1 MRKDV
6 LISLLAITGAPVAAL
21 ADADVVI
28 DKTAWTGDD
37 LTVSEDGSVTVST
50 GKEVSIEKELAPGKY
65 MLQRA
70 TFTDNAKI
78 VAVYKGKEYAPGV
91 AFTIDSDA
99 PAKVKVKVRAVTP
112 GEFKFSGVKFTLI
125 FDFAAPVKELGAQL
139 GEIVSGTSDYFR
151 RTDAWTKGKDGKPS
165 LEMQVADYASQLDII
180 EKGDYEVYVKN
191 HLWQGKNSPE
201 LRALTDGIAALAKV
215 VEKANDNEN
224 AYFSA
229 QNAYEAA
236 EYQFR
241 SFSSTWYTVAEEI
254 RATYQ
259 ADYNKI
265 QQSINDFKALA
276 REKYDAGEAKELKT
290 AEFTENFNR
299 MLNELE
305 ANIGV
310 SDAAWIN
317 IYAVYQ
323 DGLRVFNAA
332 QEEIHTQMPDDG
344 NYADWNEEAL
354 NAMRSAWKKV
364 SDLYKTIDA
373 DKTKASEL
381 EENFRT
387 LKEAQVVVI
396 NATKDEYLAKH
407 VDAEAKKAAADQL
420 LSALEDGFQSL
431 GDDFQYLEKS
441 DDVNQKYA
449 NRVKEIRTAINALKD
464 KVAKDYKAPH
474 NIRTASYDADRDAIQ
489 AKISS
494 LRSDAGA
501 IIQNYENYQKLLKAL
516 GTETGLQKK
525 LDDAK
530 AAVAKMK
537 PADEKDTYDV
547 AAHFQK
553 TAAGLQK
560 TIDEIKA
567 AVEKSYQEKMLTET
581 VRGDFQSQID
591 AAAMAIGKYQD
602 DATAALDRYDV
613 VSTAIKDYEAALT
626 TLRGTVGPKTLV
638 VATPAT
644 EVTGKTYGER
654 ITKLQTEIDR
664 VAGNFSAAKEKLDAD
679 LLAALLAVQLKETI
693 LTDAQALNAAF
704 ANDKVN
710 SDKTAKIEAA
720 KAMYDAASKVVDA
733 IKADIDKY
741 KGVPYEYYNVTW
753 TEDNLGLKYDELLQD
768 LNDIEASTNTQK
780 AKIQAVAA
788 TKDDI
793 TEDNAVEAMSL
804 LSVIKGDVDAINDAL
819 SALLGR
825 VDEQKAHVNAENQ
838 AYTDFIGNQYYYYPK
853 GAELVS
859 RTLTEAKKAFVI
871 PGESIDP
878 QIQATTTKL
887 EALKAE
893 AATARAKEILQE
905 SCKDSYDAEGHVVK
919 GITSRLSD
927 LQLEANALKAMAT
940 DSTANYNAY
949 QKLKENFDGQKIDI
963 WNYTYG
969 SGYYAREDYSTHYG
983 FVSAFDAVRTR
994 INQKT
999 DGTNADYYR
1008 GLLAYPDG
1016 VHFKEREAIKQAI
1029 EDAYKAGKA
1038 WTGTLKY
1045 NSYTYKYEPVLNTEI
1060 VRRMTDLSNVLKM
1073 LPKQAY
1079 NDKTNYY
1086 TQVDEGNKCQTLWD
1100 EVNGLFNAS
1109 DLRPETLKPYLSQL
1123 GDLLKRIKEQKAL
1136 VVKYYAE
1143 GLTTTNNSD
1152 VSKAYR
1158 RIETELGGLKAFIE
1172 GNSEYNAAIAGDNL
1186 TRYNTF
1192 CEKVQETENK
1202 YGEGTAQIA
1211 GYQNIST
1218 EELKELVN
1226 VESIIAAQENIYKY
1240 AALIKN
1246 LKDDAA
1252 ATYAETTSPALWDIA
1267 EANAKKA
1274 QEYTDQIEAYKKE
1287 LDLAVNTAVRAKL
1300 EEMLANLNDNQL
1312 APAKEKVASYD
1323 KNVRDN
1329 AFANVQEFYDRV
1341 SADDYKKSQLLV
1353 SNLDNDWN
1361 FFGMVPNLLVADLE
1375 QAAQNEWK
1383 ALYEGVYVGVDGTL
1397 TEGDDRYA
1405 GAKADNEKWLA
1416 ALEGFA
1422 YEGKDDDFKSYK
1434 DCVAKY
1440 LTPATELAAKAADGT
1455 FTGKIADL
1463 QRYID
1468 AFYAEAGAVY
1478 TSAKAKADAYD
1489 ANIKNFDQLTIDY
1502 NTVTERIKAAQEY
1515 YGAFNVASSRIE
1527 ANIAS
1532 AFNQVKR
1539 WQADL
1544 TRQNA
1549 SQEMSKRIYG
1559 LTIGEDKQWYDCHS
1573 IKILS
1578 IDGIYNAANQA
1589 EVDAIKADIVAIET
1603 QKREALDNLT
1613 GTAADEVKAY
1623 YDEHCKNLAKELDDL
1638 LKEFD
1643 ENATLA
1649 EAKKDAGLLA
1659 LEKKVAQARM
1669 GLIKLVNAELIEGVA
1684 NSLEMLVSQAES
1696 GYSAVN
1702 ITYDGVYTP
1711 VKVEYKSALDACR
1724 EELDGVKNLITS
1736 YGDEIVTYKT
1746 KVIHLLN
1753 VLIDRMGATRM
1764 DIIEANKPYVAHAK
1778 AMENLQNAYDALVAE
1793 QTRVKELI
1801 ASYQHSSTVLEE
1813 SSYKQVGNE
1822 VFVLERG
1829 KSYMEN
1835 YEKLFFN
1842 VASEKAEEVSGV
1854 LEQAAKTLEE
1864 GPVSAI
1870 LTDSQV
1876 ESYKDGCLYDA
1887 YAKLAVAEVFGAWY
1901 ETTQVYQSNVWGA
1914 RSAMENSFDKSG
1926 TKIYDEDG
1934 ALREQFDN
1942 LKLACRNF
1950 DNYLTSENGR
1960 IDLILPT
1967 KDINGNA
1974 WLNPDG
1980 SVAVV
1985 KPINYPKDEEYG
1997 VKLVAATSESLVES
2011 MNALRTSIEENTYV
2025 LGDVTEDGVVL
2036 TDDYLAVLNALLDP
2050 ETLEGGKVFA
2060 AADVNRDGKISIAD
2074 VTLIAAKVTNG
2085 LWPSLGGSLNAP
2097 MVGSENF
2104 TVSAE
2109 DNNGVQRIAI
2119 NLENR
2124 KDYVACQMDIVLPAG
2139 MTVVGESVGN
2149 RANGHALYS
2158 KDINGVHRVVISTI
2172 ENNSFPNG
2180 SAILYLDVQG
2190 GSIDKVA
2197 LDNVIFAE
2205 ANGRETTITGNDAT
2219 GINGMETEGSLKQ
2232 KIYTVGG
2239 QLLDKVKQGINIVR
2253 NANGKTQKVTGK

>member
-78 VAVYKGKEYAPGV
+78 VAVYKGKEYAPEV
-91 AFTIDSDA
+91 AFTIEGDA
-99 PAKVKVKVRAVTP
+99 PAKVRVKVRAVTP
-112 GEFKFSGVKFTLI
+112 GEFKFSGVKFTLL
-125 FDFAAPVKELGAQL
+125 FDFAPLVKELSAQL

-151 RTDAWTKGKDGKPS
+151 TTDAWKEGKDGKPS
-165 LEMQVADYASQLDII
+165 LEMQVADYASQLKII
-180 EKGDYEVYVKN
+180 EKGDYDVYVKN
-191 HLWQGKNSPE
+191 HLWQGMKSPV
-201 LRALTDGIAALAKV
+201 AKGIAALAKV

-229 QNAYEAA
+229 QKAFTEA
-236 EYQFR
+236 QTLFNR
-241 SFSSTWYTVAEEI
+241 FSVTWRYGNIAEEI
-254 RATYQ
+254 KATYQ
-259 ADYNKI
+259 ADYDKL
-265 QQSINDFKALA
+265 QPYINDFKALA
-276 REKYDAGEAKELKT
+276 WQKYDAGDAKELKT
-290 AEFTENFNR
+290 AEFTENFNH
-299 MLNELE
+299 MLNKLE
-305 ANIGV
+305 TNIGV
-310 SDAAWIN
+310 SGDAWRNIN
-317 IYAVYQ
+317 AVYQ
-323 DGLRVFNAA
+323 DGLRDFNAA

-344 NYADWNEEAL
+344 NYADWNAEAL

-373 DKTKASEL
+373 DKTKASEQ
-381 EENFRT
+381 EEYFCT
-387 LKEAQVVVI
+387 LTEAQVADI
-396 NATKDEYLAKH
+396 NDMKDEYLAKH
-407 VDAEAKKAAADQL
+407 ADAEAKKAAADQL
-420 LSALEDGFQSL
+420 LADLK
-431 GDDFQYLEKS
+431 DDFQYLEES
-441 DDVNQKYA
+441 DDVNLKYA
-449 NRVKEIRTAINALKD
+449 NRVKEIRTAINALRD
-464 KVAKDYKAPH
+464 KVDKDYEAPH
-474 NIRTASYDADRDAIQ
+474 NIRTANYDADRDAIQ

-537 PADEKDTYDV
+537 PAAEKDTYDV

-567 AVEKSYQEKMLTET
+567 AVEKSYQEKTLTET

-591 AAAMAIGKYQD
+591 AVAMAVVKYQD
-602 DATAALDRYDV
+602 DATAAMARYNV
-613 VSTAIKDYEAALT
+613 VNTAIKDYKDALA
-626 TLRGTVGPKTLV
+626 TLCVTVGTKTLV

-654 ITKLQTEIDR
+654 INKLKTEIDR
-664 VAGNFSAAKEKLDAD
+664 VAGNFSAAKKKLDAEH
-679 LLAALLAVQLKETI
+679 LAALLAVQLKETI

-704 ANDKVN
+704 DNDKKN

-720 KAMYDAASKVVDA
+720 KAMYDAASEIVDA
-733 IKADIDKY
+733 IKADIDQY

-753 TEDNLGLKYDELLQD
+753 TEDNLGLKYDELLQE

-804 LSVIKGDVDAINDAL
+804 LSVIKGDVDAINAAL
-819 SALLGR
+819 SELLGR
-825 VDEQKAHVNAENQ
+825 VDEQKAHVDAETQ
-838 AYTDFIGNQYYYYPK
+838 AYTAFIGYQSYYYAT

-859 RTLTEAKKAFVI
+859 RTLTEAKNAFVI

-893 AATARAKEILQE
+893 AATARANEILQE

-919 GITSRLSD
+919 GITSRLND

-949 QKLKENFDGQKIDI
+949 QKLKENIAKQTIKIWVGYNNWGGQYTTNCIGFADAFEMVRYYVDI
-963 WNYTYG
+963 FTDKTNRTYY
-969 SGYYAREDYSTHYG
+969 SGLIA
-983 FVSAFDAVRTR
+983 
-994 INQKT
+994 N
-999 DGTNADYYR
+999 
-1008 GLLAYPDG
+1008 PDG
-1016 VHFKEREAIKQAI
+1016 VHFKELEAIKKAI
-1029 EDAYKAGKA
+1029 EDAYKAGEA
-1038 WTGTLKY
+1038 WTVDWYGR
-1045 NSYTYKYEPVLNTEI
+1045 PVLNTGI
-1060 VRRMTDLSNVLKM
+1060 VERMEKLSNELQV
-1073 LPKQAY
+1073 LPKRAY
-1079 NDKTNYY
+1079 DDYTNHKT
-1086 TQVDEGNKCQTLWD
+1086 QEDELNKCQALWD

-1109 DLRPETLKPYLSQL
+1109 DLRPETLKPYLSDL
-1123 GDLLKRIKEQKAL
+1123 GGLLKRIKEQKTL
-1136 VVKYYAE
+1136 VEKYYAE
-1143 GLTTTNNSD
+1143 GLTTTNHSM
-1152 VSKAYR
+1152 VSEAYR
-1158 RIETELGGLKAFIE
+1158 DIKIKLDGLKAFIE
-1172 GNSEYNAAIAGDNL
+1172 GNSEYNGAIAKDNL

-1192 CEKVQETENK
+1192 CAKVQETENK

-1240 AALIKN
+1240 AALIKD

-1252 ATYAETTSPALWDIA
+1252 DTYANTTSPALWDIA
-1267 EANAKKA
+1267 EDNAKKA
-1274 QEYTDQIEAYKKE
+1274 QKYTDQIEAYKKE

-1353 SNLDNDWN
+1353 SNLDADWS

-1422 YEGKDDDFKSYK
+1422 YEGKDDDLKSYK

-1549 SQEMSKRIYG
+1549 SQEMSKRVYG
-1559 LTIGEDKQWYDCHS
+1559 LTIGEDKQWYDYHS

-1613 GTAADEVKAY
+1613 GAAADEVKAY

-1638 LKEFD
+1638 LKEFV
-1643 ENATLA
+1643 ENATPA

-1684 NSLEMLVSQAES
+1684 NSLEILVSQAES
-1696 GYSAVN
+1696 TYSSVN
-1702 ITYDGVYTP
+1702 ITYDQVYAP

-1746 KVIHLLN
+1746 KVIHILN

-1778 AMENLQNAYDALVAE
+1778 AMKDLQDAYDALVAE

-1801 ASYQHSSTVLEE
+1801 ASYQHAS
-1813 SSYKQVGNE
+1813 E
-1822 VFVLERG
+1822 VRELSEWQGLGEMFYFEGG

-1842 VASEKAEEVSGV
+1842 VASEKAEEVSDV

-1876 ESYKDGCLYDA
+1876 ESYKDGCLDEA
-1887 YAKLAVAEVFGAWY
+1887 YAKLATVEAFGAWK
-1901 ETTQVYQSNVWGA
+1901 ETQSVYQSNVLSA
-1914 RSAMENSFDKSG
+1914 RDAMEKSFNKSG
-1926 TKIYDEDG
+1926 TNIYDEDNT
-1934 ALREQFDN
+1934 LWEQFNN
-1942 LKLACRNF
+1942 LERACQNF
-1950 DNYLTSENGR
+1950 DNYRNFVDIYR
-1960 IDLILPT
+1960 ILPT

-1980 SVAVV
+1980 SEAWQ
-1985 KPINYPKDEEYG
+1985 KEINYSKDEEYG
-1997 VKLVAATSESLVES
+1997 VKLVAATSETLVES

-2097 MVGSENF
+2097 MVGSENL

-2158 KDINGVHRVVISTI
+2158 KDIDGVHRVVISTI
-2172 ENNSFPNG
+2172 ENNCFTNG

-2197 LDNVIFAE
+2197 LDKVIFAE
-2205 ANGRETTITGNDAT
+2205 ANGRETTITGSDAT
-2219 GINGMETEGSLKQ
+2219 GISSMEAEGSLKQ

>member
-78 VAVYKGKEYAPGV
+78 VAVYKGKEYAPEV
-91 AFTIDSDA
+91 AFTIEGDA
-99 PAKVKVKVRAVTP
+99 PAKVRVKVRAVTP

-165 LEMQVADYASQLDII
+165 LEMQVADYASQLNII
-180 EKGDYEVYVKN
+180 EKGDYDVYVKN

-201 LRALTDGIAALAKV
+201 LRALAEGIGALADA
-215 VEKANDNEN
+215 VEKANVNEN
-224 AYFSA
+224 SYKSAWDAYTDA
-229 QNAYEAA
+229 KR
-236 EYQFR
+236 QFDG
-241 SFSSTWYTVAEEI
+241 FYWTWYYTDKAMKE
-254 RATYQ
+254 TYQ
-259 ADYNKI
+259 ADYDKI
-265 QQSINDFKALA
+265 KKDIEDFGTLA
-276 REKYDAGEAKELKT
+276 KQKYNAGAANELKT
-290 AEFTENFNR
+290 DEFTENFSWQFNT
-299 MLNELE
+299 LK
-305 ANIGV
+305 ANIGT
-310 SDAAWIN
+310 SGNAWLN
-317 IYAVYQ
+317 ISATYQ
-323 DGLRVFNAA
+323 DGLSSFNAA
-332 QEEIHTQMPDDG
+332 QEEIHTRMPDDG

-354 NAMRSAWKKV
+354 NAMRKEWKKV

-373 DKTKASEL
+373 DKTKASEQ
-381 EENFRT
+381 EKKFRT
-387 LKEAQVVVI
+387 LKEEQVWAI
-396 NATKDEYLAKH
+396 NAIKDKYLANYD
-407 VDAEAKKAAADQL
+407 DAQAKKAAADQL
-420 LSALEDGFQSL
+420 LADLK
-431 GDDFQYLEKS
+431 DDFQYLEKS

-464 KVAKDYKAPH
+464 KVTKDYKAPH

-537 PADEKDTYDV
+537 PAAEGDTYDM

-560 TIDEIKA
+560 TIDQIKA
-567 AVEKSYQEKMLTET
+567 AVEKGYQEKTLTET

-591 AAAMAIGKYQD
+591 AAAMAVVKYQD
-602 DATAALDRYDV
+602 DATAAMARYDV
-613 VSTAIKDYEAALT
+613 VNTAIKDYKDALA
-626 TLRGTVGPKTLV
+626 TLRATVGTKTLV

-693 LTDAQALNAAF
+693 LTDAQALNEAF

-733 IKADIDKY
+733 IKADIDEY
-741 KGVPYEYYNVTW
+741 KGVPYTYYGVTW

-768 LNDIEASTNTQK
+768 LNEIEANANTQK

-788 TKDDI
+788 TEDDI

-819 SALLGR
+819 SELLTR
-825 VDEQKAHVNAENQ
+825 VNAQKAHVNAETQ

-859 RTLTEAKKAFVI
+859 RTLTEAKNAFVI

-919 GITSRLSD
+919 GITSRLND
-927 LQLEANALKAMAT
+927 LQLEANALKEMAT
-940 DSTANYNAY
+940 DSTANYDAY
-949 QKLKENFDGQKIDI
+949 QKLKDNFAEQGIMI
-963 WNYTYG
+963 WCGYDYYG
-969 SGYYAREDYSTHYG
+969 RDYMEYRYG
-983 FVSAFDAVRTR
+983 FADAFDAVRKYVNR
-994 INQKT
+994 FT
-999 DGTNADYYR
+999 DRTNAAYYR
-1008 GLLAYPDG
+1008 GLIANPDG
-1016 VHFKEREAIKQAI
+1016 VHYKECKSIEQAI

-1038 WTGTLKY
+1038 WTGIKKY
-1045 NSYTYKYEPVLNTEI
+1045 NSYTYKNEPVLNTGI
-1060 VRRMTDLSNVLKM
+1060 VRRMTDLSNVLQM

-1079 NDKTNYY
+1079 NDHTNYI
-1086 TQVDEGNKCQTLWD
+1086 TQVDELNKRQALWD

-1109 DLRPETLKPYLSQL
+1109 DLRPETLKPYLSKL
-1123 GDLLKRIKEQKAL
+1123 GGLLKRIKEQKAL
-1136 VVKYYAE
+1136 VEKYYAE
-1143 GLTTTNNSD
+1143 GLTTTNNPD

-1158 RIETELGGLKAFIE
+1158 SIKLELDGLKAFIE

-1186 TRYNTF
+1186 ARYNTF
-1192 CEKVQETENK
+1192 CAKVQETENK

-1240 AALIKN
+1240 AALIKD

-1252 ATYAETTSPALWDIA
+1252 ATYADTTSPALWDIA
-1267 EANAKKA
+1267 EDNAKKA
-1274 QEYTDQIEAYKKE
+1274 QKYTDQIEAYKKE

-1312 APAKEKVASYD
+1312 VPAKEKVASYD

-1353 SNLDNDWN
+1353 SNLDADWS

-1422 YEGKDDDFKSYK
+1422 YEGKDDDLKSYK

-1463 QRYID
+1463 QRYIN

-1578 IDGIYNAANQA
+1578 IDGIYNAANLA

-1643 ENATLA
+1643 ENATPA

-1659 LEKKVAQARM
+1659 LEKKVAQTRM

-1684 NSLEMLVSQAES
+1684 SSLGTLVSQAELT
-1696 GYSAVN
+1696 YDDVN
-1702 ITYDGVYTP
+1702 TTYDGVYAP
-1711 VKVEYKSALDACR
+1711 VKVEYKSSLDACR

-1746 KVIHLLN
+1746 KVIHILN
-1753 VLIDRMGATRM
+1753 VLIDRMGATRT

-1778 AMENLQNAYDALVAE
+1778 AMKDLQDAYDALVAE

-1801 ASYQHSSTVLEE
+1801 ASYQHAS
-1813 SSYKQVGNE
+1813 E
-1822 VFVLERG
+1822 VRELSEWQGLGEMFYFEGG

-1842 VASEKAEEVSGV
+1842 VASEKAEEVSDV

-1876 ESYKDGCLYDA
+1876 ESYKDGCLDEA
-1887 YAKLAVAEVFGAWY
+1887 YAKLAVVEAFGAWK
-1901 ETTQVYQSNVWGA
+1901 ETQSVYKSKVYTA
-1914 RSAMENSFDKSG
+1914 RYDMENSFNKSG
-1926 TKIYDEDG
+1926 TNIYDEDNS
-1934 ALREQFDN
+1934 LWEQFNN
-1942 LKLACRNF
+1942 LERACQNF
-1950 DNYLTSENGR
+1950 NNYLNFVDIYR
-1960 IDLILPT
+1960 ILPT

-1980 SVAVV
+1980 SEAWQ
-1985 KPINYPKDEEYG
+1985 KEINYSKDEEYG

-2097 MVGSENF
+2097 MVGSENL

-2124 KDYVACQMDIVLPAG
+2124 KDYVACQMDIILPAG

-2158 KDINGVHRVVISTI
+2158 KDIDGVHRVVISTI
-2172 ENNSFPNG
+2172 ENNSFTNG

-2197 LDNVIFAE
+2197 LDKVIFAE
-2205 ANGRETTITGNDAT
+2205 ANGRETTITGSDAT
-2219 GINGMETEGSLKQ
+2219 GISGMEAEGSLKQ

-2253 NANGKTQKVTGK
+2253 NANGKPQKVTGK

>member
-6 LISLLAITGAPVAAL
+6 LISLLAITGSPVAAL

-50 GKEVSIEKELAPGKY
+50 GKEVSIEKELAPGEYK
-65 MLQRA
+65 LQPA

-91 AFTIDSDA
+91 AFTIDGDA
-99 PAKVKVKVRAVTP
+99 PAKVRVKVRAVTP

-125 FDFAAPVKELGAQL
+125 FDFAASVKELGAQL
-139 GEIVSGTSDYFR
+139 GEIVSGTSEYFR
-151 RTDAWTKGKDGKPS
+151 TTDAWKKGKDGKPS
-165 LEMQVADYASQLDII
+165 LEMQLADYASQLDII
-180 EKGDYEVYVKN
+180 EKGDYDVYVKN

-201 LRALTDGIAALAKV
+201 LLALTDGIAALAKV

-236 EYQFR
+236 EWQFR

-407 VDAEAKKAAADQL
+407 ADAEAKKDAADQL
-420 LSALEDGFQSL
+420 LSALE
-431 GDDFQYLEKS
+431 DDFQYLEKS

-489 AKISS
+489 DKISS

-581 VRGDFQSQID
+581 VRGDFQQQID

-788 TKDDI
+788 TEDDI

-819 SALLGR
+819 SELLAR
-825 VDEQKAHVNAENQ
+825 VNEQKKHVNAEKQ
-838 AYTDFIGNQYYYYPK
+838 AYTDFLGNQYYYYPT

-859 RTLTEAKKAFVI
+859 RTLTEAKNAFVI

-887 EALKAE
+887 DALKAE

-919 GITSRLSD
+919 GITSRLYD
-927 LQLEANALKAMAT
+927 LQMEASALKKLAT

-949 QKLKENFDGQKIDI
+949 QELKRNIAEQDI
-963 WNYTYG
+963 MIWC
-969 SGYYAREDYSTHYG
+969 GYSYWGGDYMDYRHG
-983 FVSAFDAVRTR
+983 FADAFDAVWMYV
-994 INQKT
+994 NQFT
-999 DGTNADYYR
+999 DRTNADYYR
-1008 GLLAYPDG
+1008 GLIANPDG
-1016 VHFKEREAIKQAI
+1016 VHYKECKNIEQAI

-1045 NSYTYKYEPVLNTEI
+1045 NSYTYKYEPVLNTGI
-1060 VRRMTDLSNVLKM
+1060 VSRMTDLSNVLKM
-1073 LPKQAY
+1073 IPKQA
-1079 NDKTNYY
+1079 NDDHANYY
-1086 TQVDEGNKCQTLWD
+1086 TQVDELNKRQALWD

-1136 VVKYYAE
+1136 VEKYYAE
-1143 GLTTTNNSD
+1143 GLTTTNNSM
-1152 VSKAYR
+1152 VSEAYR
-1158 RIETELGGLKAFIE
+1158 DIKIKLDGLKAFIE
-1172 GNSEYNAAIAGDNL
+1172 GNSEYNAVIAGDNL

-1192 CEKVQETENK
+1192 CAKVQETENK

-1252 ATYAETTSPALWDIA
+1252 ATYANTTSPALWDID
-1267 EANAKKA
+1267 EANAAKA
-1274 QEYTDQIEAYKKE
+1274 MEYTAQIEAYKKD

-1353 SNLDNDWN
+1353 SNLDADWS

-1375 QAAQNEWK
+1375 QAAKDEWK
-1383 ALYEGVYVGVDGTL
+1383 ALYEGVYVGQDGTL

-1422 YEGKDDDFKSYK
+1422 YEGKDDDLKAYK
-1434 DCVAKY
+1434 DRVADY

-1463 QRYID
+1463 QRYIN

-1489 ANIKNFDQLTIDY
+1489 ANIKNFEQLTIDY
-1502 NTVTERIKAAQEY
+1502 NTVTERIKAAQDY

-1532 AFNQVKR
+1532 TFDQVKR

-1549 SQEMSKRIYG
+1549 SQEMSKRVYG

-1638 LKEFD
+1638 LKEFV
-1643 ENATLA
+1643 ENATPA

-1684 NSLEMLVSQAES
+1684 SSLEILVSQAES
-1696 GYSAVN
+1696 GYSDVN
-1702 ITYDGVYTP
+1702 ITYDQVYTP
-1711 VKVEYKSALDACR
+1711 VKVEYKSSLDACR
-1724 EELDGVKNLITS
+1724 NELDGVKNLITS

-1753 VLIDRMGATRM
+1753 GLIDRMGATRT

-1778 AMENLQNAYDALVAE
+1778 AMKDLQNAYDALVAE

-1801 ASYQHSSTVLEE
+1801 ASYQHAS
-1813 SSYKQVGNE
+1813 E
-1822 VFVLERG
+1822 VREYSDWQGLGEMFYFEGG

-1842 VASEKAEEVSGV
+1842 VASEKAEVVSGV

-1887 YAKLAVAEVFGAWY
+1887 YAKLATVEAFGAWK
-1901 ETTQVYQSNVWGA
+1901 ETQSVYQSKVNTA
-1914 RSAMENSFDKSG
+1914 RYDMENSFNKSG
-1926 TKIYDEDG
+1926 TNIYDEDNS
-1934 ALREQFDN
+1934 LWEQFNN
-1942 LKLACRNF
+1942 LERACQRFDSYLNF
-1950 DNYLTSENGR
+1950 ADIYR
-1960 IDLILPT
+1960 ILPT

-1980 SVAVV
+1980 TEAWQKEV
-1985 KPINYPKDEEYG
+1985 NYSKDEEYG

-2011 MNALRTSIEENTYV
+2011 MNALRASVEENTYV
-2025 LGDVTEDGVVL
+2025 LGDITEDGIVL

-2060 AADVNRDGKISIAD
+2060 AADVNRDGKISVAD

-2085 LWPSLGGSLNAP
+2085 IWPSLGGYLNAP
-2097 MVGSENF
+2097 MLGSENL

-2124 KDYVACQMDIVLPAG
+2124 KDYVACQMDIILPAG

-2158 KDINGVHRVVISTI
+2158 KDIDGVHRVVISTI
-2172 ENNSFPNG
+2172 ENNCFTNG

-2197 LDNVIFAE
+2197 LDKVIFAE
-2205 ANGRETTITGNDAT
+2205 ANGRETTITGSDAT
-2219 GINGMETEGSLKQ
+2219 GINGMEAEGSLKQ

>member
-65 MLQRA
+65 MLQPA

-91 AFTIDSDA
+91 AFTIDGAA

-112 GEFKFSGVKFTLI
+112 GEFKFSGVKFTLL
-125 FDFAAPVKELGAQL
+125 FDFAAPVKELSAQL
-139 GEIVSGTSDYFR
+139 GEIVSGTSEYFR
-151 RTDAWTKGKDGKPS
+151 TTDAWKKGNDEKPS

-191 HLWQGKNSPE
+191 HLWQGENSPE
-201 LRALTDGIAALAKV
+201 LRALTDGIGALADV
-215 VEKANDNEN
+215 VEKANVNEN
-224 AYFSA
+224 SYKSAWDAYTDA
-229 QNAYEAA
+229 KR
-236 EYQFR
+236 QFDG
-241 SFSSTWYTVAEEI
+241 FYWTWYYTDKAMKD
-254 RATYQ
+254 TYQ
-259 ADYNKI
+259 ADYDKI
-265 QQSINDFKALA
+265 KKDIEDFGTLA
-276 REKYDAGEAKELKT
+276 KQKYNAGAANELKT
-290 AEFTENFNR
+290 DEFTENFSWQFNT
-299 MLNELE
+299 LK
-305 ANIGV
+305 ANIGT
-310 SDAAWIN
+310 SGNAWLN
-317 IYAVYQ
+317 ISATYQ
-323 DGLRVFNAA
+323 DGLSSFNAA
-332 QEEIHTQMPDDG
+332 QEEIHTRMPDDG

-354 NAMRSAWKKV
+354 NAMRKEWKKV

-373 DKTKASEL
+373 DKTKASEQ
-381 EENFRT
+381 EKKFRT
-387 LKEAQVVVI
+387 LKEEQVWAI
-396 NATKDEYLAKH
+396 NAIKDKYLANYD
-407 VDAEAKKAAADQL
+407 DAQAKKAAADQL
-420 LSALEDGFQSL
+420 LADLK
-431 GDDFQYLEKS
+431 DDFQYLEES

-449 NRVKEIRTAINALKD
+449 NRVKEIRTAINALRD
-464 KVAKDYKAPH
+464 KVEKDYKAPH

-537 PADEKDTYDV
+537 PAAEGDTYDM

-567 AVEKSYQEKMLTET
+567 AVEKGYQEKTLTET

-591 AAAMAIGKYQD
+591 AAAMAVVKYQD
-602 DATAALDRYDV
+602 DATAAMARYDV
-613 VSTAIKDYEAALT
+613 VNTAIKDYKDALA
-626 TLRGTVGPKTLV
+626 TLRATVGTKTLV

-693 LTDAQALNAAF
+693 LTDAQALNDAF

-733 IKADIDKY
+733 IKADIDEY

-768 LNDIEASTNTQK
+768 LNEIEANANTQK

-788 TKDDI
+788 TEDDI

-819 SALLGR
+819 SELLTR
-825 VDEQKAHVNAENQ
+825 VNAQKAHVNAEKQ

-859 RTLTEAKKAFVI
+859 RTLTEAKNAFVI

-919 GITSRLSD
+919 GITSRLND
-927 LQLEANALKAMAT
+927 LQLEANALKALAI
-940 DSTANYNAY
+940 DSTANYDAY
-949 QKLKENFDGQKIDI
+949 QKLKDNFVGQRIDI
-963 WNYTYG
+963 WNYSSWG
-969 SGYYAREDYSTHYG
+969 RDYTTTHYG
-983 FVSAFDAVRTR
+983 FANAFDAVRTR

-999 DGTNADYYR
+999 NGTNAAYYLS
-1008 GLLAYPDG
+1008 LLAYPDG
-1016 VHFKEREAIKQAI
+1016 VHFKERQAI
-1029 EDAYKAGKA
+1029 EQAIEAAYKAGKA
-1038 WTGTLKY
+1038 WTGSFKY
-1045 NSYTYKYEPVLNTEI
+1045 NYNTYKNEPELNTGI
-1060 VRRMTDLSNVLKM
+1060 ARRMTDLSNVLKM

-1079 NDKTNYY
+1079 NDYTNNS
-1086 TQVDEGNKCQTLWD
+1086 TQVDEGNKCQALWD

-1109 DLRPETLKPYLSQL
+1109 DLRPETLKPYLSKL
-1123 GDLLKRIKEQKAL
+1123 GDLLKRIKEQKTL
-1136 VVKYYAE
+1136 VEKYYAE
-1143 GLTTTNNSD
+1143 GLTTTNHKT
-1152 VSKAYR
+1152 VSEAYR
-1158 RIETELGGLKAFIE
+1158 SIKLKLDELKAFIE
-1172 GNSEYNAAIAGDNL
+1172 GNSEYNGAIAGDNL

-1192 CEKVQETENK
+1192 CAKVQETEDK

-1240 AALIKN
+1240 AVLIKD
-1246 LKDDAA
+1246 LKDEAA
-1252 ATYAETTSPALWDIA
+1252 ATYANTTSPALWDIE

-1274 QEYTDQIEAYKKE
+1274 QKYTDQIEAYKKE

-1353 SNLDNDWN
+1353 SNLDDDWS

-1422 YEGKDDDFKSYK
+1422 YEGKDDDLKSYK

-1502 NTVTERIKAAQEY
+1502 NTVTERIKAAQDY

-1549 SQEMSKRIYG
+1549 SQEMSKRVYG
-1559 LTIGEDKQWYDCHS
+1559 LIIGEDEQWYDCHS

-1643 ENATLA
+1643 ENATPA

-1669 GLIKLVNAELIEGVA
+1669 GLIKLVNAELIDGVA
-1684 NSLEMLVSQAES
+1684 SSLGTLVSQAES
-1696 GYSAVN
+1696 SYSSVN
-1702 ITYDGVYTP
+1702 TTYDQVYAP

-1778 AMENLQNAYDALVAE
+1778 AMKDLQDAYDALVAE
-1793 QTRVKELI
+1793 QSRVKELI
-1801 ASYQHSSTVLEE
+1801 ASYQHSSNVLEMSSGVEIEGDFFVFE
-1813 SSYKQVGNE
+1813 S
-1822 VFVLERG
+1822 G

-1876 ESYKDGCLYDA
+1876 ESYKDGSLKDA

-1901 ETTQVYQSNVWGA
+1901 ETQQVYKPNVL
-1914 RSAMENSFDKSG
+1914 SALDDMEKSFYKSG
-1926 TKIYDEDG
+1926 AKIYDEDG

-1980 SVAVV
+1980 SVAAV

-2036 TDDYLAVLNALLDP
+2036 TDDYLTVLNAVLDP

-2097 MVGSENF
+2097 MVGSENL

-2158 KDINGVHRVVISTI
+2158 KDIDGVHRVVISTI
-2172 ENNSFPNG
+2172 ENNCFTNG

-2197 LDNVIFAE
+2197 LDKVIFAE
-2205 ANGRETTITGNDAT
+2205 ANGRETYITGSDAT
-2219 GINGMETEGSLKQ
+2219 GINGMEAEGSLKQ

>member
-65 MLQRA
+65 MLQPA

-91 AFTIDSDA
+91 AFTIDGAA

-112 GEFKFSGVKFTLI
+112 GEFKFSGVKFTLL
-125 FDFAAPVKELGAQL
+125 FDFAAPVKELSAQL

-151 RTDAWTKGKDGKPS
+151 TTDAWKKGKDGKPS

-191 HLWQGKNSPE
+191 HLWQGENSPE
-201 LRALTDGIAALAKV
+201 LRALTDGIGALADV
-215 VEKANDNEN
+215 VEKANVNEN
-224 AYFSA
+224 SYKSAWDAYTDA
-229 QNAYEAA
+229 KR
-236 EYQFR
+236 QFDG
-241 SFSSTWYTVAEEI
+241 FYWTWYYTDKAMKD
-254 RATYQ
+254 TYQ
-259 ADYNKI
+259 ADYDKI
-265 QQSINDFKALA
+265 KKDIEDFGTLA
-276 REKYDAGEAKELKT
+276 KQKYNAGAANELKT
-290 AEFTENFNR
+290 DEFTENFSWQFNT
-299 MLNELE
+299 LK
-305 ANIGV
+305 ANIGT
-310 SDAAWIN
+310 SGNAWLN
-317 IYAVYQ
+317 ISATYQ
-323 DGLRVFNAA
+323 DGLSSFNAA
-332 QEEIHTQMPDDG
+332 QEKIHTRMPDDG

-354 NAMRSAWKKV
+354 NAMRKEWKKV

-373 DKTKASEL
+373 DKTKASEQ
-381 EENFRT
+381 EKKFRT
-387 LKEAQVVVI
+387 LKEKQVLEI
-396 NATKDEYLAKH
+396 NAIRDKYLANH
-407 VDAEAKKAAADQL
+407 ADAEAKKKAADQL
-420 LSALEDGFQSL
+420 LADLED
-431 GDDFQYLEKS
+431 DFLYLEKS
-441 DDVNQKYA
+441 EDVNLKYA
-449 NRVKEIRTAINALKD
+449 NRVKEIRTAINALKG

-516 GTETGLQKK
+516 GTETGLQKQ

-537 PADEKDTYDV
+537 PAAEGDTYDM

-567 AVEKSYQEKMLTET
+567 AVEKGYQEKTLTET

-591 AAAMAIGKYQD
+591 AAAMAVVKYQD
-602 DATAALDRYDV
+602 DATAAMARYDV
-613 VSTAIKDYEAALT
+613 VNTAIKDYKDALA
-626 TLRGTVGPKTLV
+626 TLRATVGTKTLV

-693 LTDAQALNAAF
+693 LTDAQALNDAF

-733 IKADIDKY
+733 IKADIDEY

-768 LNDIEASTNTQK
+768 LNEIEANANTQK

-788 TKDDI
+788 TEDDI

-819 SALLGR
+819 SELLAR
-825 VDEQKAHVNAENQ
+825 VNAQKAHVNAEKQ

-859 RTLTEAKKAFVI
+859 RTLTEAKNAFVI

-919 GITSRLSD
+919 GITSRLND
-927 LQLEANALKAMAT
+927 LQLEANALKALAI
-940 DSTANYNAY
+940 DSTANYDAY
-949 QKLKENFDGQKIDI
+949 QKLKDNFVGQRIDI
-963 WNYTYG
+963 WNYSSWG
-969 SGYYAREDYSTHYG
+969 RDYTTTHYG
-983 FVSAFDAVRTR
+983 FANAFDAVRTR

-999 DGTNADYYR
+999 NGTNAAYYFS
-1008 GLLAYPDG
+1008 LLAYPDG
-1016 VHFKEREAIKQAI
+1016 VHFKERQAI
-1029 EDAYKAGKA
+1029 EQAIEAAYKAGKA
-1038 WTGTLKY
+1038 WTGSFKY
-1045 NSYTYKYEPVLNTEI
+1045 NYNTYKNEPELNTGI
-1060 VRRMTDLSNVLKM
+1060 ARRMTDLSNVLKM

-1079 NDKTNYY
+1079 NDYTNNS
-1086 TQVDEGNKCQTLWD
+1086 TQVDEGNKCQALWD

-1109 DLRPETLKPYLSQL
+1109 DLRPETLKPYLSKL

-1136 VVKYYAE
+1136 VEKYYAE
-1143 GLTTTNNSD
+1143 GLTTTNHKT
-1152 VSKAYR
+1152 VSEAYR
-1158 RIETELGGLKAFIE
+1158 SIKPKLDELKAFIE
-1172 GNSEYNAAIAGDNL
+1172 GNSEYNGAIAGDNL

-1192 CEKVQETENK
+1192 CAKVQETENK

-1246 LKDDAA
+1246 LKDEAA
-1252 ATYAETTSPALWDIA
+1252 ASYAKTTSPALWDIA

-1287 LDLAVNTAVRAKL
+1287 LDLAVNTAVRVKL

-1353 SNLDNDWN
+1353 SNLDADWS

-1375 QAAQNEWK
+1375 QAAKDEWK

-1422 YEGKDDDFKSYK
+1422 YEGKDDDLKSYK
-1434 DCVAKY
+1434 DRVAKN

-1578 IDGIYNAANQA
+1578 INGIYNAANLA
-1589 EVDAIKADIVAIET
+1589 EIDAIKADIVAIET

-1643 ENATLA
+1643 ENATPA

-1684 NSLEMLVSQAES
+1684 SSLGTLVSQAES
-1696 GYSAVN
+1696 TYDDVN
-1702 ITYDGVYTP
+1702 TTYDGVYAP
-1711 VKVEYKSALDACR
+1711 VKVEYKSSLDACR
-1724 EELDGVKNLITS
+1724 NELDGVKNLITS

-1753 VLIDRMGATRM
+1753 VLIDRMGVTRT
-1764 DIIEANKPYVAHAK
+1764 DIMEANKPYVAHAK
-1778 AMENLQNAYDALVAE
+1778 AMKDLQDAYDALVAE

-1801 ASYQHSSTVLEE
+1801 ASYQHSSELPET
-1813 SSYKQVGNE
+1813 SSWQQVGNE
-1822 VFVLERG
+1822 VFEFESD

-1842 VASEKAEEVSGV
+1842 VASEKAEVVSGV

-1887 YAKLAVAEVFGAWY
+1887 YAKLAMVEAFGARY
-1901 ETTQVYQSNVWGA
+1901 ETKLVYQSKVYTA
-1914 RSAMENSFDKSG
+1914 RYDMENSFNKSG
-1926 TKIYDEDG
+1926 TNIYDEDNS
-1934 ALREQFDN
+1934 LWEQFNN
-1942 LKLACRNF
+1942 LERACQNF
-1950 DNYLTSENGR
+1950 NNYLDF
-1960 IDLILPT
+1960 IDIYRILPT

-1980 SVAVV
+1980 SEAWQ
-1985 KPINYPKDEEYG
+1985 KEINYSKDEEYG
-1997 VKLVAATSESLVES
+1997 VKLVAATSETLVES

-2097 MVGSENF
+2097 MVGSENL

-2124 KDYVACQMDIVLPAG
+2124 KDYVACQMDIILPAG

-2158 KDINGVHRVVISTI
+2158 KDIDGVHRVVISTI
-2172 ENNSFPNG
+2172 ENNCFTNG

-2197 LDNVIFAE
+2197 LDKVIFAE
-2205 ANGRETTITGNDAT
+2205 ANGRETTITGSDAT
-2219 GINGMETEGSLKQ
+2219 GISGMEAEGSLKQ

>member
-65 MLQRA
+65 MLQPA

-78 VAVYKGKEYAPGV
+78 VAVYKGKEYAPEV
-91 AFTIDSDA
+91 AFTIEGDA
-99 PAKVKVKVRAVTP
+99 PAKVRVKVRAVTP
-112 GEFKFSGVKFTLI
+112 GEFKFSGVKFTLL
-125 FDFAAPVKELGAQL
+125 FDFAAPVKELSAQL

-151 RTDAWTKGKDGKPS
+151 TTDAWKKGKDGKPS

-191 HLWQGKNSPE
+191 HLWQGENSPE
-201 LRALTDGIAALAKV
+201 LRALTDGIGALADV
-215 VEKANDNEN
+215 VEKANVNEN
-224 AYFSA
+224 SYKSAWDAYTDA
-229 QNAYEAA
+229 KR
-236 EYQFR
+236 QFDG
-241 SFSSTWYTVAEEI
+241 FYWTWYYTDKAMKD
-254 RATYQ
+254 TYQ
-259 ADYNKI
+259 ADYDKI
-265 QQSINDFKALA
+265 KKDIEDFGTLA
-276 REKYDAGEAKELKT
+276 KQKYNAGAANELKT
-290 AEFTENFNR
+290 DEFTENFSWQFNT
-299 MLNELE
+299 LK
-305 ANIGV
+305 ANIGT
-310 SDAAWIN
+310 SGNAWLN
-317 IYAVYQ
+317 ISATYQ
-323 DGLRVFNAA
+323 DGLSSFNAA
-332 QEEIHTQMPDDG
+332 QEKIHTRMPDDG

-354 NAMRSAWKKV
+354 NAMRKEWKKV

-373 DKTKASEL
+373 DKTKASEQ
-381 EENFRT
+381 EKKFRT
-387 LKEAQVVVI
+387 LKEKQVLEI
-396 NATKDEYLAKH
+396 NAIRDKYLANH
-407 VDAEAKKAAADQL
+407 GDAEAKKKAADQL
-420 LSALEDGFQSL
+420 LADLED
-431 GDDFQYLEKS
+431 DFLYLEKS
-441 DDVNQKYA
+441 EDVNLKYA
-449 NRVKEIRTAINALKD
+449 NRVKEIRTAINALKG

-516 GTETGLQKK
+516 GTETGLQKQ

-537 PADEKDTYDV
+537 PAAEGDTYDM

-567 AVEKSYQEKMLTET
+567 AVEKGYQEKTLTET

-591 AAAMAIGKYQD
+591 AAAMAVVKYQD
-602 DATAALDRYDV
+602 DATAAMARYDV
-613 VSTAIKDYEAALT
+613 VNTAIKDYKDALA
-626 TLRGTVGPKTLV
+626 TLCTTVGTKTLV

-654 ITKLQTEIDR
+654 ITKLKTEIDR
-664 VAGNFSAAKEKLDAD
+664 VAGNFSAAKEKLDAEH
-679 LLAALLAVQLKETI
+679 LAALLAVQLKETI

-704 ANDKVN
+704 ADDKVN

-753 TEDNLGLKYDELLQD
+753 TEDNLGLKYDKLLQD

-819 SALLGR
+819 SELLTR
-825 VDEQKAHVNAENQ
+825 VNAQKAHVNAEKQ

-859 RTLTEAKKAFVI
+859 RTLTEAKNAFVI

-919 GITSRLSD
+919 GITSRLND
-927 LQLEANALKAMAT
+927 LQLEANALKALAI
-940 DSTANYNAY
+940 DSTANYDAY
-949 QKLKENFDGQKIDI
+949 QKLKDNFVGQRIDI
-963 WNYTYG
+963 WNYSSWG
-969 SGYYAREDYSTHYG
+969 RDYTTTHYG
-983 FVSAFDAVRTR
+983 FANAFDAVRTR

-999 DGTNADYYR
+999 NGTNAAYYLS
-1008 GLLAYPDG
+1008 LLAYPDG
-1016 VHFKEREAIKQAI
+1016 VHFKERQAI
-1029 EDAYKAGKA
+1029 EQAIEAAYKAGKA
-1038 WTGTLKY
+1038 WTGSFKY
-1045 NSYTYKYEPVLNTEI
+1045 NYNTYKNEPELNTGI
-1060 VRRMTDLSNVLKM
+1060 ARRMTDLSNVLKM

-1079 NDKTNYY
+1079 NDYTNNS
-1086 TQVDEGNKCQTLWD
+1086 TQVDEGNKCQALWD

-1109 DLRPETLKPYLSQL
+1109 DLRPETLKPYLSKL

-1136 VVKYYAE
+1136 VEKYYAE
-1143 GLTTTNNSD
+1143 GLTTTNHKTVNE
-1152 VSKAYR
+1152 AYR
-1158 RIETELGGLKAFIE
+1158 SIKLKLDELKAFIE
-1172 GNSEYNAAIAGDNL
+1172 GNSEYNGAIAGDNL

-1192 CEKVQETENK
+1192 CAKVQETEDK

-1226 VESIIAAQENIYKY
+1226 VESIIVAQENIYKY
-1240 AALIKN
+1240 AALIKK
-1246 LKDDAA
+1246 LKDKAA
-1252 ATYAETTSPALWDIA
+1252 ATYAETTSPALWDIG
-1267 EANAKKA
+1267 EVNAKEA
-1274 QEYTDQIEAYKKE
+1274 QGYTDQIEAYKKD

-1300 EEMLANLNDNQL
+1300 EEMLANLNNNQL
-1312 APAKEKVASYD
+1312 APAKEKVAGFD

-1353 SNLDNDWN
+1353 SNLDADWN

-1422 YEGKDDDFKSYK
+1422 YEGKDDDLKSYK

-1455 FTGKIADL
+1455 FAGKIADL

-1502 NTVTERIKAAQEY
+1502 NTVTERIKAAQDY

-1549 SQEMSKRIYG
+1549 SQEMSKRVYG
-1559 LTIGEDKQWYDCHS
+1559 LIIGEDKQWYDCHS

-1578 IDGIYNAANQA
+1578 IDGIYNAANLA

-1643 ENATLA
+1643 ENATPA

-1659 LEKKVAQARM
+1659 LEKKVAQTRM

-1684 NSLEMLVSQAES
+1684 SSLEMLVSQAES

-1702 ITYDGVYTP
+1702 NTYGGVYTP
-1711 VKVEYKSALDACR
+1711 VKVEYKSALDAYR
-1724 EELDGVKNLITS
+1724 NELDGVKNLITS

-1753 VLIDRMGATRM
+1753 VLIDRMGATRTGIM
-1764 DIIEANKPYVAHAK
+1764 EANKPYVAHGK
-1778 AMENLQNAYDALVAE
+1778 AMKDLQNAYDALVAE

-1801 ASYQHSSTVLEE
+1801 ASYQHVS
-1813 SSYKQVGNE
+1813 E
-1822 VFVLERG
+1822 VREYSGCEGLGEMFCFEDG

-1842 VASEKAEEVSGV
+1842 VASEKAEVVTGV

-1870 LTDSQV
+1870 LTDNQV
-1876 ESYKDGCLYDA
+1876 ESYKDGCLNEA
-1887 YAKLAVAEVFGAWY
+1887 YAKLATVEAFGAWK
-1901 ETTQVYQSNVWGA
+1901 ETQSVYQVNVNSA
-1914 RSAMENSFDKSG
+1914 RYAMENSFNKSG
-1926 TKIYDEDG
+1926 TNIYDEDG
-1934 ALREQFDN
+1934 TLWEQFNN
-1942 LKLACRNF
+1942 LERAYQRFVSYLNF
-1950 DNYLTSENGR
+1950 ADIYR
-1960 IDLILPT
+1960 ILPT

-1980 SVAVV
+1980 SEAWQ
-1985 KPINYPKDEEYG
+1985 KEINYSKDEEYG

-2085 LWPSLGGSLNAP
+2085 LWPSLGGTLNAP
-2097 MVGSENF
+2097 MVGSENL

-2124 KDYVACQMDIVLPAG
+2124 KDYVACQMDIILPAG

-2172 ENNSFPNG
+2172 ENNSFTNG

-2197 LDNVIFAE
+2197 LDKVIFAE
-2205 ANGRETTITGNDAT
+2205 ANGRETTITGSDAT
-2219 GINGMETEGSLKQ
+2219 GISGMEAEGSLKQ

>member
-50 GKEVSIEKELAPGKY
+50 GKEVSIEKELAPGEYK
-65 MLQRA
+65 LQDA
-70 TFTDNAKI
+70 PELFTDNAKI

-91 AFTIDSDA
+91 AFTIDGDA

-112 GEFKFSGVKFTLI
+112 GEFKFSGVKFILI
-125 FDFAAPVKELGAQL
+125 FDFAAPVKELSAQL
-139 GEIVSGTSDYFR
+139 GEIVSGTSEYFR
-151 RTDAWTKGKDGKPS
+151 TTDAWKKGNDEKPS

-420 LSALEDGFQSL
+420 LSALED
-431 GDDFQYLEKS
+431 DFQYLEKS

-537 PADEKDTYDV
+537 PAAEGDTYDM

-567 AVEKSYQEKMLTET
+567 AVEKGYQEKTLTET

-591 AAAMAIGKYQD
+591 AAAMAVVKYQD
-602 DATAALDRYDV
+602 DATAAMARYDV
-613 VSTAIKDYEAALT
+613 VNTAIKDYKDALA
-626 TLRGTVGPKTLV
+626 TLRATVGTKTLV

-693 LTDAQALNAAF
+693 LTDAQALNDAF

-733 IKADIDKY
+733 IKADIDEY

-753 TEDNLGLKYDELLQD
+753 TEGNLGLKYDELLQD

-819 SALLGR
+819 SELLTR
-825 VDEQKAHVNAENQ
+825 VNAQKAHVNAEKQ

-859 RTLTEAKKAFVI
+859 RTLTEAKNAFVI

-919 GITSRLSD
+919 GITSRLND

-969 SGYYAREDYSTHYG
+969 SGYYAKNYYSPHYG

-999 DGTNADYYR
+999 DGTNAAYYL

-1038 WTGTLKY
+1038 WTGSLEYSY
-1045 NSYTYKYEPVLNTEI
+1045 NSYKYEPVLNKEI

-1073 LPKQAY
+1073 IPKQAY
-1079 NDKTNYY
+1079 DDCTNYK
-1086 TQVDEGNKCQTLWD
+1086 TQVYELNLKQELWD

-1136 VVKYYAE
+1136 VEKYYAE
-1143 GLTTTNNSD
+1143 GLTTTNNSM
-1152 VSKAYR
+1152 VSEAYR
-1158 RIETELGGLKAFIE
+1158 SIKLELDGLKAFIE
-1172 GNSEYNAAIAGDNL
+1172 GNSDYNAVIAGDNL

-1192 CEKVQETENK
+1192 CAKVQETENK

-1252 ATYAETTSPALWDIA
+1252 STYAETTSPALWDIA

-1312 APAKEKVASYD
+1312 APAKEKVAGFD

-1353 SNLDNDWN
+1353 SNLDADWS
-1361 FFGMVPNLLVADLE
+1361 FFGMVSNLLVADLE

-1463 QRYID
+1463 QRYIN

-1502 NTVTERIKAAQEY
+1502 NTVTERIKAAQDY

-1532 AFNQVKR
+1532 TFDQVKR

-1643 ENATLA
+1643 ENATPA

-1684 NSLEMLVSQAES
+1684 SSLEMLVSQAELS
-1696 GYSAVN
+1696 YSDVN

-1724 EELDGVKNLITS
+1724 NELDGVKNLITS

-1753 VLIDRMGATRM
+1753 VLIDRMGATRT
-1764 DIIEANKPYVAHAK
+1764 DIMEANKPYVAHAK
-1778 AMENLQNAYDALVAE
+1778 AMKDLQNAYDALVAE

-1801 ASYQHSSTVLEE
+1801 ASYQHASTVLEM
-1813 SSYKQVGNE
+1813 SSWQQVGNE
-1822 VFVLERG
+1822 VFEFERG

-1842 VASEKAEEVSGV
+1842 VASEKAEEVSDV

-1876 ESYKDGCLYDA
+1876 ESYKDGSLYEA
-1887 YAKLAVAEVFGAWY
+1887 YAKLAMAEVFGAWN
-1901 ETTQVYQSNVWGA
+1901 ETKQVYQGNVWGA
-1914 RSAMENSFDKSG
+1914 RSAMENSFYKSG
-1926 TKIYDEDG
+1926 TNIYDEDG

-1942 LKLACRNF
+1942 LKLACQNF
-1950 DNYLTSENGR
+1950 DNYLNFVDIYR
-1960 IDLILPT
+1960 ILPT

-1980 SVAVV
+1980 SEAWQ
-1985 KPINYPKDEEYG
+1985 KEINYSKDEEYG

-2085 LWPSLGGSLNAP
+2085 LWPSLGGTLNAP
-2097 MVGSENF
+2097 MVGSENL

-2124 KDYVACQMDIVLPAG
+2124 KDYVACQMDIILPAG

-2158 KDINGVHRVVISTI
+2158 KDIDGVHRVVISTI
-2172 ENNSFPNG
+2172 ENNSFTNG

-2197 LDNVIFAE
+2197 LDKVIFAE
-2205 ANGRETTITGNDAT
+2205 ANGRETTITGSDAT
-2219 GINGMETEGSLKQ
+2219 GISGMEAEGSLKQ

>member
-65 MLQRA
+65 MLQPA

-91 AFTIDSDA
+91 AFTIDGAA

-112 GEFKFSGVKFTLI
+112 GEFKFSGVKFTLL
-125 FDFAAPVKELGAQL
+125 FDFAAPVKELSAQL
-139 GEIVSGTSDYFR
+139 GEIVSGTSEYFR
-151 RTDAWTKGKDGKPS
+151 TTDAWKKGNDEKPS

-191 HLWQGKNSPE
+191 HLWQGENSPE
-201 LRALTDGIAALAKV
+201 LRALTDGIGALADV
-215 VEKANDNEN
+215 VEKANVNEN
-224 AYFSA
+224 SYKSAWDAYTDA
-229 QNAYEAA
+229 KR
-236 EYQFR
+236 QFDG
-241 SFSSTWYTVAEEI
+241 FYWTWYYTDKAMKD
-254 RATYQ
+254 TYQ
-259 ADYNKI
+259 ADYDKI
-265 QQSINDFKALA
+265 KKDIEDFGTLA
-276 REKYDAGEAKELKT
+276 KQKYNAGAANELKT
-290 AEFTENFNR
+290 DEFTENFSWQFNT
-299 MLNELE
+299 LK
-305 ANIGV
+305 ANIGT
-310 SDAAWIN
+310 SGNAWLN
-317 IYAVYQ
+317 ISATYQ
-323 DGLRVFNAA
+323 DGLSSFNAA
-332 QEEIHTQMPDDG
+332 QEEIHTRMPDDG

-354 NAMRSAWKKV
+354 NAMRKEWKKV

-373 DKTKASEL
+373 DKTKASEQ
-381 EENFRT
+381 EKKFRT
-387 LKEAQVVVI
+387 LKEEQVWAI
-396 NATKDEYLAKH
+396 NAIKDKYLANYD
-407 VDAEAKKAAADQL
+407 DAQAKKAAADQL
-420 LSALEDGFQSL
+420 LADLK
-431 GDDFQYLEKS
+431 DDFQYLEES

-449 NRVKEIRTAINALKD
+449 NRVKEIRTAINALRD
-464 KVAKDYKAPH
+464 KVEKDYKAPH

-537 PADEKDTYDV
+537 PAAEGDTYDM

-567 AVEKSYQEKMLTET
+567 AVEKGYQEKTLTET

-591 AAAMAIGKYQD
+591 AAAMAVVKYQD
-602 DATAALDRYDV
+602 DATAAMARYDV
-613 VSTAIKDYEAALT
+613 VNTAIKDYKDALA
-626 TLRGTVGPKTLV
+626 TLRATVGTKTLV

-693 LTDAQALNAAF
+693 LTDAQALNDAF

-733 IKADIDKY
+733 IKADIDEY

-768 LNDIEASTNTQK
+768 LNEIEANANTQK

-788 TKDDI
+788 TEDDI

-819 SALLGR
+819 SELLTR
-825 VDEQKAHVNAENQ
+825 VNAQKAHVNAEKQ

-859 RTLTEAKKAFVI
+859 RTLTEAKNAFVI

-919 GITSRLSD
+919 GITSRLND
-927 LQLEANALKAMAT
+927 LQLEANALKALAI
-940 DSTANYNAY
+940 DSTANYDAY
-949 QKLKENFDGQKIDI
+949 QKLKDNFVGQRIDI
-963 WNYTYG
+963 WNYSSWG
-969 SGYYAREDYSTHYG
+969 RDYTTTHYG
-983 FVSAFDAVRTR
+983 FANAFDAVRTR

-999 DGTNADYYR
+999 NGTNAAYYLS
-1008 GLLAYPDG
+1008 LLAYPDG
-1016 VHFKEREAIKQAI
+1016 VHFKERQAI
-1029 EDAYKAGKA
+1029 EQAIEAAYKAGKA
-1038 WTGTLKY
+1038 WTGSFKY
-1045 NSYTYKYEPVLNTEI
+1045 NYNTYKNEPELNTGI
-1060 VRRMTDLSNVLKM
+1060 ARRMTDLSNVLKM

-1079 NDKTNYY
+1079 NDYTNNS
-1086 TQVDEGNKCQTLWD
+1086 TQVDEGNKCQALWD

-1109 DLRPETLKPYLSQL
+1109 DLRPETLKPYLSKL
-1123 GDLLKRIKEQKAL
+1123 GDLLKRIKEQKTL
-1136 VVKYYAE
+1136 VEKYYAE
-1143 GLTTTNNSD
+1143 GLTTTNHKT
-1152 VSKAYR
+1152 VSEAYR
-1158 RIETELGGLKAFIE
+1158 SIKLKLDELKAFIE
-1172 GNSEYNAAIAGDNL
+1172 GNSEYNGAIAGDNL

-1192 CEKVQETENK
+1192 CAKVQETEDK

-1240 AALIKN
+1240 AVLIKD
-1246 LKDDAA
+1246 LKDEAA
-1252 ATYAETTSPALWDIA
+1252 ATYANTTSPALWDIE

-1274 QEYTDQIEAYKKE
+1274 QKYTDQIEAYKKE

-1353 SNLDNDWN
+1353 SNLDDDWS

-1422 YEGKDDDFKSYK
+1422 YEGKDDDLKSYK

-1502 NTVTERIKAAQEY
+1502 NTVTERIKAAQDY

-1549 SQEMSKRIYG
+1549 SQEMSKRVYG
-1559 LTIGEDKQWYDCHS
+1559 LIIGEDEQWYDCHS

-1643 ENATLA
+1643 ENATPA

-1669 GLIKLVNAELIEGVA
+1669 GLIKLVNAELIDGVA
-1684 NSLEMLVSQAES
+1684 SSLGTLVSQAES
-1696 GYSAVN
+1696 SYSSVN
-1702 ITYDGVYTP
+1702 TTYDQVYAP

-1778 AMENLQNAYDALVAE
+1778 AMKDLQDAYDALVAE
-1793 QTRVKELI
+1793 QSRVKELI
-1801 ASYQHSSTVLEE
+1801 ASYQHSSNVLEMSSGVEIEGDFFVFE
-1813 SSYKQVGNE
+1813 S
-1822 VFVLERG
+1822 G

-1876 ESYKDGCLYDA
+1876 ESYKDGSLKDA

-1901 ETTQVYQSNVWGA
+1901 ETQQVYKPNVL
-1914 RSAMENSFDKSG
+1914 SALDDMEKSFYKSG
-1926 TKIYDEDG
+1926 AKIYDEDG

-1942 LKLACRNF
+1942 LKFACRNF

-1980 SVAVV
+1980 SVAAV

-2036 TDDYLAVLNALLDP
+2036 TDDYLAVLNALLDS

-2097 MVGSENF
+2097 MVGSENL

-2124 KDYVACQMDIVLPAG
+2124 KDYVACQMDIILPAG

-2158 KDINGVHRVVISTI
+2158 KDIDGVHRVVISTI
-2172 ENNSFPNG
+2172 ENNCFTNG

-2197 LDNVIFAE
+2197 LDKVIFAE
-2205 ANGRETTITGNDAT
+2205 ANGRETYITGSDAT
-2219 GINGMETEGSLKQ
+2219 GINGMEAEGSLKQ

>member
-28 DKTAWTGDD
+28 DKTAWSGDD

-78 VAVYKGKEYAPGV
+78 VAVYKGKEYAPEV
-91 AFTIDSDA
+91 AFTIEGDA
-99 PAKVKVKVRAVTP
+99 PAKVRVKVRAVTP

-180 EKGDYEVYVKN
+180 EKGDYDVYVKN

-201 LRALTDGIAALAKV
+201 LRALAEGIGALAKV

-420 LSALEDGFQSL
+420 LSALED
-431 GDDFQYLEKS
+431 DFQYLEKS

-489 AKISS
+489 AKINS

-537 PADEKDTYDV
+537 PAAEGDTYDV

-567 AVEKSYQEKMLTET
+567 AVEKGYQEKTLTET
-581 VRGDFQSQID
+581 ARTDFQQQID
-591 AAAMAIGKYQD
+591 AAAMSIGKYQD
-602 DATAALDRYDV
+602 DATAAMDRYDV
-613 VSTAIKDYEAALT
+613 VNTAIKDYKDALA
-626 TLRGTVGPKTLV
+626 TLRATVGTKTLV

-664 VAGNFSAAKEKLDAD
+664 VAGNFSAAKEKLDAEH
-679 LLAALLAVQLKETI
+679 LAALLAVQLKETI
-693 LTDAQALNAAF
+693 LTDAQALNDAF

-733 IKADIDKY
+733 IKADIDEY

-768 LNDIEASTNTQK
+768 LNDIEANANTQK

-788 TKDDI
+788 TEDDI

-819 SALLGR
+819 SELLTR
-825 VDEQKAHVNAENQ
+825 VNAQKAHVNAEKQ

-859 RTLTEAKKAFVI
+859 RTLTEAKNAFVI

-919 GITSRLSD
+919 GITSRLND
-927 LQLEANALKAMAT
+927 LQLEANALKEMAT

-949 QKLKENFDGQKIDI
+949 QKLKDNFVGQRIDI
-963 WNYTYG
+963 WNYSSWG
-969 SGYYAREDYSTHYG
+969 RDYTTTHYG
-983 FVSAFDAVRTR
+983 FANAFDAVRTR

-999 DGTNADYYR
+999 NGTNAAYYLS
-1008 GLLAYPDG
+1008 LLAYPDG
-1016 VHFKEREAIKQAI
+1016 VHFKERQAI
-1029 EDAYKAGKA
+1029 EQAIEAAYKAGKA
-1038 WTGTLKY
+1038 WTGSFKY
-1045 NSYTYKYEPVLNTEI
+1045 NYNTYKNEPELNTGI
-1060 VRRMTDLSNVLKM
+1060 ARRMTDLSNVLKM

-1079 NDKTNYY
+1079 NDYTNNS
-1086 TQVDEGNKCQTLWD
+1086 TQVDEGNKCQALWG

-1109 DLRPETLKPYLSQL
+1109 DLRPETLKPYLSKL

-1136 VVKYYAE
+1136 VEKYYAE
-1143 GLTTTNNSD
+1143 GLTTTNNVT
-1152 VSKAYR
+1152 VSEAYR
-1158 RIETELGGLKAFIE
+1158 RIKIELDGLKAFIE
-1172 GNSEYNAAIAGDNL
+1172 GNSEYNAVIAGDNL

-1192 CEKVQETENK
+1192 CAKVQETENK

-1246 LKDDAA
+1246 LKDKAA
-1252 ATYAETTSPALWDIA
+1252 DTYAETTSPALWDIG
-1267 EANAKKA
+1267 ETNAAKA
-1274 QEYTDQIEAYKKE
+1274 MEYTAQIEAYKKD
-1287 LDLAVNTAVRAKL
+1287 LDLAVNTAVRVKL

-1312 APAKEKVASYD
+1312 APAKEKVAGFD

-1422 YEGKDDDFKSYK
+1422 YEGKDDDLKSYK

-1463 QRYID
+1463 QRYIN

-1502 NTVTERIKAAQEY
+1502 NTVTERIKTAQEY

-1549 SQEMSKRIYG
+1549 SQEMSKRVYG
-1559 LTIGEDKQWYDCHS
+1559 LIIGEDKQWYDCHS

-1643 ENATLA
+1643 GNATPA

-1696 GYSAVN
+1696 SYSNVN

-1724 EELDGVKNLITS
+1724 NELDGVKNLITS

-1778 AMENLQNAYDALVAE
+1778 AMKDLQDAYDALVAE

-1813 SSYKQVGNE
+1813 SSWKQVGNE
-1822 VFVLERG
+1822 VFVFERG

-1876 ESYKDGCLYDA
+1876 ESYKDGSLKDA
-1887 YAKLAVAEVFGAWY
+1887 YAKLETVEVLGAWY
-1901 ETTQVYQSNVWGA
+1901 ETKQVYQFNVL
-1914 RSAMENSFDKSG
+1914 SALYDMEKSFYKSG

-1942 LKLACRNF
+1942 LKLAQQHF
-1950 DNYLTSENGR
+1950 DNYLAFGEMGQ

-1980 SVAVV
+1980 SVAAV

-2036 TDDYLAVLNALLDP
+2036 TDDYLAVLNALLDS

-2097 MVGSENF
+2097 MVGSENL

-2124 KDYVACQMDIVLPAG
+2124 KDYVACQMDIILPAG

-2158 KDINGVHRVVISTI
+2158 KNIDGVHRVVISTI
-2172 ENNSFPNG
+2172 ENNCFTNG

-2197 LDNVIFAE
+2197 LDKVIFAE
-2205 ANGRETTITGNDAT
+2205 ANGRETYITGSDAT
-2219 GINGMETEGSLKQ
+2219 GINGMEAEGSLKQ

>member
-50 GKEVSIEKELAPGKY
+50 GKEVSIEKELAPGEYK
-65 MLQRA
+65 LQPA

-91 AFTIDSDA
+91 AFTIDGDA

-112 GEFKFSGVKFTLI
+112 GEFKFSGVKFTLL
-125 FDFAAPVKELGAQL
+125 FDFAAPVKELSAQL

-151 RTDAWTKGKDGKPS
+151 TTDAWKMGKDGKPS

-180 EKGDYEVYVKN
+180 EKGDYDVYVKN

-201 LRALTDGIAALAKV
+201 LLALTNGIGALAKV
-215 VEKANDNEN
+215 VEDANNNEN
-224 AYFSA
+224 SYKSAWDAYTDA
-229 QNAYEAA
+229 QS
-236 EYQFR
+236 QFN
-241 SFSSTWYTVAEEI
+241 SFSWTWRYGDIAEEI
-254 RATYQ
+254 KATYQ
-259 ADYNKI
+259 ADYDKI
-265 QQSINDFKALA
+265 QPYINDFKALA
-276 REKYDAGEAKELKT
+276 EQKYNAGTAKELKT
-290 AEFTENFNR
+290 AEFTENFNS
-299 MLNELE
+299 MLNELKT
-305 ANIGV
+305 NIGV
-310 SDAAWIN
+310 SGDAWTNIN
-317 IYAVYQ
+317 AVYQ

-344 NYADWNEEAL
+344 NYADWNAEAL

-373 DKTKASEL
+373 DKTKASKL

-396 NATKDEYLAKH
+396 NATKNEYLAKH
-407 VDAEAKKAAADQL
+407 ADAEAKYAAANQL
-420 LSALEDGFQSL
+420 LADLE
-431 GDDFQYLEKS
+431 DDFQYLEKS
-441 DDVNQKYA
+441 EDVNQKYA

-464 KVAKDYKAPH
+464 KVDKDYKAPH
-474 NIRTASYDADRDAIQ
+474 NIRTASYDADRDAIL

-537 PADEKDTYDV
+537 PAVEGDTYDV

-553 TAAGLQK
+553 TAGGLQK

-567 AVEKSYQEKMLTET
+567 AVEKGYQEKTLTET
-581 VRGDFQSQID
+581 VRGGFQSQID
-591 AAAMAIGKYQD
+591 AAAMAVVKYQE
-602 DATAALDRYDV
+602 DATAAMARYDV
-613 VSTAIKDYEAALT
+613 VNTAIKDYRDALA
-626 TLRGTVGPKTLV
+626 TLRATVGTKTLV

-654 ITKLQTEIDR
+654 ITQLQTEIDR
-664 VAGNFSAAKEKLDAD
+664 VAGYFSAAKKKLDAD
-679 LLAALLAVQLKETI
+679 LLAALLDVQLKETI

-720 KAMYDAASKVVDA
+720 KAMYDAASNVVNA

-741 KGVPYEYYNVTW
+741 KGVPYTYYGVTW
-753 TEDNLGLKYDELLQD
+753 TEDNLGLKYDELLQE
-768 LNDIEASTNTQK
+768 LNEIEAKTNTQK

-819 SALLGR
+819 SDLLTR
-825 VDEQKAHVNAENQ
+825 VDAQKDHVNAEKQ

-859 RTLTEAKKAFVI
+859 RTLKEVKDAFVI

-887 EALKAE
+887 DALKAE

-919 GITSRLSD
+919 GITSRLND
-927 LQLEANALKAMAT
+927 LQQEANALKKLAT
-940 DSTANYNAY
+940 DSTANYDAY
-949 QKLKENFDGQKIDI
+949 QELKRNIAEQGIMI
-963 WNYTYG
+963 WCGYDYYG
-969 SGYYAREDYSTHYG
+969 RDKMDYCYG
-983 FVSAFDAVRTR
+983 FANAFNAAWKYVNRF
-994 INQKT
+994 T
-999 DGTNADYYR
+999 DGTNAAYYL
-1008 GLLAYPDG
+1008 GLLSYPDG
-1016 VHFKEREAIKQAI
+1016 VHFKEREAIRQAI

-1045 NSYTYKYEPVLNTEI
+1045 NSYTYKYEPVLNTGI
-1060 VRRMTDLSNVLKM
+1060 VRRMTDLSNVLQM

-1079 NDKTNYY
+1079 NDHTNYI
-1086 TQVDEGNKCQTLWD
+1086 TQVDELNKRQALWD

-1136 VVKYYAE
+1136 VEKYYAE
-1143 GLTTTNNSD
+1143 GLTTTNNVT
-1152 VSKAYR
+1152 VSEAYR
-1158 RIETELGGLKAFIE
+1158 RIKIELDGLKAFIE

-1240 AALIKN
+1240 AVLIKN

-1252 ATYAETTSPALWDIA
+1252 DTYAETTSPALWDIA

-1274 QEYTDQIEAYKKE
+1274 QEYTDQIEAYKKD

-1312 APAKEKVASYD
+1312 APAKEKVAGFD

-1353 SNLDNDWN
+1353 SNLDDDWS

-1422 YEGKDDDFKSYK
+1422 YEGKDDDLKSYK
-1434 DCVAKY
+1434 DRVAKY

-1455 FTGKIADL
+1455 FTGKITDL

-1502 NTVTERIKAAQEY
+1502 NTVTERIKAAQDY

-1549 SQEMSKRIYG
+1549 SQEMSKRVYG

-1578 IDGIYNAANQA
+1578 IDGIYNAANRA

-1643 ENATLA
+1643 KNATPA

-1659 LEKKVAQARM
+1659 LEKKVAQTRM

-1684 NSLEMLVSQAES
+1684 SSLEMLVSQAES

-1822 VFVLERG
+1822 VFVFERG

-1876 ESYKDGCLYDA
+1876 ESYKDGSLKDA
-1887 YAKLAVAEVFGAWY
+1887 YAKLETVEVLGAWY
-1901 ETTQVYQSNVWGA
+1901 ETKQVYQFNVL
-1914 RSAMENSFDKSG
+1914 SALYDMEKSFHKSG
-1926 TKIYDEDG
+1926 TNIFDEDG

-1942 LKLACRNF
+1942 LKLAKQNF
-1950 DNYLTSENGR
+1950 DNYLAFGEMGQ

-2097 MVGSENF
+2097 MVGSENL

-2124 KDYVACQMDIVLPAG
+2124 KDYVACQMDIILPAG

-2158 KDINGVHRVVISTI
+2158 KDIDGVHRVVISTI
-2172 ENNSFPNG
+2172 ENNSFTNG

-2190 GSIDKVA
+2190 GCIDKVA
-2197 LDNVIFAE
+2197 LDKVIFAE
-2205 ANGRETTITGNDAT
+2205 ANGRETYITGSDAT
-2219 GINGMETEGSLKQ
+2219 GINGMEAEGSLKQ

>member
-28 DKTAWTGDD
+28 DKTAWSGDD

-78 VAVYKGKEYAPGV
+78 VAVYKGKEYAPEV
-91 AFTIDSDA
+91 AFTIEGDA
-99 PAKVKVKVRAVTP
+99 PAKVRVKVRAVTP

-180 EKGDYEVYVKN
+180 EKGDYDVYVKN

-201 LRALTDGIAALAKV
+201 LRALAEGIGALAKV

-305 ANIGV
+305 TNIGV

-420 LSALEDGFQSL
+420 LSALED
-431 GDDFQYLEKS
+431 DFQYLEKS

-489 AKISS
+489 AKINS

-537 PADEKDTYDV
+537 PAAEGDTYDM

-567 AVEKSYQEKMLTET
+567 AVEKGYQEKTLTET

-591 AAAMAIGKYQD
+591 AAAMAVGKYQD
-602 DATAALDRYDV
+602 DATAAMARYDV
-613 VSTAIKDYEAALT
+613 MNTAIKDYKGALA
-626 TLRGTVGPKTLV
+626 TLRATVGTKTLV

-654 ITKLQTEIDR
+654 ITQLQTEIDR

-733 IKADIDKY
+733 IKADIDEY

-753 TEDNLGLKYDELLQD
+753 TEDNLELKYDELLQD
-768 LNDIEASTNTQK
+768 LNDIEANANTQK

-788 TKDDI
+788 TEDDI

-819 SALLGR
+819 SELLTR
-825 VDEQKAHVNAENQ
+825 VNAQKAHVNAEKQ

-859 RTLTEAKKAFVI
+859 RTLTEAKNAFVI

-919 GITSRLSD
+919 GITSRLND
-927 LQLEANALKAMAT
+927 LQLEANALKALAI
-940 DSTANYNAY
+940 DSTANYDAY
-949 QKLKENFDGQKIDI
+949 QKLKDNFVGQRIDI
-963 WNYTYG
+963 WNYSSWG
-969 SGYYAREDYSTHYG
+969 RDYTTTHYG
-983 FVSAFDAVRTR
+983 FANAFDAVRTR

-999 DGTNADYYR
+999 NGTNAAYYLS
-1008 GLLAYPDG
+1008 LLAYPDG
-1016 VHFKEREAIKQAI
+1016 VHFKERQAI
-1029 EDAYKAGKA
+1029 EQAIEAAYKAGKA
-1038 WTGTLKY
+1038 WTGSFKY
-1045 NSYTYKYEPVLNTEI
+1045 NYNTYKNEPELNTGI
-1060 VRRMTDLSNVLKM
+1060 ARRMTDLSNVLKM

-1079 NDKTNYY
+1079 NDYTNNS
-1086 TQVDEGNKCQTLWD
+1086 TQVDEGNKCQALWD

-1109 DLRPETLKPYLSQL
+1109 DLRPETLKPYLSKL
-1123 GDLLKRIKEQKAL
+1123 GDLLKRIKEQKTL
-1136 VVKYYAE
+1136 VEKYYAE
-1143 GLTTTNNSD
+1143 GLTTTNHKT
-1152 VSKAYR
+1152 VSEAYR
-1158 RIETELGGLKAFIE
+1158 SIKLKLDELKAFIE
-1172 GNSEYNAAIAGDNL
+1172 GNSEYNGAIAGDNL

-1192 CEKVQETENK
+1192 CAKVQETEDK

-1240 AALIKN
+1240 AVLIKD
-1246 LKDDAA
+1246 LKDEAA
-1252 ATYAETTSPALWDIA
+1252 ATYANTTSPALWDIE

-1274 QEYTDQIEAYKKE
+1274 QKYTDQIEAYKKE
-1287 LDLAVNTAVRAKL
+1287 LDLAVNTAVRVKL

-1312 APAKEKVASYD
+1312 APAKEKVAGFD

-1422 YEGKDDDFKSYK
+1422 YEGKDDDLKSYK

-1463 QRYID
+1463 QRYIN

-1502 NTVTERIKAAQEY
+1502 NTVTERIKTAQEY

-1549 SQEMSKRIYG
+1549 SQEMSKRVYG
-1559 LTIGEDKQWYDCHS
+1559 LIIGEDKQWYDCHS

-1643 ENATLA
+1643 ENATPA

-1696 GYSAVN
+1696 SYSNVN

-1724 EELDGVKNLITS
+1724 NELDGVKNLITS

-1778 AMENLQNAYDALVAE
+1778 AMKDLQDAYDALVAE

-1813 SSYKQVGNE
+1813 SSWKQVGNE
-1822 VFVLERG
+1822 VFVFERG

-1876 ESYKDGCLYDA
+1876 ESYKDGSLKDA
-1887 YAKLAVAEVFGAWY
+1887 YAKLETVEVLGAWY
-1901 ETTQVYQSNVWGA
+1901 ETKQVYQFNVL
-1914 RSAMENSFDKSG
+1914 SALYDMEKSFYKSG

-1942 LKLACRNF
+1942 LKLAQQNF
-1950 DNYLTSENGR
+1950 DNYLAFGEMGQ

-1980 SVAVV
+1980 SVAAV

-2036 TDDYLAVLNALLDP
+2036 TDDYLAVLNALLDS

-2097 MVGSENF
+2097 MVGSENL

-2158 KDINGVHRVVISTI
+2158 KDIDGVHRVVISTI
-2172 ENNSFPNG
+2172 ENNCFTNG

-2197 LDNVIFAE
+2197 LDKVIFAE
-2205 ANGRETTITGNDAT
+2205 ANGRETYITGSDAT
-2219 GINGMETEGSLKQ
+2219 GINGMEAEGSLKQ

>member
-65 MLQRA
+65 MLQPA

-91 AFTIDSDA
+91 AFTIDGAA

-112 GEFKFSGVKFTLI
+112 GEFKFSGVKFTLL
-125 FDFAAPVKELGAQL
+125 FDFAAPVKELSAQL
-139 GEIVSGTSDYFR
+139 GEIVSGTSEYFR
-151 RTDAWTKGKDGKPS
+151 TTDAWKKGNDEKPS

-191 HLWQGKNSPE
+191 HLWQGENSPE
-201 LRALTDGIAALAKV
+201 LRALTDGIGALADV
-215 VEKANDNEN
+215 VEKANVNEN
-224 AYFSA
+224 SYKSAWDAYTDA
-229 QNAYEAA
+229 KR
-236 EYQFR
+236 QFDG
-241 SFSSTWYTVAEEI
+241 FYWTWYYTDKAMKD
-254 RATYQ
+254 TYQ
-259 ADYNKI
+259 ADYDKI
-265 QQSINDFKALA
+265 KKDIEDFGTLA
-276 REKYDAGEAKELKT
+276 KQKYNAGAANELKT
-290 AEFTENFNR
+290 DEFTENFSWQFNT
-299 MLNELE
+299 LK
-305 ANIGV
+305 ANIGT
-310 SDAAWIN
+310 SGNAWLN
-317 IYAVYQ
+317 ISATYQ
-323 DGLRVFNAA
+323 DGLSSFNAA
-332 QEEIHTQMPDDG
+332 QEEIHTRMPDDG

-354 NAMRSAWKKV
+354 NAMRKEWKKV

-373 DKTKASEL
+373 DKTKASEQ
-381 EENFRT
+381 EKKFRT
-387 LKEAQVVVI
+387 LKEEQVLAI
-396 NATKDEYLAKH
+396 NAIKDKYLANYD
-407 VDAEAKKAAADQL
+407 DAQAKKAAADQL
-420 LSALEDGFQSL
+420 LADLK
-431 GDDFQYLEKS
+431 DDFQYLEES

-449 NRVKEIRTAINALKD
+449 NRVKEIRTAINALRD
-464 KVAKDYKAPH
+464 KVEKDYKAPH
-474 NIRTASYDADRDAIQ
+474 NIRTASYDGDRDAIQ

-537 PADEKDTYDV
+537 PAAEGDTYDM

-567 AVEKSYQEKMLTET
+567 AVEKGYQEKTLTET

-591 AAAMAIGKYQD
+591 AAAMAVVKYQD
-602 DATAALDRYDV
+602 DATAAMARYDV
-613 VSTAIKDYEAALT
+613 VNTAIKDYKDALA
-626 TLRGTVGPKTLV
+626 TLRATVGTKTLV

-693 LTDAQALNAAF
+693 LTDAQALNDAF

-733 IKADIDKY
+733 IKADIDEY

-768 LNDIEASTNTQK
+768 LNEIEANANTQK

-788 TKDDI
+788 TEDDI

-819 SALLGR
+819 SELLTR
-825 VDEQKAHVNAENQ
+825 VNAQKAHVNAEKQ

-859 RTLTEAKKAFVI
+859 RTLTEAKNAFVI

-919 GITSRLSD
+919 GITSRLND
-927 LQLEANALKAMAT
+927 LQLEANALKALAI
-940 DSTANYNAY
+940 DSTANYDAY
-949 QKLKENFDGQKIDI
+949 QKLKDNFVGQRIDI
-963 WNYTYG
+963 WNYSSWG
-969 SGYYAREDYSTHYG
+969 RDYTTTHYG
-983 FVSAFDAVRTR
+983 FANAFDAVRTR

-999 DGTNADYYR
+999 NGTNAAYYLS
-1008 GLLAYPDG
+1008 LLAYPDG
-1016 VHFKEREAIKQAI
+1016 VHFKERQAI
-1029 EDAYKAGKA
+1029 EQAIEAAYKAGKA
-1038 WTGTLKY
+1038 WTGSFKY
-1045 NSYTYKYEPVLNTEI
+1045 NYNTYKNEPELNTGI
-1060 VRRMTDLSNVLKM
+1060 ARRMTDLSNVLKM

-1079 NDKTNYY
+1079 NDYTNNS
-1086 TQVDEGNKCQTLWD
+1086 TQVDEGNKCQALWD

-1109 DLRPETLKPYLSQL
+1109 DLRPETLKPYLSKL
-1123 GDLLKRIKEQKAL
+1123 GDLLKRIKEQKTL
-1136 VVKYYAE
+1136 VEKYYAE
-1143 GLTTTNNSD
+1143 GLTTTNHKT
-1152 VSKAYR
+1152 VSEAYR
-1158 RIETELGGLKAFIE
+1158 SIKLKLDELKAFIE
-1172 GNSEYNAAIAGDNL
+1172 GNSEYNGAIAGDNL

-1192 CEKVQETENK
+1192 CAKVQETEDK

-1240 AALIKN
+1240 AVLIKD
-1246 LKDDAA
+1246 LKDEAA
-1252 ATYAETTSPALWDIA
+1252 ATYANTTSPALWDIE

-1274 QEYTDQIEAYKKE
+1274 QKYTDQIEAYKKE
-1287 LDLAVNTAVRAKL
+1287 LDLAVNTAVRVKL

-1312 APAKEKVASYD
+1312 APAKEKVAGFD

-1422 YEGKDDDFKSYK
+1422 YEGKDDDLKSYK

-1463 QRYID
+1463 QRYIN

-1502 NTVTERIKAAQEY
+1502 NTVTERIKTAQEY

-1549 SQEMSKRIYG
+1549 SQEMSKRVYG
-1559 LTIGEDKQWYDCHS
+1559 LIIGEDKQWYDCHS

-1643 ENATLA
+1643 ENATPA

-1696 GYSAVN
+1696 SYSNVN

-1724 EELDGVKNLITS
+1724 NELDGVKNLITS

-1778 AMENLQNAYDALVAE
+1778 AMKDLQDAYDALVAE

-1813 SSYKQVGNE
+1813 SSWKQVGNE
-1822 VFVLERG
+1822 VFVFERG

-1854 LEQAAKTLEE
+1854 LDQAAKTLEE

-1876 ESYKDGCLYDA
+1876 ESYKDGSLKDA
-1887 YAKLAVAEVFGAWY
+1887 YAKLETVEVLGAWY
-1901 ETTQVYQSNVWGA
+1901 ETKQVYQFNVL
-1914 RSAMENSFDKSG
+1914 SALYDMEKSFYKSG

-1942 LKLACRNF
+1942 LKLAQQNF
-1950 DNYLTSENGR
+1950 DNYLAFGEMGQ

-1980 SVAVV
+1980 SVAAV

-2036 TDDYLAVLNALLDP
+2036 TDDYLAVLNALLDS

-2097 MVGSENF
+2097 MVGSENL

-2124 KDYVACQMDIVLPAG
+2124 KDYVACQMDIILPAG

-2158 KDINGVHRVVISTI
+2158 KDIDGVHRVVISTI
-2172 ENNSFPNG
+2172 ENNCFTNG

-2197 LDNVIFAE
+2197 LDKVIFAE
-2205 ANGRETTITGNDAT
+2205 ANGRETYITGSDAT
-2219 GINGMETEGSLKQ
+2219 GINGMEAEGSLKQ

>member
-50 GKEVSIEKELAPGKY
+50 GKEVSIEKELAPGEYK
-65 MLQRA
+65 LQPA

-91 AFTIDSDA
+91 AFTIDGDA

-112 GEFKFSGVKFTLI
+112 GEFKFSGVKFTLL
-125 FDFAAPVKELGAQL
+125 FDFAAPVKELSAQL

-151 RTDAWTKGKDGKPS
+151 TTDAWKMGKDGKPS

-180 EKGDYEVYVKN
+180 EKGDYDVYVKN

-201 LRALTDGIAALAKV
+201 LLALTNGIGALAKV
-215 VEKANDNEN
+215 VEDANNNEN
-224 AYFSA
+224 SYKSAWDAYTDA
-229 QNAYEAA
+229 QS
-236 EYQFR
+236 QFN
-241 SFSSTWYTVAEEI
+241 SFSWTWRYGDIAEEI
-254 RATYQ
+254 KATYQ
-259 ADYNKI
+259 ADYDKI
-265 QQSINDFKALA
+265 QPYINDFKALA
-276 REKYDAGEAKELKT
+276 EQKYNAGTAKELKT
-290 AEFTENFNR
+290 AEFTENFNS
-299 MLNELE
+299 MLNELKT
-305 ANIGV
+305 NIGV
-310 SDAAWIN
+310 SGDAWTNIN
-317 IYAVYQ
+317 AVYQ

-344 NYADWNEEAL
+344 NYADWNAEAL

-373 DKTKASEL
+373 DKTKASKL

-396 NATKDEYLAKH
+396 NATKNEYLAKH
-407 VDAEAKKAAADQL
+407 ADAEAKYAAANQL
-420 LSALEDGFQSL
+420 LADLE
-431 GDDFQYLEKS
+431 DDFQYLEKS
-441 DDVNQKYA
+441 EDVNQKYA

-464 KVAKDYKAPH
+464 KVDKDYKAPH
-474 NIRTASYDADRDAIQ
+474 NIRTASYDADRDAIL

-537 PADEKDTYDV
+537 PAVEGDTYDV

-553 TAAGLQK
+553 TAGGLQK

-567 AVEKSYQEKMLTET
+567 AVEKGYQEKTLTET
-581 VRGDFQSQID
+581 VRGGFQSQID
-591 AAAMAIGKYQD
+591 AAAMAVVKYQE
-602 DATAALDRYDV
+602 DATAAMARYDV
-613 VSTAIKDYEAALT
+613 VNTAIKDYRDALA
-626 TLRGTVGPKTLV
+626 TLRATVGTKTLV

-654 ITKLQTEIDR
+654 ITQLQTEIDR
-664 VAGNFSAAKEKLDAD
+664 VAGYFSAAKKKLDAD
-679 LLAALLAVQLKETI
+679 LLAALLDVQLKETI

-720 KAMYDAASKVVDA
+720 KAMYDAASNVVNA

-741 KGVPYEYYNVTW
+741 KGVPYTYYGVTW
-753 TEDNLGLKYDELLQD
+753 TEDNLGLKYDELLQE
-768 LNDIEASTNTQK
+768 LNEIEAKTNTQK

-819 SALLGR
+819 SDLLTR
-825 VDEQKAHVNAENQ
+825 VDAQKDHVNAEKQ

-859 RTLTEAKKAFVI
+859 RTLKEAKDAFVI

-887 EALKAE
+887 DALKAE

-919 GITSRLSD
+919 GITSRLND
-927 LQLEANALKAMAT
+927 LQQEANALKKLAT
-940 DSTANYNAY
+940 DSTANYDAY
-949 QKLKENFDGQKIDI
+949 QELKRNIAEQGIMI
-963 WNYTYG
+963 WCGYDYYG
-969 SGYYAREDYSTHYG
+969 RDKMDYCYG
-983 FVSAFDAVRTR
+983 FANAFNAAWKYVNRF
-994 INQKT
+994 T
-999 DGTNADYYR
+999 DGTNAAYYL
-1008 GLLAYPDG
+1008 GLLSYPDG
-1016 VHFKEREAIKQAI
+1016 VHFKEREAIRQAI

-1045 NSYTYKYEPVLNTEI
+1045 NSYTYKYEPVLNTGI
-1060 VRRMTDLSNVLKM
+1060 VRRMTDLSNVLQM

-1079 NDKTNYY
+1079 NDHTNYI
-1086 TQVDEGNKCQTLWD
+1086 TQVDELNKRQALWD

-1136 VVKYYAE
+1136 VEKYYAE
-1143 GLTTTNNSD
+1143 GLTTTNNVT
-1152 VSKAYR
+1152 VSEAYR
-1158 RIETELGGLKAFIE
+1158 RIKIELDGLKAFIE

-1240 AALIKN
+1240 AVLIKN

-1252 ATYAETTSPALWDIA
+1252 DTYAETTSPALWDIA

-1274 QEYTDQIEAYKKE
+1274 QEYTDQIEAYKKD

-1353 SNLDNDWN
+1353 SNLDNDWS

-1422 YEGKDDDFKSYK
+1422 YEGKDDDLKSYK
-1434 DCVAKY
+1434 DRVAKY

-1463 QRYID
+1463 QRYIN

-1478 TSAKAKADAYD
+1478 ISAKAKADAYD

-1502 NTVTERIKAAQEY
+1502 NTVTERIKAAQDY

-1549 SQEMSKRIYG
+1549 SQEMSKRVYG

-1578 IDGIYNAANQA
+1578 IDGIYNAANLA

-1638 LKEFD
+1638 LKEFA
-1643 ENATLA
+1643 ENATPA

-1669 GLIKLVNAELIEGVA
+1669 GLIKLVNAELIDGVA
-1684 NSLEMLVSQAES
+1684 SSLGTLVSQAELT
-1696 GYSAVN
+1696 YSNVN
-1702 ITYDGVYTP
+1702 MTYDQVYAP

-1753 VLIDRMGATRM
+1753 GLIDRMGATRM

-1778 AMENLQNAYDALVAE
+1778 AMKDLQNAYDALVAE

-1801 ASYQHSSTVLEE
+1801 ASYQHASRE
-1813 SSYKQVGNE
+1813 VGYPE
-1822 VFVLERG
+1822 WQGLGEMFCFEIG

-1835 YEKLFFN
+1835 YEKMFFN

-1870 LTDSQV
+1870 LSDSQV

-1887 YAKLAVAEVFGAWY
+1887 YAKLATVEAFGAWK
-1901 ETTQVYQSNVWGA
+1901 ETQSVYQSNVCTA
-1914 RSAMENSFDKSG
+1914 RNDMENSFNKSG
-1926 TKIYDEDG
+1926 TNIYDEDNS
-1934 ALREQFDN
+1934 LWEQFEN
-1942 LKLACRNF
+1942 LERAYQRF
-1950 DNYLTSENGR
+1950 DSYLDFVDIYR
-1960 IDLILPT
+1960 ILPT

-1980 SVAVV
+1980 TEAWQ
-1985 KPINYPKDEEYG
+1985 KEINYSKDEEYG

-2011 MNALRTSIEENTYV
+2011 MNALRASVEENTYV
-2025 LGDVTEDGVVL
+2025 LGDITEDGIVL

-2060 AADVNRDGKISIAD
+2060 AADVNRDGKISVAD

-2085 LWPSLGGSLNAP
+2085 IWPSLGGYLNAP
-2097 MVGSENF
+2097 MLGSENL

-2124 KDYVACQMDIVLPAG
+2124 KDYVACQMDIILPAG

-2158 KDINGVHRVVISTI
+2158 KDIDGVHRVVISTI
-2172 ENNSFPNG
+2172 ENNCFTNG

-2197 LDNVIFAE
+2197 LDKVIFAE
-2205 ANGRETTITGNDAT
+2205 ANGRETTITGSDAT
-2219 GINGMETEGSLKQ
+2219 GINGMEAEGSLKQ

>member
-65 MLQRA
+65 MLQPA

-78 VAVYKGKEYAPGV
+78 VVVYKGKEYAPEV
-91 AFTIDSDA
+91 AFTIEGDA
-99 PAKVKVKVRAVTP
+99 SAKVRVKVRAVTP

-201 LRALTDGIAALAKV
+201 LRALADGIAALAKV

-236 EYQFR
+236 EWQFR

-373 DKTKASEL
+373 DKTKASEQ

-387 LKEAQVVVI
+387 LKEAQVLEI

-407 VDAEAKKAAADQL
+407 ADAEAKKKAADQL
-420 LSALEDGFQSL
+420 LADLED
-431 GDDFQYLEKS
+431 DFLYLEKS
-441 DDVNQKYA
+441 EDVNLKYA

-516 GTETGLQKK
+516 GTETGLQKQ

-553 TAAGLQK
+553 TAADLQK
-560 TIDEIKA
+560 TIDQIKA

-581 VRGDFQSQID
+581 VRGDFQRQID

-654 ITKLQTEIDR
+654 ITKLQAEIDR
-664 VAGNFSAAKEKLDAD
+664 VAGNFSGAKEKLDAD
-679 LLAALLAVQLKETI
+679 LLAALLAVNLKETI

-819 SALLGR
+819 SELLGR

-859 RTLTEAKKAFVI
+859 RTLTEAKNAFVI
-871 PGESIDP
+871 PGESIAP

-919 GITSRLSD
+919 GITSRLND
-927 LQLEANALKAMAT
+927 LQLEANALKALAI
-940 DSTANYNAY
+940 DSTANYDAY
-949 QKLKENFDGQKIDI
+949 QKLKDNFVEQRIDI
-963 WNYTYG
+963 WNYSSWG
-969 SGYYAREDYSTHYG
+969 RDYTTTHYG
-983 FVSAFDAVRTR
+983 FANAFDAVRTR

-999 DGTNADYYR
+999 NGTNAAYYLS
-1008 GLLAYPDG
+1008 LLAYPDG
-1016 VHFKEREAIKQAI
+1016 VHFKERQAI
-1029 EDAYKAGKA
+1029 EQAIEAAYKAGKA
-1038 WTGTLKY
+1038 WTGSFKY
-1045 NSYTYKYEPVLNTEI
+1045 NYNTYKNEPELNTGI
-1060 VRRMTDLSNVLKM
+1060 ARRMTDLSNVLKM

-1079 NDKTNYY
+1079 NDYTNNS
-1086 TQVDEGNKCQTLWD
+1086 TQVDEGNKCQALWD

-1109 DLRPETLKPYLSQL
+1109 DLRPETLKPYLSKL

-1136 VVKYYAE
+1136 VEKYYAE
-1143 GLTTTNNSD
+1143 GLTTTNHKT
-1152 VSKAYR
+1152 VSEAYR
-1158 RIETELGGLKAFIE
+1158 SIKLKLDELKAFID
-1172 GNSEYNAAIAGDNL
+1172 GNSEYNGAIAGDNL

-1192 CEKVQETENK
+1192 CAKVQETEDK

-1246 LKDDAA
+1246 LKDEAA
-1252 ATYAETTSPALWDIA
+1252 ASFTNTTSPALWDID
-1267 EANAKKA
+1267 EANAAKA
-1274 QEYTDQIEAYKKE
+1274 MEYTAQIEAYKKD
-1287 LDLAVNTAVRAKL
+1287 LDLAVNTAVRVKL

-1312 APAKEKVASYD
+1312 APAKEKVAGFD

-1353 SNLDNDWN
+1353 SNLDADWN

-1422 YEGKDDDFKSYK
+1422 YEGKDDDLKSYK

-1468 AFYAEAGAVY
+1468 AFYTEAGAVY

-1549 SQEMSKRIYG
+1549 SQEMSKRVYG

-1578 IDGIYNAANQA
+1578 IDGIYNAANLA

-1638 LKEFD
+1638 LKEFV
-1643 ENATLA
+1643 ENATPA

-1659 LEKKVAQARM
+1659 LEKKVAQTRM

-1684 NSLEMLVSQAES
+1684 SSLEILVSQAES
-1696 GYSAVN
+1696 SYSDVN
-1702 ITYDGVYTP
+1702 NTYEGVYTP

-1724 EELDGVKNLITS
+1724 NELDGVKNLITS

-1801 ASYQHSSTVLEE
+1801 ASYQHSSNVLEMSLGVQIEGDTFVFE
-1813 SSYKQVGNE
+1813 S
-1822 VFVLERG
+1822 G

-1842 VASEKAEEVSGV
+1842 VANEKAEVVSDV
-1854 LEQAAKTLEE
+1854 LELAAKTLEE

-1876 ESYKDGCLYDA
+1876 ESYKDGSLYEA
-1887 YAKLAVAEVFGAWY
+1887 YAKLAMAEVFGAY
-1901 ETTQVYQSNVWGA
+1901 NETYQVYRNNVWGA
-1914 RSAMENSFDKSG
+1914 YSAMQNSFYKSG

-1942 LKLACRNF
+1942 LKLAKQNF
-1950 DNYLTSENGR
+1950 DNYLDFHGWDR
-1960 IDLILPT
+1960 ILPT

-1980 SVAVV
+1980 SEAGQ
-1985 KPINYPKDEEYG
+1985 KEINYSKDEEYG

-2085 LWPSLGGSLNAP
+2085 LWPSLGGTLNAP
-2097 MVGSENF
+2097 MVGSENL

-2124 KDYVACQMDIVLPAG
+2124 KDYVACQMDIILPAG

-2158 KDINGVHRVVISTI
+2158 KDIDGVHRVVISTI
-2172 ENNSFPNG
+2172 ENNCFTNG

-2197 LDNVIFAE
+2197 LDKVIFAE
-2205 ANGRETTITGNDAT
+2205 ANGRETTITGSDAT
-2219 GINGMETEGSLKQ
+2219 GINGMEAEGSLKQ

>member
-276 REKYDAGEAKELKT
+276 REKYDAGDAKELKT

-420 LSALEDGFQSL
+420 LSALED
-431 GDDFQYLEKS
+431 DFQYLEKS

-449 NRVKEIRTAINALKD
+449 NRVKEIRTAINALRD
-464 KVAKDYKAPH
+464 KVDKDYKAPH

-489 AKISS
+489 AKINS
-494 LRSDAGA
+494 LRSDAGV

-581 VRGDFQSQID
+581 VRGDFQQQID

-693 LTDAQALNAAF
+693 LTDAQALNDAF

-733 IKADIDKY
+733 IKADIDEY

-768 LNDIEASTNTQK
+768 LNEIEANANTQK

-788 TKDDI
+788 TEDDI

-819 SALLGR
+819 SELLTR
-825 VDEQKAHVNAENQ
+825 VNAQKAHVNAEKQ

-859 RTLTEAKKAFVI
+859 RTLTEAKNAFVI

-919 GITSRLSD
+919 GITSRLND
-927 LQLEANALKAMAT
+927 LQLEANALKALAI
-940 DSTANYNAY
+940 DSTANYDAY
-949 QKLKENFDGQKIDI
+949 QKLKDNFVGQRIDI
-963 WNYTYG
+963 WNYSSWG
-969 SGYYAREDYSTHYG
+969 RDYTTTHYG
-983 FVSAFDAVRTR
+983 FANAFDAVRTR

-999 DGTNADYYR
+999 NGTNAAYYLS
-1008 GLLAYPDG
+1008 LLAYPDG
-1016 VHFKEREAIKQAI
+1016 VHFKERQAI
-1029 EDAYKAGKA
+1029 EQAIEAAYKAGKA
-1038 WTGTLKY
+1038 WTGSFKY
-1045 NSYTYKYEPVLNTEI
+1045 NYNTYKNEPELNTGI
-1060 VRRMTDLSNVLKM
+1060 ARRMTDLSNVLKM

-1079 NDKTNYY
+1079 NDYTNNS
-1086 TQVDEGNKCQTLWD
+1086 TQVDEGNKCQALWD

-1109 DLRPETLKPYLSQL
+1109 DLRPETLKPYLSKL

-1136 VVKYYAE
+1136 VEKYYAE
-1143 GLTTTNNSD
+1143 GLTTTNHKT
-1152 VSKAYR
+1152 VSEAYR
-1158 RIETELGGLKAFIE
+1158 SIKLKLDELKAFIE
-1172 GNSEYNAAIAGDNL
+1172 GNSEYNGAIAGDNL

-1192 CEKVQETENK
+1192 CAKVQETENK

-1246 LKDDAA
+1246 LKDEAA
-1252 ATYAETTSPALWDIA
+1252 ASYAKTTSPALWDIA

-1287 LDLAVNTAVRAKL
+1287 LDLAVNTAVRVKL

-1353 SNLDNDWN
+1353 SNLDADWS

-1375 QAAQNEWK
+1375 QAAKDEWK

-1422 YEGKDDDFKSYK
+1422 YEGKDDDLKSYK
-1434 DCVAKY
+1434 DRVAKN

-1463 QRYID
+1463 QRYIN

-1549 SQEMSKRIYG
+1549 SQEMSKRVYG
-1559 LTIGEDKQWYDCHS
+1559 LIIGEDKQWYDCHS

-1578 IDGIYNAANQA
+1578 IDGIYNAANLA

-1638 LKEFD
+1638 LKEFA
-1643 ENATLA
+1643 ENATPA

-1669 GLIKLVNAELIEGVA
+1669 GLIKLVNAELIDGVA
-1684 NSLEMLVSQAES
+1684 SSLGTLVSQAELT
-1696 GYSAVN
+1696 YSNVN
-1702 ITYDGVYTP
+1702 MTYDQVYAP

-1753 VLIDRMGATRM
+1753 GLIDRMGATRM

-1778 AMENLQNAYDALVAE
+1778 AMKDLQNAYDALVAE

-1801 ASYQHSSTVLEE
+1801 ASYQHAS
-1813 SSYKQVGNE
+1813 E
-1822 VFVLERG
+1822 VREYSDWEGLGEMFYFEGG

-1835 YEKLFFN
+1835 YEKQFFN
-1842 VASEKAEEVSGV
+1842 EASEKAEVVSDV

-1887 YAKLAVAEVFGAWY
+1887 YAKLATVEAFGAWK
-1901 ETTQVYQSNVWGA
+1901 ETQSVYQSNVLSA
-1914 RSAMENSFDKSG
+1914 RDAMEKSFNKSG
-1926 TKIYDEDG
+1926 TNIYDEDNT
-1934 ALREQFDN
+1934 LWEQFNN
-1942 LKLACRNF
+1942 LERACQNF
-1950 DNYLTSENGR
+1950 DNYRNFVDIYR
-1960 IDLILPT
+1960 ILPT

-1980 SVAVV
+1980 SEAWQ
-1985 KPINYPKDEEYG
+1985 KEINYSKDEEYG

-2036 TDDYLAVLNALLDP
+2036 TDDYLTVLNAVLDP

-2085 LWPSLGGSLNAP
+2085 LWPSLGGSMNAP
-2097 MVGSENF
+2097 MVGSENL

-2124 KDYVACQMDIVLPAG
+2124 KDYVACQMDIILPAG

-2172 ENNSFPNG
+2172 ENNSFTNG

-2197 LDNVIFAE
+2197 LDKVIFAE
-2205 ANGRETTITGNDAT
+2205 ANGRETTITGSDAT
-2219 GINGMETEGSLKQ
+2219 GISGMEAEGSLKQ

>member
-28 DKTAWTGDD
+28 DKTAWSGDD

-65 MLQRA
+65 MLQPA

-78 VAVYKGKEYAPGV
+78 VAVYKGKEYAPEV
-91 AFTIDSDA
+91 AFTIEGDA

-112 GEFKFSGVKFTLI
+112 GEFKFSGVKFTLL
-125 FDFAAPVKELGAQL
+125 FDFAAPVKELSAQL
-139 GEIVSGTSDYFR
+139 GEIVSGTSEYFR
-151 RTDAWTKGKDGKPS
+151 TTDAWKKGNDEKPS

-201 LRALTDGIAALAKV
+201 LRALTEGIAALAKV
-215 VEKANDNEN
+215 VEAANDNEN
-224 AYFSA
+224 AYLSA
-229 QNAYEAA
+229 QNAYKLAQSLF
-236 EYQFR
+236 Y
-241 SFSSTWYTVAEEI
+241 SFSSKWYYGNIAEEI
-254 RATYQ
+254 KATYQ
-259 ADYNKI
+259 ADYDKLQPYI
-265 QQSINDFKALA
+265 DDFKALA
-276 REKYDAGEAKELKT
+276 LQKYNAGTAKELKT

-305 ANIGV
+305 TNIGV
-310 SDAAWIN
+310 SGDAWSN

-344 NYADWNEEAL
+344 NYADWNAEAL

-373 DKTKASEL
+373 DKTKASEQ

-420 LSALEDGFQSL
+420 LADLE
-431 GDDFQYLEKS
+431 DDFQYLEKS
-441 DDVNQKYA
+441 EDVNLKYA
-449 NRVKEIRTAINALKD
+449 NRVKEIRTAIDALKD
-464 KVAKDYKAPH
+464 KVATDYKAPH

-516 GTETGLQKK
+516 GTETGLQKQ

-537 PADEKDTYDV
+537 PAAKDDTYDV

-560 TIDEIKA
+560 TIDQIKA
-567 AVEKSYQEKMLTET
+567 AVEKGYQEKTLTET

-591 AAAMAIGKYQD
+591 AAAMAVVKYQD
-602 DATAALDRYDV
+602 DATAALARYDV
-613 VSTAIKDYEAALT
+613 VNTAIKDYEDALA
-626 TLRGTVGPKTLV
+626 TLRKTVGPKTLV

-664 VAGNFSAAKEKLDAD
+664 VAGNFSAAKEKLDAEH
-679 LLAALLAVQLKETI
+679 LAALLAVQLKETI
-693 LTDAQALNAAF
+693 LTDAQALNDAF

-741 KGVPYEYYNVTW
+741 KGVPYTYYDVTW

-768 LNDIEASTNTQK
+768 LNDIEANTNTQK

-788 TKDDI
+788 TEDDI

-819 SALLGR
+819 SDLLTR
-825 VDEQKAHVNAENQ
+825 VDAQKDHVNAEKQ

-859 RTLTEAKKAFVI
+859 RTLTEAKNAFVI

-919 GITSRLSD
+919 GITSRLND

-940 DSTANYNAY
+940 DSTANYDAY
-949 QKLKENFDGQKIDI
+949 QELKRNIAEQGIMI
-963 WNYTYG
+963 WCGYDYYG
-969 SGYYAREDYSTHYG
+969 RDKMDYCYG
-983 FVSAFDAVRTR
+983 FANAFNAAWKYVNRF
-994 INQKT
+994 T
-999 DGTNADYYR
+999 DGTNAAYYL
-1008 GLLAYPDG
+1008 GLLSYPDG
-1016 VHFKEREAIKQAI
+1016 VHFKEREAIRQAI

-1045 NSYTYKYEPVLNTEI
+1045 NSYTYKYEPVLNTGI
-1060 VRRMTDLSNVLKM
+1060 VRRMTDLSNVLQM

-1079 NDKTNYY
+1079 NDHSNYI
-1086 TQVDEGNKCQTLWD
+1086 TQVDELNKRQALWD

-1123 GDLLKRIKEQKAL
+1123 GDLLKRIKEQKTL
-1136 VVKYYAE
+1136 VEKYYAE
-1143 GLTTTNNSD
+1143 GLTTTNNSM
-1152 VSKAYR
+1152 VSEAYR
-1158 RIETELGGLKAFIE
+1158 SIKIELDGLKAFIE
-1172 GNSEYNAAIAGDNL
+1172 GNSEYNAAIAEDNL

-1192 CEKVQETENK
+1192 CTKVQETEDK

-1252 ATYAETTSPALWDIA
+1252 ATYAKTTSPALWDID
-1267 EANAKKA
+1267 EANAAKA
-1274 QEYTDQIEAYKKE
+1274 MEYTAQIEAYKKD

-1312 APAKEKVASYD
+1312 APAKEKVAGFD

-1353 SNLDNDWN
+1353 SNLDDDWS

-1422 YEGKDDDFKSYK
+1422 YEGKDDDLKSYK
-1434 DCVAKY
+1434 DRVAKY

-1463 QRYID
+1463 QRYIN

-1478 TSAKAKADAYD
+1478 TSAKGKADAYD

-1502 NTVTERIKAAQEY
+1502 NTVTERIKAAQDY

-1532 AFNQVKR
+1532 TFDQVKR

-1559 LTIGEDKQWYDCHS
+1559 LTIGEDQQWYDCHS

-1578 IDGIYNAANQA
+1578 IDGIYNAANLA
-1589 EVDAIKADIVAIET
+1589 EIDAIKADIVAIET

-1638 LKEFD
+1638 LKEFA
-1643 ENATLA
+1643 ENATPA

-1659 LEKKVAQARM
+1659 LEKKVAQTRM

-1684 NSLEMLVSQAES
+1684 SSLEMLVSQAES
-1696 GYSAVN
+1696 SYSDVN
-1702 ITYDGVYTP
+1702 STYDGVYTP

-1778 AMENLQNAYDALVAE
+1778 AMKDLQDAYDALVAE

-1801 ASYQHSSTVLEE
+1801 ASYQHSSNVLEMSSGVEIEGDFFVFE
-1813 SSYKQVGNE
+1813 S
-1822 VFVLERG
+1822 G

-1842 VASEKAEEVSGV
+1842 VASEKAEEVSDV

-1901 ETTQVYQSNVWGA
+1901 ETKQVYQNNVWIALNG
-1914 RSAMENSFDKSG
+1914 MKESFYKSG
-1926 TKIYDEDG
+1926 TNIYDEDG

-1942 LKLACRNF
+1942 LKLACQNF
-1950 DNYLTSENGR
+1950 DNYLTFPEMGQ
-1960 IDLILPT
+1960 IDRILPK

-1980 SVAVV
+1980 SVASI
-1985 KPINYPKDEEYG
+1985 KEINYSKDEEYG

-2036 TDDYLAVLNALLDP
+2036 TDDYLTVLNAVLDP

-2097 MVGSENF
+2097 MVGSENL

-2124 KDYVACQMDIVLPAG
+2124 KDYVACQMDIILPAG

-2158 KDINGVHRVVISTI
+2158 KDIDGVHRVVISTI
-2172 ENNSFPNG
+2172 ENNCFTNG

-2197 LDNVIFAE
+2197 LDKVIFAE
-2205 ANGRETTITGNDAT
+2205 ANGRETTITGSDAT
-2219 GINGMETEGSLKQ
+2219 GINGMEAEGSLKQ

>member
-50 GKEVSIEKELAPGKY
+50 GKEVSIEKELAPGEYK
-65 MLQRA
+65 LQDA
-70 TFTDNAKI
+70 PELFTDNAKI

-91 AFTIDSDA
+91 AFTIDGDA

-112 GEFKFSGVKFTLI
+112 GEFKFSGVKFILI
-125 FDFAAPVKELGAQL
+125 FDFAAPVKELSAQL
-139 GEIVSGTSDYFR
+139 GEIVSGTSEYFR
-151 RTDAWTKGKDGKPS
+151 TTDAWKKGNDEKPS

-344 NYADWNEEAL
+344 NYADWNAEAL

-373 DKTKASEL
+373 DKTKASKL

-396 NATKDEYLAKH
+396 NATKNEYLAKH
-407 VDAEAKKAAADQL
+407 ADAEAKYAAANQL
-420 LSALEDGFQSL
+420 LADLE
-431 GDDFQYLEKS
+431 DDFQYLEKS
-441 DDVNQKYA
+441 EDVNQKYA

-464 KVAKDYKAPH
+464 KVDKDYKAPH
-474 NIRTASYDADRDAIQ
+474 NIRTASYDADRDAIL

-537 PADEKDTYDV
+537 PAVEGDTYDV

-553 TAAGLQK
+553 TAGGLQK

-567 AVEKSYQEKMLTET
+567 AVEKGYQEKTLTET
-581 VRGDFQSQID
+581 VRGGFQSQID
-591 AAAMAIGKYQD
+591 AAAMAVVKYQE
-602 DATAALDRYDV
+602 DATAAMARYDV
-613 VSTAIKDYEAALT
+613 VNTAIKDYKDALA
-626 TLRGTVGPKTLV
+626 TLRATVGTKTLV

-654 ITKLQTEIDR
+654 ITQLQTEIDR
-664 VAGNFSAAKEKLDAD
+664 VAGYFSAAKKKLDAD
-679 LLAALLAVQLKETI
+679 LLAALLDVQLKETI

-720 KAMYDAASKVVDA
+720 KAMYDAASNVVNA

-741 KGVPYEYYNVTW
+741 KGVPYTYYGVTW
-753 TEDNLGLKYDELLQD
+753 TEDNLGLKYDELLQE
-768 LNDIEASTNTQK
+768 LNEIEAKTNTQK

-819 SALLGR
+819 SDLLTR
-825 VDEQKAHVNAENQ
+825 VDAQKDHVNAEKQ

-859 RTLTEAKKAFVI
+859 RTLKEAKDAFVI

-887 EALKAE
+887 DALKAE

-919 GITSRLSD
+919 GITSRLND
-927 LQLEANALKAMAT
+927 LQQEANALKKLAT
-940 DSTANYNAY
+940 DSTANYDAY
-949 QKLKENFDGQKIDI
+949 QELKRNIAEQGIMI
-963 WNYTYG
+963 WCGYDYYG
-969 SGYYAREDYSTHYG
+969 RDKMDYCYG
-983 FVSAFDAVRTR
+983 FANAFNAAWKYVNRF
-994 INQKT
+994 T
-999 DGTNADYYR
+999 DGTNAAYYL
-1008 GLLAYPDG
+1008 GLLSYPDG
-1016 VHFKEREAIKQAI
+1016 VHFKEREAIRQAI

-1045 NSYTYKYEPVLNTEI
+1045 NSYTYKYEPVLNTGI
-1060 VRRMTDLSNVLKM
+1060 VRRMTDLSNVLQM

-1079 NDKTNYY
+1079 NDHTNYI
-1086 TQVDEGNKCQTLWD
+1086 TQVDELNKRQALWD

-1136 VVKYYAE
+1136 VEKYYAE
-1143 GLTTTNNSD
+1143 GLTTTNNSM
-1152 VSKAYR
+1152 VIKAYR
-1158 RIETELGGLKAFIE
+1158 SIKLELDGLKAFIE

-1240 AALIKN
+1240 AVLIKN

-1252 ATYAETTSPALWDIA
+1252 DTYAETTSPALWDIA

-1274 QEYTDQIEAYKKE
+1274 QEYTDQIEAYKKD

-1353 SNLDNDWN
+1353 SNLDNDWS

-1422 YEGKDDDFKSYK
+1422 YEGKDDDLKSYK
-1434 DCVAKY
+1434 DRVAKY

-1463 QRYID
+1463 QRYIN

-1478 TSAKAKADAYD
+1478 ISAKAKADAYD

-1502 NTVTERIKAAQEY
+1502 NTVTERIKAAQDY

-1549 SQEMSKRIYG
+1549 SQEMSKRVYG

-1578 IDGIYNAANQA
+1578 IDGIYNAANLA

-1638 LKEFD
+1638 LKEFV
-1643 ENATLA
+1643 ENATPA

-1684 NSLEMLVSQAES
+1684 SSLGTLVSQAES
-1696 GYSAVN
+1696 AYDDVN
-1702 ITYDGVYTP
+1702 TTYDGVYTP

-1746 KVIHLLN
+1746 KIIHILN

-1778 AMENLQNAYDALVAE
+1778 AMKDLQNAYDALVAE

-1801 ASYQHSSTVLEE
+1801 ASYQHASKVRELSEWQGLGEMFYFE
-1813 SSYKQVGNE
+1813 G
-1822 VFVLERG
+1822 G

-1842 VASEKAEEVSGV
+1842 VPSEKAEEVSDV

-1876 ESYKDGCLYDA
+1876 ESYKDGCLDEA
-1887 YAKLAVAEVFGAWY
+1887 YAKLAVVEAFGAWK
-1901 ETTQVYQSNVWGA
+1901 ETQSVYQSKVYTA
-1914 RSAMENSFDKSG
+1914 RYDMEKSFNKSG
-1926 TKIYDEDG
+1926 TNIYDEDNT
-1934 ALREQFDN
+1934 LWEQFNN
-1942 LKLACRNF
+1942 LERACQNF
-1950 DNYLTSENGR
+1950 DNYRNFVDIYR
-1960 IDLILPT
+1960 ILPT

-1980 SVAVV
+1980 SEAGQ
-1985 KPINYPKDEEYG
+1985 KEINYSKDEEYG

-2085 LWPSLGGSLNAP
+2085 LWPSLGGTLNAP
-2097 MVGSENF
+2097 MVGSENL

-2124 KDYVACQMDIVLPAG
+2124 KDYVACQMDIILPAG

-2158 KDINGVHRVVISTI
+2158 KDIDGVHRVVISTI
-2172 ENNSFPNG
+2172 ENNCFTNG

-2197 LDNVIFAE
+2197 LDKVIFAE
-2205 ANGRETTITGNDAT
+2205 ANGRETTITGSDAT
-2219 GINGMETEGSLKQ
+2219 GISGMEAEGSLKQ

>member
-65 MLQRA
+65 MLQPA

-91 AFTIDSDA
+91 AFTIDGDA
-99 PAKVKVKVRAVTP
+99 PAKVRVKVRAVTP

-125 FDFAAPVKELGAQL
+125 FDFAAPVKELSAQL

-151 RTDAWTKGKDGKPS
+151 TTDAWKKGKDGKPS

-201 LRALTDGIAALAKV
+201 LRALTEGIAALAKV
-215 VEKANDNEN
+215 VEAANDNEN
-224 AYFSA
+224 SYKSALDAYTDA
-229 QNAYEAA
+229 KR
-236 EYQFR
+236 QFDD
-241 SFSSTWYTVAEEI
+241 FYWTWYYNTDKAMKE
-254 RATYQ
+254 TYQ
-259 ADYNKI
+259 ADYDKI
-265 QQSINDFKALA
+265 KKDIEDFGTLA
-276 REKYDAGEAKELKT
+276 WQKYNAGTAKELKT

-299 MLNELE
+299 MLNELKT
-305 ANIGV
+305 NIGV
-310 SDAAWIN
+310 SGDAWTNIN
-317 IYAVYQ
+317 AVYQ

-354 NAMRSAWKKV
+354 NAMRKEWKKV

-373 DKTKASEL
+373 DKTKASEE

-387 LKEAQVVVI
+387 LKEAQVEVI
-396 NATKDEYLAKH
+396 NATKNKYLANYA
-407 VDAEAKKAAADQL
+407 DAETKKAAADQL
-420 LSALEDGFQSL
+420 LADLE
-431 GDDFQYLEKS
+431 DDFQYLEKS
-441 DDVNQKYA
+441 EDVNLKYA

-464 KVAKDYKAPH
+464 KVATDYKAPH
-474 NIRTASYDADRDAIQ
+474 NIRTASYDADRDVIQ
-489 AKISS
+489 TKISS

-537 PADEKDTYDV
+537 PAAEGDTYDV

-567 AVEKSYQEKMLTET
+567 AVEKSYQEKTLIET
-581 VRGDFQSQID
+581 VRGGFQSQID
-591 AAAMAIGKYQD
+591 AAAMAVVKYQD
-602 DATAALDRYDV
+602 DATSALARYDV
-613 VSTAIKDYEAALT
+613 VNTAIKDYKDALA
-626 TLRGTVGPKTLV
+626 TLRATVGTKTLV

-654 ITKLQTEIDR
+654 IAKLQTEIDR

-693 LTDAQALNAAF
+693 LTDAQALNDAF

-741 KGVPYEYYNVTW
+741 KGVPYTYYGVTW
-753 TEDNLGLKYDELLQD
+753 TEDNLGLKYDELLQE
-768 LNDIEASTNTQK
+768 LNDIEANTNTQK

-788 TKDDI
+788 TEDDI

-819 SALLGR
+819 SELLTR
-825 VDEQKAHVNAENQ
+825 VNAQKAHVNAEKQ
-838 AYTDFIGNQYYYYPK
+838 AYTEFIGNQYYYYAT
-853 GAELVS
+853 GAALVS
-859 RTLTEAKKAFVI
+859 RTLTEAKNAFVI

-887 EALKAE
+887 DALKAE
-893 AATARAKEILQE
+893 AATARANEILQE

-919 GITSRLSD
+919 GITSRLID

-940 DSTANYNAY
+940 DSTANYDAY
-949 QKLKENFDGQKIDI
+949 QELKRNIAEQEIKI
-963 WNYTYG
+963 WYG
-969 SGYYAREDYSTHYG
+969 YSYWGGDYMDYRHG
-983 FVSAFDAVRTR
+983 FADAFDAVSMYV
-994 INQKT
+994 NQFT
-999 DGTNADYYR
+999 DGTNAAYYL
-1008 GLLAYPDG
+1008 GLIANPDG
-1016 VHFKEREAIKQAI
+1016 VHYKECKNIEQAI

-1045 NSYTYKYEPVLNTEI
+1045 NSYTYKDEPVLNTGI
-1060 VRRMTDLSNVLKM
+1060 VSRMTDLSNVLKM
-1073 LPKQAY
+1073 IPKQA
-1079 NDKTNYY
+1079 NDDHANYY
-1086 TQVDEGNKCQTLWD
+1086 TQVDELNKRQALWD

-1136 VVKYYAE
+1136 VEKYYAE
-1143 GLTTTNNSD
+1143 GLTTTNNSM
-1152 VSKAYR
+1152 VSEAYR
-1158 RIETELGGLKAFIE
+1158 SIKLELDGLKAFIE
-1172 GNSEYNAAIAGDNL
+1172 GNSDYNAVIAGDNL

-1192 CEKVQETENK
+1192 CAKVQETENK

-1252 ATYAETTSPALWDIA
+1252 ATYAKTTSPALWDID
-1267 EANAKKA
+1267 EANAAKA
-1274 QEYTDQIEAYKKE
+1274 MEYTAQIEAYKKD

-1353 SNLDNDWN
+1353 RNLDDDWS

-1502 NTVTERIKAAQEY
+1502 NTVTERIKAAQDY

-1532 AFNQVKR
+1532 TFDLVKR

-1549 SQEMSKRIYG
+1549 SQEMSKRVYG
-1559 LTIGEDKQWYDCHS
+1559 LIIGEDKQWYDCHS

-1578 IDGIYNAANQA
+1578 IDGIYNAANLA

-1638 LKEFD
+1638 LKEFV
-1643 ENATLA
+1643 ENATPA

-1684 NSLEMLVSQAES
+1684 NSLEMLVSLAES
-1696 GYSAVN
+1696 SYSNVN

-1724 EELDGVKNLITS
+1724 NELDGVKNLITS

-1753 VLIDRMGATRM
+1753 VLIDRMGATSM

-1778 AMENLQNAYDALVAE
+1778 AMKDLQNAYDALVAE

-1801 ASYQHSSTVLEE
+1801 ASYQHASTVLET
-1813 SSYKQVGNE
+1813 SSWQQVGNE
-1822 VFVLERG
+1822 VFEFEHG

-1876 ESYKDGCLYDA
+1876 ESYKDGCLYEA
-1887 YAKLAVAEVFGAWY
+1887 YAKLAMEEVFGAWN
-1901 ETTQVYQSNVWGA
+1901 ETKQVYQGNVCIA
-1914 RSAMENSFDKSG
+1914 RSAMQNSFYKSG
-1926 TKIYDEDG
+1926 TNIYDEDG

-1942 LKLACRNF
+1942 LKLACQNF
-1950 DNYLTSENGR
+1950 DNYLNFVDIYR
-1960 IDLILPT
+1960 ILPT

-1980 SVAVV
+1980 SEAWQ
-1985 KPINYPKDEEYG
+1985 KEINYSKDEEYG

-2097 MVGSENF
+2097 MVGSENL

-2124 KDYVACQMDIVLPAG
+2124 KDYVACQMDIILPAG

-2158 KDINGVHRVVISTI
+2158 KDIDGVHRVVISTI
-2172 ENNSFPNG
+2172 ENNSFTNG

-2197 LDNVIFAE
+2197 LDKVIFAE

-2219 GINGMETEGSLKQ
+2219 GINGMEAEGSLKQ

>member
-50 GKEVSIEKELAPGKY
+50 GKEVSIEKELAPGEYK
-65 MLQRA
+65 LQDA
-70 TFTDNAKI
+70 PELFTDNAKI

-91 AFTIDSDA
+91 AFTIDGDA

-112 GEFKFSGVKFTLI
+112 GEFKFSGVKFILI
-125 FDFAAPVKELGAQL
+125 FDFAAPVKELSAQL
-139 GEIVSGTSDYFR
+139 GEIVSGTSEYFR
-151 RTDAWTKGKDGKPS
+151 TTDAWKKGNDEKPS

-364 SDLYKTIDA
+364 NDLYKTIDA

-396 NATKDEYLAKH
+396 NATKDEYLANH
-407 VDAEAKKAAADQL
+407 ADAEAKKAAADQL
-420 LSALEDGFQSL
+420 LSALE
-431 GDDFQYLEKS
+431 DDFQYLEKS

-537 PADEKDTYDV
+537 PAAEGDTYDM

-567 AVEKSYQEKMLTET
+567 AVEKGYQEKTLTET

-591 AAAMAIGKYQD
+591 AAAMAVVKYQD
-602 DATAALDRYDV
+602 DATAAMARYDV
-613 VSTAIKDYEAALT
+613 VNTAIKDYKDALA
-626 TLRGTVGPKTLV
+626 TLRATVGTKTLV

-693 LTDAQALNAAF
+693 LTDAQALNDAF
-704 ANDKVN
+704 TNDKVN

-733 IKADIDKY
+733 IKADIDEY

-819 SALLGR
+819 SELLTR
-825 VDEQKAHVNAENQ
+825 VNAQKAHVNAEKQ

-859 RTLTEAKKAFVI
+859 RTLTEAKNAFVI

-919 GITSRLSD
+919 GITSRLND

-969 SGYYAREDYSTHYG
+969 SGYYARNDYSTHYG
-983 FVSAFDAVRTR
+983 FDSAFSAVWTR

-999 DGTNADYYR
+999 DGTNAAYYL
-1008 GLLAYPDG
+1008 GLLSYPDG
-1016 VHFKEREAIKQAI
+1016 VHYKEREAIRQAI

-1038 WTGTLKY
+1038 WTGSLEY
-1045 NSYTYKYEPVLNTEI
+1045 SYSSYKYEPVLNKEI

-1079 NDKTNYY
+1079 DDCTNYK
-1086 TQVDEGNKCQTLWD
+1086 TQVYELNQKQELWD

-1109 DLRPETLKPYLSQL
+1109 DLRPETLKPYLSKL

-1143 GLTTTNNSD
+1143 GLTTTNNSM
-1152 VSKAYR
+1152 VSEAYR
-1158 RIETELGGLKAFIE
+1158 SIKLELDGLKAFIE
-1172 GNSEYNAAIAGDNL
+1172 GNSDYNAVIAGDNL

-1192 CEKVQETENK
+1192 CAKVQETENK

-1312 APAKEKVASYD
+1312 APAKEKVAGFD

-1353 SNLDNDWN
+1353 SNLDADWS

-1876 ESYKDGCLYDA
+1876 ESYKDGSLYDA
-1887 YAKLAVAEVFGAWY
+1887 YAKLAMAEVFGAY
-1901 ETTQVYQSNVWGA
+1901 NETYQVYRNNVWGA
-1914 RSAMENSFDKSG
+1914 YSAMQNSFYKSG

-1942 LKLACRNF
+1942 LKLAKQNF
-1950 DNYLTSENGR
+1950 DNYLDFHGWDR
-1960 IDLILPT
+1960 ILPT

-1980 SVAVV
+1980 SEAGQ
-1985 KPINYPKDEEYG
+1985 KEINYSKDEEYG

-2085 LWPSLGGSLNAP
+2085 LWPSLGGTLNAP
-2097 MVGSENF
+2097 MVGSENL

-2124 KDYVACQMDIVLPAG
+2124 KDYVACQMDIILPAG

-2158 KDINGVHRVVISTI
+2158 KDIDGVHRVVISTI
-2172 ENNSFPNG
+2172 ENNSFTNG

-2197 LDNVIFAE
+2197 LDKVIFAE
-2205 ANGRETTITGNDAT
+2205 ANGRETTITGSDAT
-2219 GINGMETEGSLKQ
+2219 GISGMEAEGSLKQ

>member
-91 AFTIDSDA
+91 AFTIDGDA
-99 PAKVKVKVRAVTP
+99 PAKVRVKVRAVTP
-112 GEFKFSGVKFTLI
+112 GEFKFSGVKFTLL
-125 FDFAAPVKELGAQL
+125 FDFAAPVKELSAQL

-151 RTDAWTKGKDGKPS
+151 TTDAWKTGKDGKPS

-180 EKGDYEVYVKN
+180 EKGDYDVYVKN
-191 HLWQGKNSPE
+191 HLWQGEKSPE
-201 LRALTDGIAALAKV
+201 LHALADGIAALAKV
-215 VEKANDNEN
+215 VEAANDNEN
-224 AYFSA
+224 SYKSAWDAYTDA
-229 QNAYEAA
+229 KR
-236 EYQFR
+236 QFDG
-241 SFSSTWYTVAEEI
+241 FYWTWYYTDKAMKE
-254 RATYQ
+254 TYQ
-259 ADYNKI
+259 ADYDKI
-265 QQSINDFKALA
+265 KKDIEDFGTLA
-276 REKYDAGEAKELKT
+276 KQKYDAGAAKELKT
-290 AEFTENFNR
+290 AEFTENFSRQFNT
-299 MLNELE
+299 LK
-305 ANIGV
+305 ANIGT
-310 SDAAWIN
+310 SGNAWLN
-317 IYAVYQ
+317 ISATYQ
-323 DGLRVFNAA
+323 DGLSSFNAA

-373 DKTKASEL
+373 DKTKASEQ

-420 LSALEDGFQSL
+420 LADLE
-431 GDDFQYLEKS
+431 DDFQYLEKS
-441 DDVNQKYA
+441 EDVNLKYA
-449 NRVKEIRTAINALKD
+449 NRVKEIRTAIEALKA
-464 KVAKDYKAPH
+464 KVNTDYEAPH
-474 NIRTASYDADRDAIQ
+474 NIRTANYDADRDAIQ

-516 GTETGLQKK
+516 GTETGLQKM

-537 PADEKDTYDV
+537 PAAEKDTYDV

-567 AVEKSYQEKMLTET
+567 AVEKSYQEKTLTET

-602 DATAALDRYDV
+602 DATAAMDRYDV

-626 TLRGTVGPKTLV
+626 TLCTTVGPKTLV

-664 VAGNFSAAKEKLDAD
+664 VKGNFSAAKEKLDAEH
-679 LLAALLAVQLKETI
+679 LAALLAVQLKETI
-693 LTDAQALNAAF
+693 LTDAQALNDAF

-741 KGVPYEYYNVTW
+741 KGVPYTYYDVTW

-768 LNDIEASTNTQK
+768 LNDIEANTNTQK

-788 TKDDI
+788 TEDDI

-819 SALLGR
+819 SELLTR
-825 VDEQKAHVNAENQ
+825 VNAQKAHVNAEKQ
-838 AYTDFIGNQYYYYPK
+838 AYTDFLGNQYYYYPT

-859 RTLTEAKKAFVI
+859 RTLTEAKNAFVI
-871 PGESIDP
+871 PGESIAP

-887 EALKAE
+887 DALKAE

-905 SCKDSYDAEGHVVK
+905 SCKDSYDADGHVVK
-919 GITSRLSD
+919 GITSRLYD
-927 LQLEANALKAMAT
+927 LQLEANALKKLAT
-940 DSTANYNAY
+940 DSTANYDAY
-949 QKLKENFDGQKIDI
+949 QELKRNIAEQEIKI
-963 WNYTYG
+963 WYG
-969 SGYYAREDYSTHYG
+969 YSYWGGDYLDYRHG
-983 FVSAFDAVRTR
+983 FADAFDAVRMYVNR
-994 INQKT
+994 FT
-999 DGTNADYYR
+999 DGTNAAYYL
-1008 GLLAYPDG
+1008 GLIANPDG
-1016 VHFKEREAIKQAI
+1016 VHYKECKNIEQAI

-1045 NSYTYKYEPVLNTEI
+1045 NSYTYKYEPVLNTGI
-1060 VRRMTDLSNVLKM
+1060 VSRMTDLSNVLKM
-1073 LPKQAY
+1073 IPKQA
-1079 NDKTNYY
+1079 NDDHANYY
-1086 TQVDEGNKCQTLWD
+1086 TQVDELNKRQALWD

-1136 VVKYYAE
+1136 VEKYYAE
-1143 GLTTTNNSD
+1143 GLTTTNNVT
-1152 VSKAYR
+1152 VSEAYR
-1158 RIETELGGLKAFIE
+1158 DIKIKLDGLKAFIE
-1172 GNSEYNAAIAGDNL
+1172 GNSEYNAVIAGDNL

-1192 CEKVQETENK
+1192 CAKVQETENK

-1252 ATYAETTSPALWDIA
+1252 ATYAKTTSPALWDID
-1267 EANAKKA
+1267 EANAAKA
-1274 QEYTDQIEAYKKE
+1274 MEYTAQIEAYKKD

-1300 EEMLANLNDNQL
+1300 EEMLANLNDNLL

-1353 SNLDNDWN
+1353 SNLDADWN
-1361 FFGMVPNLLVADLE
+1361 IFGMVPNLLVADLE
-1375 QAAQNEWK
+1375 QAAKDEWK

-1405 GAKADNEKWLA
+1405 GAKADSEKWLA

-1422 YEGKDDDFKSYK
+1422 YEGKDDDLKAYK
-1434 DCVAKY
+1434 DRVAKY

-1463 QRYID
+1463 QRYIN
-1468 AFYAEAGAVY
+1468 AFYTEAGAVY

-1502 NTVTERIKAAQEY
+1502 NIVTERIKAAQDY

-1532 AFNQVKR
+1532 TFEQVKR

-1549 SQEMSKRIYG
+1549 SQEMSKRVYG

-1643 ENATLA
+1643 ENATPA

-1684 NSLEMLVSQAES
+1684 SSLEMLVSQAES
-1696 GYSAVN
+1696 SYSTVN
-1702 ITYDGVYTP
+1702 NTYSEVYMP
-1711 VKVEYKSALDACR
+1711 VKVEYKSSLDACR
-1724 EELDGVKNLITS
+1724 NELDGVKNLITS

-1753 VLIDRMGATRM
+1753 VLIDRMGATRT
-1764 DIIEANKPYVAHAK
+1764 DIMEANKPYVAHAK
-1778 AMENLQNAYDALVAE
+1778 AMKDLQNAYDALVAE

-1801 ASYQHSSTVLEE
+1801 ASYQHSSNVLEMSLGVDIEGDFFVFE
-1813 SSYKQVGNE
+1813 S
-1822 VFVLERG
+1822 G

-1887 YAKLAVAEVFGAWY
+1887 YAKLAMAEVFGAY
-1901 ETTQVYQSNVWGA
+1901 NETYQVYRNNVWGA
-1914 RSAMENSFDKSG
+1914 YNAMQNSFYKSG

-1942 LKLACRNF
+1942 LKLAKQNF
-1950 DNYLTSENGR
+1950 DNYLDFHGWDR
-1960 IDLILPT
+1960 ILPT

-1980 SVAVV
+1980 SEAWQ
-1985 KPINYPKDEEYG
+1985 KEINYSKDEEYG
-1997 VKLVAATSESLVES
+1997 VKLVAATSQSLVES
-2011 MNALRTSIEENTYV
+2011 MNALRASVEENTYV

-2097 MVGSENF
+2097 MVGSENL

-2124 KDYVACQMDIVLPAG
+2124 KDYVACQMDIILPAG

-2158 KDINGVHRVVISTI
+2158 KDIDGVHRVVISTI
-2172 ENNSFPNG
+2172 ENNCFTNG

-2197 LDNVIFAE
+2197 LDKVIFAE
-2205 ANGRETTITGNDAT
+2205 ANGRETTITGSDAT
-2219 GINGMETEGSLKQ
+2219 GISGMEAEGSLKQ

>member
-28 DKTAWTGDD
+28 DKTAWSGDD

-78 VAVYKGKEYAPGV
+78 VAVYKGKEYAPEV
-91 AFTIDSDA
+91 AFTIEGDA

-112 GEFKFSGVKFTLI
+112 GEFKFSGVKFTLL

-191 HLWQGKNSPE
+191 HLWQGKKSPE

-236 EYQFR
+236 EWQFR

-299 MLNELE
+299 TLNELE

-381 EENFRT
+381 KEDFRT

-396 NATKDEYLAKH
+396 NATKNEYLAKH
-407 VDAEAKKAAADQL
+407 ADAEAKYAAANQL
-420 LSALEDGFQSL
+420 LADLE
-431 GDDFQYLEKS
+431 DDFQYLEKS
-441 DDVNQKYA
+441 EDVNQKYA

-464 KVAKDYKAPH
+464 KVDKDYKAPH
-474 NIRTASYDADRDAIQ
+474 NIRTASYDADRDAIL

-516 GTETGLQKK
+516 GIETGLQKK

-537 PADEKDTYDV
+537 PAVEGDTYDV

-567 AVEKSYQEKMLTET
+567 AVEKGYQEKTLTET
-581 VRGDFQSQID
+581 VRGGFQSQID
-591 AAAMAIGKYQD
+591 AAAMAVVKYQE
-602 DATAALDRYDV
+602 DATAAMARYDV
-613 VSTAIKDYEAALT
+613 VNTAIKDYKDALA
-626 TLRGTVGPKTLV
+626 TLRATVGTKTLV

-654 ITKLQTEIDR
+654 ITQLQTEIDR
-664 VAGNFSAAKEKLDAD
+664 VADNFSAAKEKLDAD

-720 KAMYDAASKVVDA
+720 KAMYDAASNVVNA

-741 KGVPYEYYNVTW
+741 KGVPYTYYGVTW
-753 TEDNLGLKYDELLQD
+753 TEDNLGLKYDELLQE
-768 LNDIEASTNTQK
+768 LNEIEAKTNTQK

-819 SALLGR
+819 SDLLTR
-825 VDEQKAHVNAENQ
+825 VDAQKDHVNAEKQ

-859 RTLTEAKKAFVI
+859 RTLKEAKDAFVI

-887 EALKAE
+887 DALKAE

-919 GITSRLSD
+919 GITSRLND
-927 LQLEANALKAMAT
+927 LQQEANALKKLAT
-940 DSTANYNAY
+940 DSTANYDAY
-949 QKLKENFDGQKIDI
+949 QELKRNIAEQGIMI
-963 WNYTYG
+963 WCGYDYYG
-969 SGYYAREDYSTHYG
+969 RDKMDYCYG
-983 FVSAFDAVRTR
+983 FANAFNAAWKYVNRF
-994 INQKT
+994 T
-999 DGTNADYYR
+999 DGTNAAYYL
-1008 GLLAYPDG
+1008 GLLSYPDG
-1016 VHFKEREAIKQAI
+1016 VHFKEREAIRQAI

-1045 NSYTYKYEPVLNTEI
+1045 NSYTYKYEPVLNTGI
-1060 VRRMTDLSNVLKM
+1060 VRRMTDLSNVLQM

-1079 NDKTNYY
+1079 NDHTNYI
-1086 TQVDEGNKCQTLWD
+1086 TQVDELNKRQALWD

-1136 VVKYYAE
+1136 VEKYYAE
-1143 GLTTTNNSD
+1143 GLTTTNNSM
-1152 VSKAYR
+1152 VIKAYR
-1158 RIETELGGLKAFIE
+1158 SIKLELDGLKAFIE
-1172 GNSEYNAAIAGDNL
+1172 GNSEYNGAIAGDNL

-1192 CEKVQETENK
+1192 CTKVQETENK

-1240 AALIKN
+1240 AALIKD

-1267 EANAKKA
+1267 EANAAKA
-1274 QEYTDQIEAYKKE
+1274 MEYTAQIEAYKKE

-1312 APAKEKVASYD
+1312 APAKEKVAGFD
-1323 KNVRDN
+1323 KNVCDN

-1353 SNLDNDWN
+1353 SNLDDDWS

-1422 YEGKDDDFKSYK
+1422 YEGKDDDLKSYK

-1478 TSAKAKADAYD
+1478 ISAKAKADAYD

-1549 SQEMSKRIYG
+1549 SQEMSKRVYG

-1578 IDGIYNAANQA
+1578 IDGIYNAANLA

-1643 ENATLA
+1643 ENATPA

-1696 GYSAVN
+1696 
-1702 ITYDGVYTP
+1702 TYDSVNTTYEQVYAP

-1753 VLIDRMGATRM
+1753 GLIDRMGATRM

-1778 AMENLQNAYDALVAE
+1778 AMKDLQDAYDALVAE
-1793 QTRVKELI
+1793 QSRVKELI
-1801 ASYQHSSTVLEE
+1801 ASYQHSSNVLEMSSGVEIEGDFFVFE
-1813 SSYKQVGNE
+1813 S
-1822 VFVLERG
+1822 G

-1887 YAKLAVAEVFGAWY
+1887 YAKLAMAEVFGAY
-1901 ETTQVYQSNVWGA
+1901 NETCQVYRNNVWGA
-1914 RSAMENSFDKSG
+1914 YSAMQNSFYKSG

-1942 LKLACRNF
+1942 LTLAKQNF
-1950 DNYLTSENGR
+1950 DNYLDFHGCDR
-1960 IDLILPT
+1960 ILPT

-1980 SVAVV
+1980 SEAGQ
-1985 KPINYPKDEEYG
+1985 KEINYSKDEEYG

-2050 ETLEGGKVFA
+2050 ETLKGGKVFA

-2085 LWPSLGGSLNAP
+2085 LWPSLGGTLNAP
-2097 MVGSENF
+2097 MVGSENL

-2124 KDYVACQMDIVLPAG
+2124 KDYVACQMDIILPAG

-2158 KDINGVHRVVISTI
+2158 KDIDGVHRVVISTI
-2172 ENNSFPNG
+2172 ENNSFTNG

-2197 LDNVIFAE
+2197 LDKVIFAE
-2205 ANGRETTITGNDAT
+2205 ANGRETTITGSDAT
-2219 GINGMETEGSLKQ
+2219 GISGMEAEGSLKQ

>member
-50 GKEVSIEKELAPGKY
+50 GKEVSIEKELAPGEYK
-65 MLQRA
+65 LQPA

-91 AFTIDSDA
+91 AFTIDGDA

-112 GEFKFSGVKFTLI
+112 GEFKFSGVKFTLV

-151 RTDAWTKGKDGKPS
+151 TTDAWKTGKDGKPS

-180 EKGDYEVYVKN
+180 EKGDYDVYVKN

-201 LRALTDGIAALAKV
+201 LLALKNGIGALADV
-215 VEKANDNEN
+215 VEKANVNEN
-224 AYFSA
+224 SYKSAWDAYTDA
-229 QNAYEAA
+229 KR
-236 EYQFR
+236 QFDG
-241 SFSSTWYTVAEEI
+241 FYWTWYYTDKAMKE
-254 RATYQ
+254 TYQ
-259 ADYNKI
+259 ADYDKI
-265 QQSINDFKALA
+265 KKDIEDFGTLA
-276 REKYDAGEAKELKT
+276 MQKYNAGAANELKT
-290 AEFTENFNR
+290 DEFTENFSWQFNK
-299 MLNELE
+299 LK
-305 ANIGV
+305 ANIGT
-310 SDAAWIN
+310 SGNAWLN
-317 IYAVYQ
+317 ISATYQ
-323 DGLRVFNAA
+323 DGLSSFNAA

-354 NAMRSAWKKV
+354 NAMRKEWKKV

-373 DKTKASEL
+373 DKTKASEQ
-381 EENFRT
+381 EKKFRT
-387 LKEAQVVVI
+387 LKEEQVLAI
-396 NATKDEYLAKH
+396 NAIRDKYLAYH
-407 VDAEAKKAAADQL
+407 DDAEAKKKAADQL
-420 LSALEDGFQSL
+420 LADLED
-431 GDDFQYLEKS
+431 DFLYLEKS
-441 DDVNQKYA
+441 EDVNLKYA
-449 NRVKEIRTAINALKD
+449 NRVKEIRTAINALKG

-516 GTETGLQKK
+516 GTETGLQKM

-537 PADEKDTYDV
+537 PAAEKDTYDV

-553 TAAGLQK
+553 TAADLQK
-560 TIDEIKA
+560 TIDQIKA
-567 AVEKSYQEKMLTET
+567 AVEKGYQEKMLTET
-581 VRGDFQSQID
+581 VRGDFQQQID

-626 TLRGTVGPKTLV
+626 TLCVTVGPKTLV

-654 ITKLQTEIDR
+654 ITKLKTEIDC
-664 VAGNFSAAKEKLDAD
+664 VADNFSAAKEKLDAE
-679 LLAALLAVQLKETI
+679 LLAALLAVELKETI

-704 ANDKVN
+704 AKDKDN

-720 KAMYDAASKVVDA
+720 KAMYDAASEIVDA

-753 TEDNLGLKYDELLQD
+753 TEDNLGQKYDELLQE

-819 SALLGR
+819 SELLGR

-838 AYTDFIGNQYYYYPK
+838 AYTDFIGYQSYYYAT

-859 RTLTEAKKAFVI
+859 RTLTEAKAAFDI

-919 GITSRLSD
+919 GITSRLND
-927 LQLEANALKAMAT
+927 LQEEATALKDMAK
-940 DSTANYNAY
+940 DSTANYDAY
-949 QKLKENFDGQKIDI
+949 QELKRNIAEQGIMI
-963 WNYTYG
+963 WCGYDYYG
-969 SGYYAREDYSTHYG
+969 RDYMEYLYG
-983 FVSAFDAVRTR
+983 FANAFDAARKYV
-994 INQKT
+994 NQFT
-999 DGTNADYYR
+999 DRTNAAYYR
-1008 GLLAYPDG
+1008 GLIANPDG
-1016 VHFKEREAIKQAI
+1016 VHYKECKSIEQAI

-1045 NSYTYKYEPVLNTEI
+1045 NSYTYKNEPELNTGI

-1079 NDKTNYY
+1079 NDCTNYY

-1136 VVKYYAE
+1136 VEKYYAE
-1143 GLTTTNNSD
+1143 GLTTTNNVT
-1152 VSKAYR
+1152 VSEAYR
-1158 RIETELGGLKAFIE
+1158 RIKIELDGLKAFIE
-1172 GNSEYNAAIAGDNL
+1172 GNSEYNAVIAGDNL

-1192 CEKVQETENK
+1192 CAKVQETENK

-1246 LKDDAA
+1246 LKDKAA
-1252 ATYAETTSPALWDIA
+1252 DTYAETTSPALWDIG
-1267 EANAKKA
+1267 ETNAAKA
-1274 QEYTDQIEAYKKE
+1274 MEYTAQIEAYKKD
-1287 LDLAVNTAVRAKL
+1287 LDLAVNTAVRVKL

-1312 APAKEKVASYD
+1312 APAKEKVAGFD

-1353 SNLDNDWN
+1353 SNLDNDWS

-1422 YEGKDDDFKSYK
+1422 YEGKDADLKSYK
-1434 DCVAKY
+1434 DRVADY

-1478 TSAKAKADAYD
+1478 TSAKAKADTYD

-1502 NTVTERIKAAQEY
+1502 NTVTERIKAAQDY

-1549 SQEMSKRIYG
+1549 SQEMSKRVYG
-1559 LTIGEDKQWYDCHS
+1559 LIIGEDKQWYDCHS

-1613 GTAADEVKAY
+1613 GAAADEVKAY

-1643 ENATLA
+1643 ENATPA

-1684 NSLEMLVSQAES
+1684 SSLEMLVSQAES
-1696 GYSAVN
+1696 SYSDVN
-1702 ITYDGVYTP
+1702 STYDGVYTP

-1724 EELDGVKNLITS
+1724 NELDGVKNLITS

-1753 VLIDRMGATRM
+1753 VLIDRMGATRT
-1764 DIIEANKPYVAHAK
+1764 DIMEANKPYVAHAK
-1778 AMENLQNAYDALVAE
+1778 AMKDLQNAYDALVAE
-1793 QTRVKELI
+1793 QSRVKELI
-1801 ASYQHSSTVLEE
+1801 ASYQHVS
-1813 SSYKQVGNE
+1813 E
-1822 VFVLERG
+1822 VREYSGCEGLGEMFCFEDG

-1842 VASEKAEEVSGV
+1842 VASEKAEVVSGV

-1870 LTDSQV
+1870 LTDNQV
-1876 ESYKDGCLYDA
+1876 ESYKDGCLNEA
-1887 YAKLAVAEVFGAWY
+1887 YAKLATVEAFGAWK
-1901 ETTQVYQSNVWGA
+1901 ETQSVYQVNVNSA
-1914 RSAMENSFDKSG
+1914 RYAMENSFNKSG
-1926 TKIYDEDG
+1926 TNIYDEDG
-1934 ALREQFDN
+1934 TLWEQFNN
-1942 LKLACRNF
+1942 LERAYQRFVSYLNF
-1950 DNYLTSENGR
+1950 ADIYR
-1960 IDLILPT
+1960 ILPT

-1980 SVAVV
+1980 SEAWQ
-1985 KPINYPKDEEYG
+1985 KEINYSKDEEYG

-2085 LWPSLGGSLNAP
+2085 LWPSLGGTLNAP
-2097 MVGSENF
+2097 MVGSENL

-2124 KDYVACQMDIVLPAG
+2124 KDYVACQMDIILPAG

-2158 KDINGVHRVVISTI
+2158 KDIDGVHRVVISTI
-2172 ENNSFPNG
+2172 ENNSFTNG

-2197 LDNVIFAE
+2197 LDKVIFAE
-2205 ANGRETTITGNDAT
+2205 ANGRETTITGSDAT
-2219 GINGMETEGSLKQ
+2219 GISGMEAEGSLKQ

>member
-65 MLQRA
+65 MLQPA

-91 AFTIDSDA
+91 AFTIDGAA

-112 GEFKFSGVKFTLI
+112 GEFKFSGVKFTLL
-125 FDFAAPVKELGAQL
+125 FDFAAPVKELSAQL

-151 RTDAWTKGKDGKPS
+151 TTDAWKKGKDGKPS

-191 HLWQGKNSPE
+191 HLWQGENSPE
-201 LRALTDGIAALAKV
+201 LRALTDGIGALADV
-215 VEKANDNEN
+215 VEKANVNEN
-224 AYFSA
+224 SYKSAWDAYTDA
-229 QNAYEAA
+229 KR
-236 EYQFR
+236 QFDG
-241 SFSSTWYTVAEEI
+241 FYWTWYYTDKAMKD
-254 RATYQ
+254 TYQ
-259 ADYNKI
+259 ADYDKI
-265 QQSINDFKALA
+265 KKDIEDFGTLA
-276 REKYDAGEAKELKT
+276 KQKYNAGAANELKT
-290 AEFTENFNR
+290 DEFTENFSWQFNT
-299 MLNELE
+299 LK
-305 ANIGV
+305 ANIGT
-310 SDAAWIN
+310 SGNAWLN
-317 IYAVYQ
+317 ISATYQ
-323 DGLRVFNAA
+323 DGLSSFNAA
-332 QEEIHTQMPDDG
+332 QEKIHTRMPDDG

-354 NAMRSAWKKV
+354 NAMRKEWKKV

-373 DKTKASEL
+373 DKTKASEQ
-381 EENFRT
+381 EKKFRT
-387 LKEAQVVVI
+387 LKEKQVLEI
-396 NATKDEYLAKH
+396 NAIRDKYLANH
-407 VDAEAKKAAADQL
+407 ADAEAKKKAADQL
-420 LSALEDGFQSL
+420 LADLED
-431 GDDFQYLEKS
+431 DFLYLEKS
-441 DDVNQKYA
+441 EDVNLKYA
-449 NRVKEIRTAINALKD
+449 NRVKEIRTAINALKG

-474 NIRTASYDADRDAIQ
+474 NIGTASYDADRDAIQ

-516 GTETGLQKK
+516 GTETGLQKQ

-537 PADEKDTYDV
+537 PAAEGDTYDM

-567 AVEKSYQEKMLTET
+567 AVEKGYQEKTLTET

-591 AAAMAIGKYQD
+591 AAAMAVVKYQD
-602 DATAALDRYDV
+602 DATAAMARYDV
-613 VSTAIKDYEAALT
+613 VNTAIKDYKDALA
-626 TLRGTVGPKTLV
+626 TLRATVGTKTLV

-693 LTDAQALNAAF
+693 LTDAQALNDAF

-733 IKADIDKY
+733 IKADIDEY

-768 LNDIEASTNTQK
+768 LNEIEANANTQK

-788 TKDDI
+788 TEDDI

-819 SALLGR
+819 SELLTR
-825 VDEQKAHVNAENQ
+825 VNAQKAHVNAEKQ

-859 RTLTEAKKAFVI
+859 RTLTEAKNAFVI

-919 GITSRLSD
+919 GITSRLND
-927 LQLEANALKAMAT
+927 LQLEANALKALAI
-940 DSTANYNAY
+940 DSTANYDAY
-949 QKLKENFDGQKIDI
+949 QKLKDNFVGQRIEI
-963 WNYTYG
+963 WNYSSWG
-969 SGYYAREDYSTHYG
+969 RDYTTTHYG
-983 FVSAFDAVRTR
+983 FANAFDAVRTR

-999 DGTNADYYR
+999 NGTNAAYYLS
-1008 GLLAYPDG
+1008 LLAYPDG
-1016 VHFKEREAIKQAI
+1016 VHFKERQAI
-1029 EDAYKAGKA
+1029 EQAIEAAYKAGKA
-1038 WTGTLKY
+1038 WTGSFKY
-1045 NSYTYKYEPVLNTEI
+1045 NYNTYKNEPELNTGI
-1060 VRRMTDLSNVLKM
+1060 ARRMTDLSNVLKM

-1079 NDKTNYY
+1079 NDYTNNS
-1086 TQVDEGNKCQTLWD
+1086 TQVDEGNKCQALWD

-1109 DLRPETLKPYLSQL
+1109 DLRPETLKPYLSKL

-1136 VVKYYAE
+1136 VEKYYAE
-1143 GLTTTNNSD
+1143 GLTTTNHKT
-1152 VSKAYR
+1152 VSEAYR
-1158 RIETELGGLKAFIE
+1158 SIKLKLDELKAFIE
-1172 GNSEYNAAIAGDNL
+1172 GNSEYNGAIAGDNL

-1192 CEKVQETENK
+1192 CAKVQETEDK

-1240 AALIKN
+1240 AALIKK
-1246 LKDDAA
+1246 LKDKAA
-1252 ATYAETTSPALWDIA
+1252 ATYAETTSPALWDIG
-1267 EANAKKA
+1267 EVNAKEA
-1274 QEYTDQIEAYKKE
+1274 QGYTDQIEAYKKD

-1300 EEMLANLNDNQL
+1300 EEMLANLNNNQL
-1312 APAKEKVASYD
+1312 APAKEKVAGFD

-1353 SNLDNDWN
+1353 SNLDADWN

-1422 YEGKDDDFKSYK
+1422 YEGKDDDLKSYK

-1463 QRYID
+1463 QRYIN
-1468 AFYAEAGAVY
+1468 AFYTEAGAVY

-1549 SQEMSKRIYG
+1549 SQEMSKRVYG

-1578 IDGIYNAANQA
+1578 IDGIYNAANLA

-1638 LKEFD
+1638 LKEFA
-1643 ENATLA
+1643 ENATPA

-1669 GLIKLVNAELIEGVA
+1669 GLIKLVNAELIDGVA
-1684 NSLEMLVSQAES
+1684 SSLGTLVSQAELT
-1696 GYSAVN
+1696 YSNVN
-1702 ITYDGVYTP
+1702 MTYDQVYAP

-1753 VLIDRMGATRM
+1753 VLIDRMGATSM

-1778 AMENLQNAYDALVAE
+1778 AMKDLQDAYDALVAE

-1822 VFVLERG
+1822 VFVFERG

-1876 ESYKDGCLYDA
+1876 ESYKDGSLKDA
-1887 YAKLAVAEVFGAWY
+1887 YAKLETVEVLGAWY
-1901 ETTQVYQSNVWGA
+1901 ETKQVYQFNVL
-1914 RSAMENSFDKSG
+1914 SALYDMDKSFNKSG

-1942 LKLACRNF
+1942 LKLARQNF
-1950 DNYLTSENGR
+1950 DNYLAFGEMGQ

-1980 SVAVV
+1980 SVAAV

-2011 MNALRTSIEENTYV
+2011 MNALRASVEENTYV

-2097 MVGSENF
+2097 MVGSENL

-2124 KDYVACQMDIVLPAG
+2124 KDYVACQMDIILPAG

-2158 KDINGVHRVVISTI
+2158 KDIDGVHRVVISTI
-2172 ENNSFPNG
+2172 ENNSLPQF
-2180 SAILYLDVQG
+2180 
-2190 GSIDKVA
+2190 
-2197 LDNVIFAE
+2197 
-2205 ANGRETTITGNDAT
+2205 
-2219 GINGMETEGSLKQ
+2219 GI
-2232 KIYTVGG
+2232 
-2239 QLLDKVKQGINIVR
+2239 R
-2253 NANGKTQKVTGK
+2253 NSS

>member
-50 GKEVSIEKELAPGKY
+50 GKEVSIEKELAPGEYK
-65 MLQRA
+65 LQDA
-70 TFTDNAKI
+70 PELFTDNAKI

-91 AFTIDSDA
+91 AFTIDGDA

-112 GEFKFSGVKFTLI
+112 GEFKFSGVKFILI
-125 FDFAAPVKELGAQL
+125 FDFAAPVKELSAQL
-139 GEIVSGTSDYFR
+139 GEIVSGTSEYFR
-151 RTDAWTKGKDGKPS
+151 TTDAWKKGNDEKPS

-344 NYADWNEEAL
+344 NYADWNAEAL

-373 DKTKASEL
+373 DKTKASKL

-396 NATKDEYLAKH
+396 NATKNEYLAKH
-407 VDAEAKKAAADQL
+407 ADAEAKYAAANQL
-420 LSALEDGFQSL
+420 LADLE
-431 GDDFQYLEKS
+431 DDFQYLEKS
-441 DDVNQKYA
+441 EDVNQKYA

-464 KVAKDYKAPH
+464 KVDKDYKAPH
-474 NIRTASYDADRDAIQ
+474 NIRTASYDADRDAIL

-537 PADEKDTYDV
+537 PAVEGDTYDV

-553 TAAGLQK
+553 TAGGLQK

-567 AVEKSYQEKMLTET
+567 AVEKGYQEKTLTET
-581 VRGDFQSQID
+581 VRGGFQSQID
-591 AAAMAIGKYQD
+591 AAAMAVVKYQE
-602 DATAALDRYDV
+602 DATAAMARYDV
-613 VSTAIKDYEAALT
+613 VNTAIKDYKDALA
-626 TLRGTVGPKTLV
+626 TLRATVGTKTLV

-654 ITKLQTEIDR
+654 ITQLQTEIDR
-664 VAGNFSAAKEKLDAD
+664 VAGYFSAAKKKLDAD
-679 LLAALLAVQLKETI
+679 LLAALLDVQLKETI

-720 KAMYDAASKVVDA
+720 KAMYDAASNVVNA

-741 KGVPYEYYNVTW
+741 KGVPYTYYGVTW
-753 TEDNLGLKYDELLQD
+753 TEDNLGLKYDELLQE
-768 LNDIEASTNTQK
+768 LNEIEAKTNTQK

-819 SALLGR
+819 SDLLTR
-825 VDEQKAHVNAENQ
+825 VDAQKDHVNAEKQ

-859 RTLTEAKKAFVI
+859 RTLKEAKDAFVI

-887 EALKAE
+887 DALKAE

-919 GITSRLSD
+919 GITSRLND
-927 LQLEANALKAMAT
+927 LQQEANALKKLAT
-940 DSTANYNAY
+940 DSTANYDAY
-949 QKLKENFDGQKIDI
+949 QELKRNIAEQGIMI
-963 WNYTYG
+963 WCGYDYYG
-969 SGYYAREDYSTHYG
+969 RDKMDYCYG
-983 FVSAFDAVRTR
+983 FANAFNAAWKYVNRF
-994 INQKT
+994 T
-999 DGTNADYYR
+999 DGTNAAYYL
-1008 GLLAYPDG
+1008 GLLSYPDG
-1016 VHFKEREAIKQAI
+1016 VHFKEREAIRQAI

-1045 NSYTYKYEPVLNTEI
+1045 NSYTYKYEPVLNTGI
-1060 VRRMTDLSNVLKM
+1060 VRRMTDLSNVLQM

-1079 NDKTNYY
+1079 NDHTNYI
-1086 TQVDEGNKCQTLWD
+1086 TQVDELNKRQALWD

-1136 VVKYYAE
+1136 VEKYYAE
-1143 GLTTTNNSD
+1143 GLTTTNNSM
-1152 VSKAYR
+1152 VIKAYR
-1158 RIETELGGLKAFIE
+1158 SIKLELDGLKAFIE

-1240 AALIKN
+1240 AVLIKN

-1252 ATYAETTSPALWDIA
+1252 DTYAETTSPALWDIA

-1274 QEYTDQIEAYKKE
+1274 QEYTDQIEAYKKD

-1353 SNLDNDWN
+1353 SNLDNDWS

-1422 YEGKDDDFKSYK
+1422 YEGKDDDLKSYK
-1434 DCVAKY
+1434 DRVAKY

-1463 QRYID
+1463 QRYIN

-1478 TSAKAKADAYD
+1478 ISAKAKADAYD

-1502 NTVTERIKAAQEY
+1502 NTVTERIKAAQDY

-1549 SQEMSKRIYG
+1549 SQEMSKRVYG

-1578 IDGIYNAANQA
+1578 IDGIYNAANLA

-1638 LKEFD
+1638 LKEFV
-1643 ENATLA
+1643 ENATPA

-1684 NSLEMLVSQAES
+1684 SSLGTLVSQAES
-1696 GYSAVN
+1696 AYDDVN
-1702 ITYDGVYTP
+1702 TTYDGVYTP

-1746 KVIHLLN
+1746 KIIHILN

-1778 AMENLQNAYDALVAE
+1778 AMKDLQNAYDALVAE

-1801 ASYQHSSTVLEE
+1801 ASYQHASKVRELSEWQGLGEMFYFE
-1813 SSYKQVGNE
+1813 G
-1822 VFVLERG
+1822 G

-1842 VASEKAEEVSGV
+1842 VASEKAEEVSDV

-1876 ESYKDGCLYDA
+1876 ESYKDGCLDEA
-1887 YAKLAVAEVFGAWY
+1887 YAKLAVVEAFGAWK
-1901 ETTQVYQSNVWGA
+1901 ETQSVYQSKVYTA
-1914 RSAMENSFDKSG
+1914 RYDMEKSFNKSG
-1926 TKIYDEDG
+1926 TNIYDEDNT
-1934 ALREQFDN
+1934 LWEQFNN
-1942 LKLACRNF
+1942 LERACQNF
-1950 DNYLTSENGR
+1950 DNYRNFVDIYR
-1960 IDLILPT
+1960 ILPT

-1980 SVAVV
+1980 SEAWQ
-1985 KPINYPKDEEYG
+1985 KEINYSKDEEYG

-2085 LWPSLGGSLNAP
+2085 LWPSLGGTLNAP
-2097 MVGSENF
+2097 MVGSENL

-2124 KDYVACQMDIVLPAG
+2124 KDYVACQMDIILPAG

-2158 KDINGVHRVVISTI
+2158 KDIDGVHRVVISTI
-2172 ENNSFPNG
+2172 ENNCFTNG

-2197 LDNVIFAE
+2197 LDKVIFAE
-2205 ANGRETTITGNDAT
+2205 ANGRETTITGSDAT
-2219 GINGMETEGSLKQ
+2219 GISGMEAEGSLKQ

>member
-420 LSALEDGFQSL
+420 LSALED
-431 GDDFQYLEKS
+431 DFQYLEKS
-441 DDVNQKYA
+441 EDVNQKYA

-464 KVAKDYKAPH
+464 KVDKDYKAPH
-474 NIRTASYDADRDAIQ
+474 NIRTASYDADRDAIL

-537 PADEKDTYDV
+537 PAVEGDTYDV

-553 TAAGLQK
+553 TAGGLQK

-567 AVEKSYQEKMLTET
+567 AVEKGYQEKTLTET
-581 VRGDFQSQID
+581 VRGGFQSQID
-591 AAAMAIGKYQD
+591 AAAMAVVKYQE
-602 DATAALDRYDV
+602 DATAAMARYDV
-613 VSTAIKDYEAALT
+613 VNTAIKDYKDALA
-626 TLRGTVGPKTLV
+626 TLRATVGTKTLV

-654 ITKLQTEIDR
+654 ITQLQTEIDR
-664 VAGNFSAAKEKLDAD
+664 VAGYFSAAKKKLDAD
-679 LLAALLAVQLKETI
+679 LLAALLDVQLKETI

-720 KAMYDAASKVVDA
+720 KAMYDAASNVVNA

-741 KGVPYEYYNVTW
+741 KGVPYTYYGVTW
-753 TEDNLGLKYDELLQD
+753 TEDNLGLKYDELLQE
-768 LNDIEASTNTQK
+768 LNEIEAKTNTQK

-819 SALLGR
+819 SDLLTR
-825 VDEQKAHVNAENQ
+825 VDAQKDHVNAEKQ

-859 RTLTEAKKAFVI
+859 RTLKEAKDAFVI

-887 EALKAE
+887 DALKAE

-919 GITSRLSD
+919 GITSRLND
-927 LQLEANALKAMAT
+927 LQQEANALKKLAT
-940 DSTANYNAY
+940 DSTANYDAY
-949 QKLKENFDGQKIDI
+949 QKLKRNIAEQGIMI
-963 WNYTYG
+963 WCGYDYYG
-969 SGYYAREDYSTHYG
+969 RDKMDYCYG
-983 FVSAFDAVRTR
+983 FANAFNAAWKYVNRF
-994 INQKT
+994 T
-999 DGTNADYYR
+999 DGTNAAYYL
-1008 GLLAYPDG
+1008 GLLSYPDG
-1016 VHFKEREAIKQAI
+1016 VHFKEREAIRQAI

-1045 NSYTYKYEPVLNTEI
+1045 NSYTYKYEPVLNTGI
-1060 VRRMTDLSNVLKM
+1060 VRRMTDLSNVLQM

-1079 NDKTNYY
+1079 NDHTNYI
-1086 TQVDEGNKCQTLWD
+1086 TQVDELNKRQALWD

-1109 DLRPETLKPYLSQL
+1109 DLRPETLKPYLSKL
-1123 GDLLKRIKEQKAL
+1123 GGLLKRIKEQKAL
-1136 VVKYYAE
+1136 VEKYYAE

-1152 VSKAYR
+1152 VSEAYR
-1158 RIETELGGLKAFIE
+1158 LIKIELDGLKAFIE

-1186 TRYNTF
+1186 KRYNTF
-1192 CEKVQETENK
+1192 CVKVQETENK

-1246 LKDDAA
+1246 LKDKAA
-1252 ATYAETTSPALWDIA
+1252 DTYAETTSPALWDIG
-1267 EANAKKA
+1267 ETNAAKA
-1274 QEYTDQIEAYKKE
+1274 MEYTAQIEAYKKD
-1287 LDLAVNTAVRAKL
+1287 LDLAVNTAVRVKL

-1312 APAKEKVASYD
+1312 APAKEKVAGFD

-1422 YEGKDDDFKSYK
+1422 YEGKDDDLKSYK

-1463 QRYID
+1463 QRYIN

-1502 NTVTERIKAAQEY
+1502 NTVTERIKTAQEY

-1549 SQEMSKRIYG
+1549 SQEMSKRVYG
-1559 LTIGEDKQWYDCHS
+1559 LIIGEDKQWYDCHS

-1643 ENATLA
+1643 ENVTPA

-1696 GYSAVN
+1696 SYSNVN

-1724 EELDGVKNLITS
+1724 NELDGVKNLITS

-1778 AMENLQNAYDALVAE
+1778 AMKDLQDAYDALVAE

-1813 SSYKQVGNE
+1813 SSWKQVGNE
-1822 VFVLERG
+1822 VFVFERG

-1876 ESYKDGCLYDA
+1876 ESYKDGSLKDA
-1887 YAKLAVAEVFGAWY
+1887 YAKLETVEVLGAWY
-1901 ETTQVYQSNVWGA
+1901 ETKQVYQFNVL
-1914 RSAMENSFDKSG
+1914 SALYDMEKSFYKSG

-1942 LKLACRNF
+1942 LKLAQQNF
-1950 DNYLTSENGR
+1950 DNYLAFGEMGQ

-1980 SVAVV
+1980 SVAAV

-2036 TDDYLAVLNALLDP
+2036 TDDYLAVLNALLDS

-2097 MVGSENF
+2097 MVGSENL

-2124 KDYVACQMDIVLPAG
+2124 KDYVACQMDIILPAG

-2158 KDINGVHRVVISTI
+2158 KDIDGVHRVVISTI
-2172 ENNSFPNG
+2172 ENNCFTNG

-2197 LDNVIFAE
+2197 LDKVIFAE
-2205 ANGRETTITGNDAT
+2205 ANGRETYITGSDAT
-2219 GINGMETEGSLKQ
+2219 GISGMEAEGSLKQ

>member
-78 VAVYKGKEYAPGV
+78 VAVYKGKEYAPEV
-91 AFTIDSDA
+91 AFTIEGDA
-99 PAKVKVKVRAVTP
+99 PAKVRVKVRAVTP

-180 EKGDYEVYVKN
+180 EKGDYDVYVKN

-201 LRALTDGIAALAKV
+201 LRALAEGIGALAKV

-420 LSALEDGFQSL
+420 LSALED
-431 GDDFQYLEKS
+431 DFQYLEKS

-489 AKISS
+489 AKINS

-537 PADEKDTYDV
+537 PAAEGDTYDM

-567 AVEKSYQEKMLTET
+567 AVEKGYQEKTLTET

-591 AAAMAIGKYQD
+591 AAAMAVGKYQD
-602 DATAALDRYDV
+602 DATAAMARYDV
-613 VSTAIKDYEAALT
+613 VNTAIKDYKGALA
-626 TLRGTVGPKTLV
+626 TLRATVGTKTLV

-654 ITKLQTEIDR
+654 ITQLQTEIDR

-693 LTDAQALNAAF
+693 LTDAQALNDAF

-733 IKADIDKY
+733 IKADIDEY

-768 LNDIEASTNTQK
+768 LNEIEANANTQK

-788 TKDDI
+788 TEDDI

-819 SALLGR
+819 SELLTR
-825 VDEQKAHVNAENQ
+825 VNAQKAHVNAEKQ
-838 AYTDFIGNQYYYYPK
+838 AYSDFIGNQYYYYPK

-859 RTLTEAKKAFVI
+859 RTLTEAKNAFVI

-919 GITSRLSD
+919 GITSRLND
-927 LQLEANALKAMAT
+927 LQLEANALKALAI
-940 DSTANYNAY
+940 DSTANYDAY
-949 QKLKENFDGQKIDI
+949 QKLKDNFVGQRIDI
-963 WNYTYG
+963 WNYSSWG
-969 SGYYAREDYSTHYG
+969 RDYTTTHYG
-983 FVSAFDAVRTR
+983 FANAFDAVRTR

-999 DGTNADYYR
+999 NGTNAAYYLS
-1008 GLLAYPDG
+1008 LLAYPDG
-1016 VHFKEREAIKQAI
+1016 VHFKERQAI
-1029 EDAYKAGKA
+1029 EQAIEAAYKAGKA
-1038 WTGTLKY
+1038 WTGSFKY
-1045 NSYTYKYEPVLNTEI
+1045 NYNTYKNEPELNTGI
-1060 VRRMTDLSNVLKM
+1060 ARRMTDLSNVLKM

-1079 NDKTNYY
+1079 NDYTNNS
-1086 TQVDEGNKCQTLWD
+1086 TQVDEGNKCQALWD

-1109 DLRPETLKPYLSQL
+1109 DLRPETLKPYLSKL
-1123 GDLLKRIKEQKAL
+1123 GDLLKRIKEQKTL
-1136 VVKYYAE
+1136 VEKYYAE
-1143 GLTTTNNSD
+1143 GLTTTNHKT
-1152 VSKAYR
+1152 VSEAYR
-1158 RIETELGGLKAFIE
+1158 SIKLKLDELKAFIE
-1172 GNSEYNAAIAGDNL
+1172 GNSEYNGAIAGDNL

-1192 CEKVQETENK
+1192 CAKVQETEDK

-1240 AALIKN
+1240 AVLIKD
-1246 LKDDAA
+1246 LKDEAA
-1252 ATYAETTSPALWDIA
+1252 ATYANTTSPALWDIE

-1274 QEYTDQIEAYKKE
+1274 QKYTDQIEAYKKE
-1287 LDLAVNTAVRAKL
+1287 LDLAVNTAVRVKL

-1312 APAKEKVASYD
+1312 APAKEKVAGFD

-1422 YEGKDDDFKSYK
+1422 YEGKDDDLKSYK

-1463 QRYID
+1463 QRYIN

-1502 NTVTERIKAAQEY
+1502 NTVTERIKTAQEY

-1549 SQEMSKRIYG
+1549 SQEMSKRVYG
-1559 LTIGEDKQWYDCHS
+1559 LIIGEDKQWYDCHS

-1643 ENATLA
+1643 ENATPA

-1669 GLIKLVNAELIEGVA
+1669 GLIKLVNAELLEGVA

-1696 GYSAVN
+1696 SYSNVN

-1724 EELDGVKNLITS
+1724 NELDGVKNLITS

-1778 AMENLQNAYDALVAE
+1778 AMKDLQDAYDALVAE

-1813 SSYKQVGNE
+1813 SSWKQVGNE
-1822 VFVLERG
+1822 VFVFERG

-1842 VASEKAEEVSGV
+1842 VASEKAAEVSGV
-1854 LEQAAKTLEE
+1854 LDQAAKTLEE

-1876 ESYKDGCLYDA
+1876 ESYKDGSLKDA
-1887 YAKLAVAEVFGAWY
+1887 YAKLETVEVLGAWY
-1901 ETTQVYQSNVWGA
+1901 ETKQVYQFNVL
-1914 RSAMENSFDKSG
+1914 SALYDMEKSFYKSG

-1942 LKLACRNF
+1942 LKLAQQNF
-1950 DNYLTSENGR
+1950 DNYLAFGEMGQ

-1980 SVAVV
+1980 SVAAV

-2036 TDDYLAVLNALLDP
+2036 TDDYLAVLNALLDS

-2097 MVGSENF
+2097 MVGSENL

-2124 KDYVACQMDIVLPAG
+2124 KDYVACQMDIILPAG

-2158 KDINGVHRVVISTI
+2158 KDIDGVHRVVISTI
-2172 ENNSFPNG
+2172 ENNCFTNG

-2197 LDNVIFAE
+2197 LDKVIFAE
-2205 ANGRETTITGNDAT
+2205 ANGRETYITGSDAT
-2219 GINGMETEGSLKQ
+2219 GINGMEAEGSLKQ

>member
-65 MLQRA
+65 MLQRV

-78 VAVYKGKEYAPGV
+78 VVVYKGKEYAPEV
-91 AFTIDSDA
+91 AFTIEGDA
-99 PAKVKVKVRAVTP
+99 SAKVRVKVRAVTP

-201 LRALTDGIAALAKV
+201 LRALADGIAALAKV

-236 EYQFR
+236 EWQFR

-290 AEFTENFNR
+290 DEFTENFNR
-299 MLNELE
+299 QFNTLK
-305 ANIGV
+305 ANIGT
-310 SDAAWIN
+310 SGNAWLN
-317 IYAVYQ
+317 ISATYQ
-323 DGLRVFNAA
+323 DGLSSFNAA

-354 NAMRSAWKKV
+354 NAMRKEWKKV

-373 DKTKASEL
+373 DKTKASEQ
-381 EENFRT
+381 EKKFRT
-387 LKEAQVVVI
+387 LKEGQVLKI
-396 NATKDEYLAKH
+396 NAIKDKYLAMYA
-407 VDAEAKKAAADQL
+407 DAQAKKAAADQL
-420 LSALEDGFQSL
+420 LADLK
-431 GDDFQYLEKS
+431 DDFQYLEES
-441 DDVNQKYA
+441 EDVNLKYA

-537 PADEKDTYDV
+537 PAAEGDTYDM

-553 TAAGLQK
+553 TAADLQK

-567 AVEKSYQEKMLTET
+567 AVEKGYQEKTLTET

-591 AAAMAIGKYQD
+591 AAAMAVVKYQD
-602 DATAALDRYDV
+602 DATAAMARYDV
-613 VSTAIKDYEAALT
+613 VNTAIKDYKDALA
-626 TLRGTVGPKTLV
+626 TLRATVGTKTLV

-664 VAGNFSAAKEKLDAD
+664 VAGDFSAAKKKLDAD
-679 LLAALLAVQLKETI
+679 LLAALLTVKLKETI
-693 LTDAQALNAAF
+693 LTDAQALNDAF

-733 IKADIDKY
+733 IKADIDEY

-768 LNDIEASTNTQK
+768 LNEIEANANTQK

-788 TKDDI
+788 TEDDI

-819 SALLGR
+819 SELLTR
-825 VDEQKAHVNAENQ
+825 VNAQKAHVNAEKQ

-859 RTLTEAKKAFVI
+859 RTLTEAKNAFKI

-878 QIQATTTKL
+878 QIQATTNKL

-919 GITSRLSD
+919 GITSRLND
-927 LQLEANALKAMAT
+927 LQLEANALKALAI
-940 DSTANYNAY
+940 DSTANYDAY
-949 QKLKENFDGQKIDI
+949 QKLKDNFVGQRIDI
-963 WNYTYG
+963 WNYSSWG
-969 SGYYAREDYSTHYG
+969 RDYTTTHYG
-983 FVSAFDAVRTR
+983 FANAFDAVRTR

-999 DGTNADYYR
+999 NGTNAAYYLS
-1008 GLLAYPDG
+1008 LLAYPDG
-1016 VHFKEREAIKQAI
+1016 VHFKERQAI
-1029 EDAYKAGKA
+1029 EQAIEAAYKAGKA
-1038 WTGTLKY
+1038 WTGSFKY
-1045 NSYTYKYEPVLNTEI
+1045 NYNTYKNEPELNTGI
-1060 VRRMTDLSNVLKM
+1060 ARRMTDLSNVLKM

-1079 NDKTNYY
+1079 NDYTNNS
-1086 TQVDEGNKCQTLWD
+1086 TQVDEGNKCQALWD

-1109 DLRPETLKPYLSQL
+1109 DLRPETLKLYLSKL

-1136 VVKYYAE
+1136 VEKYYAE
-1143 GLTTTNNSD
+1143 ALTTTNHKT
-1152 VSKAYR
+1152 VSEAYR
-1158 RIETELGGLKAFIE
+1158 SIKFELDGLKAFIE
-1172 GNSEYNAAIAGDNL
+1172 GNSEYNGAIAGDNL
-1186 TRYNTF
+1186 ARYNTF
-1192 CEKVQETENK
+1192 CTKVQETEDK

-1246 LKDDAA
+1246 LKDKAA
-1252 ATYAETTSPALWDIA
+1252 HTYAETTSPALWDIK
-1267 EANAKKA
+1267 EDNAAKA
-1274 QEYTDQIEAYKKE
+1274 MEYTDQIEAYKKD

-1312 APAKEKVASYD
+1312 APAKEKVAGFD

-1353 SNLDNDWN
+1353 SNLDDDWS

-1422 YEGKDDDFKSYK
+1422 YEGKGDDLKSYK

-1532 AFNQVKR
+1532 TFDQVKR

-1549 SQEMSKRIYG
+1549 SQEMSKRVYG
-1559 LTIGEDKQWYDCHS
+1559 LIIGEDKQWYDCHS

-1578 IDGIYNAANQA
+1578 IDGIYNAANLA

-1643 ENATLA
+1643 ENATPA

-1669 GLIKLVNAELIEGVA
+1669 GLIKLVNAELIDGVA
-1684 NSLEMLVSQAES
+1684 SSLGTLVSQAETT
-1696 GYSAVN
+1696 YSSVN
-1702 ITYDGVYTP
+1702 TTYEQVYAP

-1778 AMENLQNAYDALVAE
+1778 AMKDLQDAYDALVAE

-1813 SSYKQVGNE
+1813 SSWKQVGNE
-1822 VFVLERG
+1822 VFVFESC

-1876 ESYKDGCLYDA
+1876 ESYKDGSLKDA
-1887 YAKLAVAEVFGAWY
+1887 YAKLETVEVLGAWY
-1901 ETTQVYQSNVWGA
+1901 ETKQVYQFNVL
-1914 RSAMENSFDKSG
+1914 SALYDMDKSFNKSG

-1942 LKLACRNF
+1942 LKLARQNF
-1950 DNYLTSENGR
+1950 DNYLAFGEMGQ

-1980 SVAVV
+1980 SVAAV

-2011 MNALRTSIEENTYV
+2011 MNALRASVEENTYV

-2036 TDDYLAVLNALLDP
+2036 TDDYLAVLNALLDL

-2060 AADVNRDGKISIAD
+2060 AADVNRDGKISVAD

-2085 LWPSLGGSLNAP
+2085 IWPSLGGYLNAP
-2097 MVGSENF
+2097 MLGSENL
-2104 TVSAE
+2104 TVAAE

-2124 KDYVACQMDIVLPAG
+2124 KDYVACQMDIILPAG

-2158 KDINGVHRVVISTI
+2158 KDIDGVHRVVISTI
-2172 ENNSFPNG
+2172 ENNCFTNG

-2197 LDNVIFAE
+2197 LDKVIFAE
-2205 ANGRETTITGNDAT
+2205 ANGRETTITGSDAT
-2219 GINGMETEGSLKQ
+2219 GINGMEAEGSLKQ

>member
-1 MRKDV
+1 M
-6 LISLLAITGAPVAAL
+6 
-21 ADADVVI
+21 
-28 DKTAWTGDD
+28 
-37 LTVSEDGSVTVST
+37 TVSEDGSVTVST

-99 PAKVKVKVRAVTP
+99 PAKVRVKVRAVTP

-125 FDFAAPVKELGAQL
+125 FDFAASVKELGAQL

-180 EKGDYEVYVKN
+180 EKGDYDVYVKN

-201 LRALTDGIAALAKV
+201 LRALAEGIGALAKV
-215 VEKANDNEN
+215 VEAANDNEN
-224 AYFSA
+224 AYHSA
-229 QNAYEAA
+229 RNSYEAA
-236 EYQFR
+236 EYQLRNFY
-241 SFSSTWYTVAEEI
+241 SWYAAAEEI
-254 RATYQ
+254 QAAYQ
-259 ADYNKI
+259 ADYNKL
-265 QQSINDFKALA
+265 QQSITDFKVLA
-276 REKYDAGEAKELKT
+276 QQKYNAGTAKELKT
-290 AEFTENFNR
+290 DEFTENFNR
-299 MLNELE
+299 MLNELGT
-305 ANIGV
+305 NIGA
-310 SDAAWIN
+310 SGDAWRN
-317 IYAVYQ
+317 IKYVYQ

-344 NYADWNEEAL
+344 NYADWNAEAL

-381 EENFRT
+381 EEDFRT

-396 NATKDEYLAKH
+396 NATKDEYRAKH
-407 VDAEAKKAAADQL
+407 IDAEAKKAAADQL
-420 LSALEDGFQSL
+420 LADLE
-431 GDDFQYLEKS
+431 DDFQYLEKS

-449 NRVKEIRTAINALKD
+449 SRVKEIRTAINALKD

-489 AKISS
+489 AKINS

-537 PADEKDTYDV
+537 PAAEGDTYDV

-567 AVEKSYQEKMLTET
+567 AVEKGYQEKTLTET
-581 VRGDFQSQID
+581 VRGGFQSQID
-591 AAAMAIGKYQD
+591 AAAMAVVKYQD
-602 DATAALDRYDV
+602 DATAAMDRYDV
-613 VSTAIKDYEAALT
+613 VNTAIKDYKDALA
-626 TLRGTVGPKTLV
+626 TLRATVGTKTLV

-693 LTDAQALNAAF
+693 LTDAQALDAAF

-733 IKADIDKY
+733 IKADIDEY
-741 KGVPYEYYNVTW
+741 KGVPYTYYGVTW

-768 LNDIEASTNTQK
+768 LNEIEASTNTQK

-804 LSVIKGDVDAINDAL
+804 LSVIKGDVDAVNDAL
-819 SALLGR
+819 SELLTR
-825 VDEQKAHVNAENQ
+825 VNAQKAHVNAEKQ

-859 RTLTEAKKAFVI
+859 RTLTEAKNAFVI

-919 GITSRLSD
+919 GITSRLND

-949 QKLKENFDGQKIDI
+949 QKLKENFDKQKIEI
-963 WNYTYG
+963 WNYYG
-969 SGYYAREDYSTHYG
+969 SGYYAKDNYSTHYG
-983 FVSAFDAVRTR
+983 FDSAFNAVWTR

-999 DGTNADYYR
+999 DGTNAYYYL
-1008 GLLAYPDG
+1008 GLLSYPDG
-1016 VHFKEREAIKQAI
+1016 VHFKEREAIRQAI

-1038 WTGTLKY
+1038 WTGSLEY
-1045 NSYTYKYEPVLNTEI
+1045 SYSSYKYEPVLNTGI
-1060 VRRMTDLSNVLKM
+1060 VRRMTDLSNVFKM

-1079 NDKTNYY
+1079 DDCTNYK
-1086 TQVDEGNKCQTLWD
+1086 TQVYELNQKQELWD

-1136 VVKYYAE
+1136 VEKYYAE
-1143 GLTTTNNSD
+1143 GLTTTNNSM
-1152 VSKAYR
+1152 VSEAYR
-1158 RIETELGGLKAFIE
+1158 SIKLELDGLKAFIE

-1252 ATYAETTSPALWDIA
+1252 STYAETTSPALWDIA

-1312 APAKEKVASYD
+1312 APAKEKVAGFD

-1353 SNLDNDWN
+1353 SNLDADWS
-1361 FFGMVPNLLVADLE
+1361 FFGMVSNLLVADLE

-1463 QRYID
+1463 QRYIN

-1502 NTVTERIKAAQEY
+1502 NTVTERIKAAQDY

-1532 AFNQVKR
+1532 TFDQVKR

-1643 ENATLA
+1643 ENATPA

-1702 ITYDGVYTP
+1702 NTYEGVYTP

-1724 EELDGVKNLITS
+1724 NELDGVKNLITS

-1753 VLIDRMGATRM
+1753 GLIDRMGTTCM

-1778 AMENLQNAYDALVAE
+1778 AMKDLQNAYDALVAE

-1801 ASYQHSSTVLEE
+1801 ASYQHAS
-1813 SSYKQVGNE
+1813 E
-1822 VFVLERG
+1822 VREYSDWEGLGEMFYFEGG

-1835 YEKLFFN
+1835 YEKQFFN
-1842 VASEKAEEVSGV
+1842 EASEKAEVVSDV

-1870 LTDSQV
+1870 LTDNQV
-1876 ESYKDGCLYDA
+1876 ESYKDGCLNEA
-1887 YAKLAVAEVFGAWY
+1887 YAELATVEAFGAWK
-1901 ETTQVYQSNVWGA
+1901 ETQSVYQVNVNSA
-1914 RSAMENSFDKSG
+1914 RYAMENSFNKSG
-1926 TKIYDEDG
+1926 TNIYDEDNT
-1934 ALREQFDN
+1934 LWEQFNN
-1942 LKLACRNF
+1942 LERACQNF
-1950 DNYLTSENGR
+1950 DNYRNFVDIYR
-1960 IDLILPT
+1960 ILPT

-1980 SVAVV
+1980 SEAWQ
-1985 KPINYPKDEEYG
+1985 KEINYSKDEEYG

-2085 LWPSLGGSLNAP
+2085 LWPSLGGTLNAP
-2097 MVGSENF
+2097 MVGSENL

-2124 KDYVACQMDIVLPAG
+2124 KDYVACQMDIILPAG

-2158 KDINGVHRVVISTI
+2158 KDIDGVHRVVISTI
-2172 ENNSFPNG
+2172 ENNCFTNG

-2197 LDNVIFAE
+2197 LDKVIFAE
-2205 ANGRETTITGNDAT
+2205 ANGRETTITGSDAT
-2219 GINGMETEGSLKQ
+2219 GINGMEAEGSLKQ

>member
-50 GKEVSIEKELAPGKY
+50 GKEVSIEKELAPGEYK
-65 MLQRA
+65 LQPA

-91 AFTIDSDA
+91 AFTIDGDV
-99 PAKVKVKVRAVTP
+99 PAKVKVKVRAVTL

-125 FDFAAPVKELGAQL
+125 FDFAAPVKELSAQL
-139 GEIVSGTSDYFR
+139 GEIVSGTSKYFLT
-151 RTDAWTKGKDGKPS
+151 TDAWKKGKDGKPS

-215 VEKANDNEN
+215 VEAANDNEN
-224 AYFSA
+224 AYNSA
-229 QNAYEAA
+229 RNAYEAA
-236 EYQFR
+236 EYRLRNFY
-241 SFSSTWYTVAEEI
+241 SWYGAAEEI
-254 RATYQ
+254 QATYQ

-265 QQSINDFKALA
+265 QQSITDFKVLA
-276 REKYDAGEAKELKT
+276 QQKYNAGTAKELKT

-305 ANIGV
+305 TNIGV
-310 SDAAWIN
+310 SGDAWRN
-317 IYAVYQ
+317 IKDVYQ

-344 NYADWNEEAL
+344 NYADWNAEAL

-373 DKTKASEL
+373 DKTKASKL

-387 LKEAQVVVI
+387 LKKAQVLEI
-396 NATKDEYLAKH
+396 NATKDKYLAKH
-407 VDAEAKKAAADQL
+407 ADAEAKKAAADQL
-420 LSALEDGFQSL
+420 LSALE
-431 GDDFQYLEKS
+431 DDFQYLEKS

-525 LDDAK
+525 LDDAT

-581 VRGDFQSQID
+581 VRGDFQQQID

-602 DATAALDRYDV
+602 DAKAALDRYDV

-664 VAGNFSAAKEKLDAD
+664 VAGDFSAAKEKLDAD

-788 TKDDI
+788 TEDDI
-793 TEDNAVEAMSL
+793 TEANAVEAMSL

-819 SALLGR
+819 SELLTR
-825 VDEQKAHVNAENQ
+825 VDAQKAHVNAETQ
-838 AYTDFIGNQYYYYPK
+838 AYTNFIGNQSYYYAT
-853 GAELVS
+853 GAGLVS
-859 RTLTEAKKAFVI
+859 RTLTEAKDAFKI

-887 EALKAE
+887 DALKAE

-905 SCKDSYDAEGHVVK
+905 SCRDSYDAEGHVVK
-919 GITSRLSD
+919 GITSRLND

-940 DSTANYNAY
+940 DSTANYNVY

-969 SGYYAREDYSTHYG
+969 SGYYARDDYSTHYG
-983 FVSAFDAVRTR
+983 FVSAFNAVRTR

-999 DGTNADYYR
+999 NGTNAAYYL
-1008 GLLAYPDG
+1008 GLLAYTDG

-1038 WTGTLKY
+1038 WTGSLEYSY
-1045 NSYTYKYEPVLNTEI
+1045 NSYKYEPVLNTGI

-1079 NDKTNYY
+1079 NDCTNYS
-1086 TQVDEGNKCQTLWD
+1086 TQVDEGNQKQELWD

-1109 DLRPETLKPYLSQL
+1109 DLRPETLKPYLSKL

-1136 VVKYYAE
+1136 VEKYYAE
-1143 GLTTTNNSD
+1143 GLTTTNNSM
-1152 VSKAYR
+1152 VSEAYR
-1158 RIETELGGLKAFIE
+1158 SIKLELDGLKAFIE
-1172 GNSEYNAAIAGDNL
+1172 GNSEYNAVIAGDNL

-1192 CEKVQETENK
+1192 CAKVQETEDK

-1252 ATYAETTSPALWDIA
+1252 ATYAKTTSPALWDID
-1267 EANAKKA
+1267 EANAAKA
-1274 QEYTDQIEAYKKE
+1274 MEYTAQIEAYKKD

-1329 AFANVQEFYDRV
+1329 AFENVQEFYDRV

-1353 SNLDNDWN
+1353 SNLDADWS

-1422 YEGKDDDFKSYK
+1422 YEGKDDDLKAYK

-1455 FTGKIADL
+1455 FTGKITDL
-1463 QRYID
+1463 QRYIN

-1502 NTVTERIKAAQEY
+1502 NTVTERIKAAQDY

-1549 SQEMSKRIYG
+1549 SQEMSKRVYG

-1578 IDGIYNAANQA
+1578 IDGIYNAANLA
-1589 EVDAIKADIVAIET
+1589 EVDAIKTDIVAIET

-1643 ENATLA
+1643 ENATPA

-1684 NSLEMLVSQAES
+1684 SSLGTLVSQAES
-1696 GYSAVN
+1696 IYDDVN
-1702 ITYDGVYTP
+1702 TTYDGVYTP

-1753 VLIDRMGATRM
+1753 GLIDRMGATRT

-1778 AMENLQNAYDALVAE
+1778 AMKDLQDAYDALVAE

-1801 ASYQHSSTVLEE
+1801 ASYQHVSTVLGE
-1813 SSYKQVGNE
+1813 SSWQQVGGE
-1822 VFVLERG
+1822 VFVFESD

-1914 RSAMENSFDKSG
+1914 RSAMENSFYKSG

-1980 SVAVV
+1980 SVAWV
-1985 KPINYPKDEEYG
+1985 KAINYPKDEEYG
-1997 VKLVAATSESLVES
+1997 VKLVAATSETLVES

-2097 MVGSENF
+2097 MVGSENL

-2124 KDYVACQMDIVLPAG
+2124 KDYVACQMDIILPAG

-2158 KDINGVHRVVISTI
+2158 KDIDGVHRVVISTI
-2172 ENNSFPNG
+2172 ENNCFTNG

-2197 LDNVIFAE
+2197 LDKVIFAE
-2205 ANGRETTITGNDAT
+2205 ANGRETTITGSDAT
-2219 GINGMETEGSLKQ
+2219 GISGMEAEGSLKQ

>member
-65 MLQRA
+65 MLQPA

-91 AFTIDSDA
+91 AFTIDGDA
-99 PAKVKVKVRAVTP
+99 PAKVRVKVRAVTP

-151 RTDAWTKGKDGKPS
+151 TTDAWKTGKDGKPS

-201 LRALTDGIAALAKV
+201 LRALTEGIAALAKV
-215 VEKANDNEN
+215 VEAANDNEN
-224 AYFSA
+224 SYKIAKDAYKNAQTQFNRFSV
-229 QNAYEAA
+229 
-236 EYQFR
+236 
-241 SFSSTWYTVAEEI
+241 TWRYGDIAEEI
-254 RATYQ
+254 KATYQ
-259 ADYNKI
+259 ADYNKLQPYI
-265 QQSINDFKALA
+265 DDFKALA
-276 REKYDAGEAKELKT
+276 DQKYNAGAAKELKT
-290 AEFTENFNR
+290 AEFTENFYR
-299 MLNELE
+299 MLNELKT
-305 ANIGV
+305 NIGV
-310 SDAAWIN
+310 SGDAWTNIN
-317 IYAVYQ
+317 AVYQ
-323 DGLRVFNAA
+323 DGLCVFNAA

-344 NYADWNEEAL
+344 NYADWNAEAL

-373 DKTKASEL
+373 DKTKASEQ

-407 VDAEAKKAAADQL
+407 VDAEAKKAAAYQL
-420 LSALEDGFQSL
+420 LADLE
-431 GDDFQYLEKS
+431 DDFQYLEKS
-441 DDVNQKYA
+441 EDVNLKYA

-464 KVAKDYKAPH
+464 KVATDYKAPH

-537 PADEKDTYDV
+537 PAAEGDTYDV

-567 AVEKSYQEKMLTET
+567 AVEKSYQEKTLTET

-591 AAAMAIGKYQD
+591 AAAMAVVKYQD
-602 DATAALDRYDV
+602 DATAAMDRYDV
-613 VSTAIKDYEAALT
+613 VNTAIKDYKDALA
-626 TLRGTVGPKTLV
+626 TLRATVGTKTLV

-679 LLAALLAVQLKETI
+679 HLAALLAVQLKETI
-693 LTDAQALNAAF
+693 LTDAQALNDAF
-704 ANDKVN
+704 ADDKVN

-741 KGVPYEYYNVTW
+741 KGVPYTYYDVTW
-753 TEDNLGLKYDELLQD
+753 TEDNLGLKYDELLQE
-768 LNDIEASTNTQK
+768 LNDIEANTNTQK

-788 TKDDI
+788 TEDDI

-819 SALLGR
+819 SELLGR

-838 AYTDFIGNQYYYYPK
+838 AYTDFIGYQSYYYAT

-859 RTLTEAKKAFVI
+859 RTLTEAKNAFVI

-887 EALKAE
+887 DALKAE

-919 GITSRLSD
+919 GITSRLND

-949 QKLKENFDGQKIDI
+949 QELKRNIAEQGIMI
-963 WNYTYG
+963 WR
-969 SGYYAREDYSTHYG
+969 GYDYWGRDYMEYLYG
-983 FVSAFDAVRTR
+983 FANAFDAARKYV
-994 INQKT
+994 NQFT
-999 DGTNADYYR
+999 DGTNAAYYL
-1008 GLLAYPDG
+1008 GLIANPDG
-1016 VHFKEREAIKQAI
+1016 VHYKECKSIEQAI

-1038 WTGTLKY
+1038 WTGDLKY
-1045 NSYTYKYEPVLNTEI
+1045 NSYTYKYEPVLNTGI
-1060 VRRMTDLSNVLKM
+1060 VGRMTELSNVFQK

-1079 NDKTNYY
+1079 NDHTNYK
-1086 TQVDEGNKCQTLWD
+1086 TQVDELNKRQALWD

-1136 VVKYYAE
+1136 VEKYYAE
-1143 GLTTTNNSD
+1143 GLTTTNHSM
-1152 VSKAYR
+1152 VSEAYR
-1158 RIETELGGLKAFIE
+1158 DIKIKLDGLKAFIE
-1172 GNSEYNAAIAGDNL
+1172 GNSDYNAVIAGDNL
-1186 TRYNTF
+1186 TRYNNF
-1192 CEKVQETENK
+1192 CAKVQETENK

-1252 ATYAETTSPALWDIA
+1252 ATYAKTTSPALWDID
-1267 EANAKKA
+1267 EANAAKA
-1274 QEYTDQIEAYKKE
+1274 MEYTAQIEAYKKD

-1353 SNLDNDWN
+1353 SNLDGDWN

-1383 ALYEGVYVGVDGTL
+1383 ALYEGVYVGVDGML

-1405 GAKADNEKWLA
+1405 GVKADNEKWLA

-1422 YEGKDDDFKSYK
+1422 YEGKDDDLKSYK
-1434 DCVAKY
+1434 DRVAKY

-1463 QRYID
+1463 QRYIN

-1502 NTVTERIKAAQEY
+1502 NIVTERIKAAQDY

-1532 AFNQVKR
+1532 TFDQVKR

-1643 ENATLA
+1643 ENATPA

-1659 LEKKVAQARM
+1659 LEKKVAQTRM

-1684 NSLEMLVSQAES
+1684 SSLEMLVSQAES
-1696 GYSAVN
+1696 SYSTVN
-1702 ITYDGVYTP
+1702 NTYDGVYTP

-1724 EELDGVKNLITS
+1724 NELDGVKNLITS

-1753 VLIDRMGATRM
+1753 VLIDRMGATRT
-1764 DIIEANKPYVAHAK
+1764 DIMEANKPYVAHAK
-1778 AMENLQNAYDALVAE
+1778 AMKDLQNAYDALVAE

-1813 SSYKQVGNE
+1813 SSWKQVGNE
-1822 VFVLERG
+1822 VFVFERG

-1876 ESYKDGCLYDA
+1876 ESYKDGSLKDA
-1887 YAKLAVAEVFGAWY
+1887 YAKLETVEVLGAWY
-1901 ETTQVYQSNVWGA
+1901 ETKQVYQFNVL
-1914 RSAMENSFDKSG
+1914 SALYDMEKSFYKSG
-1926 TKIYDEDG
+1926 AKIYDEDG

-1942 LKLACRNF
+1942 LKLAQQNF
-1950 DNYLTSENGR
+1950 DNYLAFGEMGQ

-1980 SVAVV
+1980 SVAAV
-1985 KPINYPKDEEYG
+1985 KLINYPKDEEYG

-2097 MVGSENF
+2097 MLGSENL

-2124 KDYVACQMDIVLPAG
+2124 KDYVACQMDIILPAG

-2158 KDINGVHRVVISTI
+2158 KDIDGVHRVVISTI
-2172 ENNSFPNG
+2172 ENNCFTNG

-2197 LDNVIFAE
+2197 LDRVIFAE
-2205 ANGRETTITGNDAT
+2205 ANGRETTITGSDAT
-2219 GINGMETEGSLKQ
+2219 GISGMEAEGSLKQ

>member
-65 MLQRA
+65 MLQPA

-78 VAVYKGKEYAPGV
+78 VAVYKGKEYAPEV
-91 AFTIDSDA
+91 AFTIEGDA
-99 PAKVKVKVRAVTP
+99 PAKVRVKVRAVTP
-112 GEFKFSGVKFTLI
+112 GEFKFSGVKFTLL

-191 HLWQGKNSPE
+191 HLWQGKKSPE
-201 LRALTDGIAALAKV
+201 LRALTEGIGALAKV
-215 VEKANDNEN
+215 VEAANDNEN
-224 AYFSA
+224 AYHSA

-236 EYQFR
+236 EWQFR
-241 SFSSTWYTVAEEI
+241 SFSSTWYTAAEEI
-254 RATYQ
+254 QATYQ

-265 QQSINDFKALA
+265 QQSITDFKVLA
-276 REKYDAGEAKELKT
+276 QQKYNAGTAKELKT
-290 AEFTENFNR
+290 DEFTENFNR
-299 MLNELE
+299 MLNELGT
-305 ANIGV
+305 NIGA
-310 SDAAWIN
+310 SGDAWRN
-317 IYAVYQ
+317 IKYVYQ

-344 NYADWNEEAL
+344 NYADWNAEAL

-381 EENFRT
+381 EEDFRT

-396 NATKDEYLAKH
+396 NATKDEYRAKH
-407 VDAEAKKAAADQL
+407 IDAEAKKAAADQL
-420 LSALEDGFQSL
+420 LADLE
-431 GDDFQYLEKS
+431 DDFQYLEGS
-441 DDVNQKYA
+441 EDVNQKYA

-489 AKISS
+489 AKINS

-537 PADEKDTYDV
+537 PAAEGDTYDV

-567 AVEKSYQEKMLTET
+567 AVEKGYQEKTLTET
-581 VRGDFQSQID
+581 VRGGFQSQID
-591 AAAMAIGKYQD
+591 AAAMAVVKYQD
-602 DATAALDRYDV
+602 DATAAMDRYDV
-613 VSTAIKDYEAALT
+613 VNTAIKDYKDALA
-626 TLRGTVGPKTLV
+626 TLRATVGTKTLV

-664 VAGNFSAAKEKLDAD
+664 VAGNFSVAKEKLDAEH
-679 LLAALLAVQLKETI
+679 LAALLAVQLKETI
-693 LTDAQALNAAF
+693 LTDAQALNDAF

-733 IKADIDKY
+733 IKADIDEY
-741 KGVPYEYYNVTW
+741 KGVPYTYYGVTW

-768 LNDIEASTNTQK
+768 LNEIEASTNTQK

-819 SALLGR
+819 SELLTR
-825 VDEQKAHVNAENQ
+825 VNAQKAHVNAEKQ

-859 RTLTEAKKAFVI
+859 RTLTEAKNAFVI

-919 GITSRLSD
+919 GITSRLND

-949 QKLKENFDGQKIDI
+949 QKLKENFDKQKIEI
-963 WNYTYG
+963 WNYYG
-969 SGYYAREDYSTHYG
+969 SGYYAKDNYSTHYG
-983 FVSAFDAVRTR
+983 FDSAFNAVWTR

-999 DGTNADYYR
+999 DGTNAYYYL
-1008 GLLAYPDG
+1008 GLLSYPDG
-1016 VHFKEREAIKQAI
+1016 VHFKEREAIRQAI

-1038 WTGTLKY
+1038 WTGSLEY
-1045 NSYTYKYEPVLNTEI
+1045 SYSSYKYEPVLNTGI
-1060 VRRMTDLSNVLKM
+1060 VRRMTDLSNVFKM

-1079 NDKTNYY
+1079 DDCTNYK
-1086 TQVDEGNKCQTLWD
+1086 TQVYELNLKQELWD

-1136 VVKYYAE
+1136 VEKYYAE
-1143 GLTTTNNSD
+1143 GLTTTNNSM
-1152 VSKAYR
+1152 VSEAYR
-1158 RIETELGGLKAFIE
+1158 SIKLELDGLKAFIE
-1172 GNSEYNAAIAGDNL
+1172 GNSDYNAVIAGDNL

-1192 CEKVQETENK
+1192 CAKVQETEDK

-1252 ATYAETTSPALWDIA
+1252 ATYAKTTSPALWDID
-1267 EANAKKA
+1267 ETNATKA
-1274 QEYTDQIEAYKKE
+1274 MEYTAQIEAYKKD

-1300 EEMLANLNDNQL
+1300 EEMLANLNNNQL
-1312 APAKEKVASYD
+1312 APAKEKVAGFD

-1353 SNLDNDWN
+1353 SNLDNDWS

-1422 YEGKDDDFKSYK
+1422 YEGKDADLKSYK
-1434 DCVAKY
+1434 ERVADY

-1478 TSAKAKADAYD
+1478 TSAKAKADTYD

-1502 NTVTERIKAAQEY
+1502 NTVTERIKAAQDY

-1532 AFNQVKR
+1532 TFDQVKR

-1549 SQEMSKRIYG
+1549 SQEMSKRVYG
-1559 LTIGEDKQWYDCHS
+1559 LIIGEDEQWYDCHS

-1643 ENATLA
+1643 ENATPA

-1669 GLIKLVNAELIEGVA
+1669 GLIKLVNAELIDGVA
-1684 NSLEMLVSQAES
+1684 SSLGTLVSQAES
-1696 GYSAVN
+1696 SYSSVN
-1702 ITYDGVYTP
+1702 TTYDQVYAP

-1724 EELDGVKNLITS
+1724 NELDGVKNLITS

-1753 VLIDRMGATRM
+1753 VLIDRMGATSM

-1778 AMENLQNAYDALVAE
+1778 AMKDLQNAYDALVAE

-1801 ASYQHSSTVLEE
+1801 ASYQHAS
-1813 SSYKQVGNE
+1813 E
-1822 VFVLERG
+1822 VREYSDWEGLGEMFYFEGG

-1835 YEKLFFN
+1835 YEKQFFN
-1842 VASEKAEEVSGV
+1842 EASEKAEVVSDV

-1887 YAKLAVAEVFGAWY
+1887 YAKLATVEAFGAWK
-1901 ETTQVYQSNVWGA
+1901 ETQSVYQSNVLSA
-1914 RSAMENSFDKSG
+1914 RDAMEKSFNKSG
-1926 TKIYDEDG
+1926 TNIYDEDNT
-1934 ALREQFDN
+1934 LWEQFNN
-1942 LKLACRNF
+1942 LERACQNF
-1950 DNYLTSENGR
+1950 DNYRNFVDIYR
-1960 IDLILPT
+1960 ILPT

-1980 SVAVV
+1980 SEAWQ
-1985 KPINYPKDEEYG
+1985 KEINYSKDEEYG

-2036 TDDYLAVLNALLDP
+2036 TDDYLTVLNAVLDP

-2097 MVGSENF
+2097 MVGSENL

-2158 KDINGVHRVVISTI
+2158 KDIDGVHRVVISTI
-2172 ENNSFPNG
+2172 ENNSFTNG

>member
-28 DKTAWTGDD
+28 DKTAWSGDD

-78 VAVYKGKEYAPGV
+78 VAVYKGKEYAPEV
-91 AFTIDSDA
+91 AFTIEGDA
-99 PAKVKVKVRAVTP
+99 PAKVRVKVRAVTP

-180 EKGDYEVYVKN
+180 EKGDYDVYVKN

-201 LRALTDGIAALAKV
+201 LRALAEGIGALAKV

-420 LSALEDGFQSL
+420 LSALED
-431 GDDFQYLEKS
+431 DFQYLEKS

-489 AKISS
+489 AKINS

-516 GTETGLQKK
+516 GTETGLQKQ

-537 PADEKDTYDV
+537 PAAKGDAYDV

-560 TIDEIKA
+560 TIDQIKE
-567 AVEKSYQEKMLTET
+567 AVEKAYQEKTLTET
-581 VRGDFQSQID
+581 ARTDFQQQID
-591 AAAMAIGKYQD
+591 AAAMSIGKYQD

-613 VSTAIKDYEAALT
+613 VNTAIKDYKDALA
-626 TLRGTVGPKTLV
+626 TLRATVGTKTLV

-733 IKADIDKY
+733 IKADIDEY

-768 LNDIEASTNTQK
+768 LNDIEANANTQK

-788 TKDDI
+788 TEDDI

-819 SALLGR
+819 SELLTR
-825 VDEQKAHVNAENQ
+825 VNAQKAHVNAEKQ

-859 RTLTEAKKAFVI
+859 RTLTEAKNAFVI

-919 GITSRLSD
+919 GITSRLND
-927 LQLEANALKAMAT
+927 LQLEANALKALAI
-940 DSTANYNAY
+940 DSTANYDAY
-949 QKLKENFDGQKIDI
+949 QKLKDNFVGQRIDI
-963 WNYTYG
+963 WNYSSWG
-969 SGYYAREDYSTHYG
+969 RDYTTTHYG
-983 FVSAFDAVRTR
+983 FANAFDAVRTR

-999 DGTNADYYR
+999 NGTNAAYYLS
-1008 GLLAYPDG
+1008 LLAYPDG
-1016 VHFKEREAIKQAI
+1016 VHFKERQAI
-1029 EDAYKAGKA
+1029 EQAIEAAYKAGKA
-1038 WTGTLKY
+1038 WTGSFKY
-1045 NSYTYKYEPVLNTEI
+1045 NYNTYKNEPELNTGI
-1060 VRRMTDLSNVLKM
+1060 ARRMTDLSNVLKM

-1079 NDKTNYY
+1079 NDYTNNS
-1086 TQVDEGNKCQTLWD
+1086 TQVDEGNKCQALWD

-1109 DLRPETLKPYLSQL
+1109 DLRPETLKPYLSKL

-1136 VVKYYAE
+1136 VEKYYAE
-1143 GLTTTNNSD
+1143 GLTTTNNVT
-1152 VSKAYR
+1152 VSEAYR
-1158 RIETELGGLKAFIE
+1158 RIKIELDGLKAFIE
-1172 GNSEYNAAIAGDNL
+1172 GNSEYNAVIAGDNL

-1192 CEKVQETENK
+1192 CAKVQETENK

-1246 LKDDAA
+1246 LKDKAA
-1252 ATYAETTSPALWDIA
+1252 DTYAETTSPALWDIG
-1267 EANAKKA
+1267 ETNAAKA
-1274 QEYTDQIEAYKKE
+1274 MEYTAQIEAYKKD
-1287 LDLAVNTAVRAKL
+1287 LDLAVNTAVRVKL

-1312 APAKEKVASYD
+1312 APAKEKVAGFD

-1422 YEGKDDDFKSYK
+1422 YEGKDDDLKSYK

-1463 QRYID
+1463 QRYIN

-1502 NTVTERIKAAQEY
+1502 NTVTERIKTAQEY

-1549 SQEMSKRIYG
+1549 SQEMSKRVYG
-1559 LTIGEDKQWYDCHS
+1559 LIIGEDKQWYDCHS

-1643 ENATLA
+1643 ENATPA

-1696 GYSAVN
+1696 SYSNVN

-1724 EELDGVKNLITS
+1724 NELDGVKNLITS

-1778 AMENLQNAYDALVAE
+1778 AMKDLQDAYDALVAE

-1813 SSYKQVGNE
+1813 SSWKQVGNE
-1822 VFVLERG
+1822 VFVFERG

-1876 ESYKDGCLYDA
+1876 ESYKDGSLKDA
-1887 YAKLAVAEVFGAWY
+1887 YAKLETVEVLGTWY
-1901 ETTQVYQSNVWGA
+1901 ETKQVYQFNVL
-1914 RSAMENSFDKSG
+1914 SALYDMEKSFYKSG

-1942 LKLACRNF
+1942 LKLAQQNF
-1950 DNYLTSENGR
+1950 DNYLAFGEMGQ

-1980 SVAVV
+1980 SVAAV

-2036 TDDYLAVLNALLDP
+2036 TDDYLAVLNALLDS

-2097 MVGSENF
+2097 MVGSENL

-2124 KDYVACQMDIVLPAG
+2124 KDYVACQMDIILPAG

-2158 KDINGVHRVVISTI
+2158 KDIDGVHRVVISTI
-2172 ENNSFPNG
+2172 ENNCFTNG

-2197 LDNVIFAE
+2197 LDKVIFAE
-2205 ANGRETTITGNDAT
+2205 ANGRETYITGSDAT
-2219 GINGMETEGSLKQ
+2219 GINGMEAEGSLKQ

>member
-50 GKEVSIEKELAPGKY
+50 GKEVSIEKELAPGEYK
-65 MLQRA
+65 LQPA

-91 AFTIDSDA
+91 AFTIDGDA

-112 GEFKFSGVKFTLI
+112 GEFKFSGVKFTLL
-125 FDFAAPVKELGAQL
+125 FDFAAPVKELSAQL

-151 RTDAWTKGKDGKPS
+151 TTDAWKMGKDGKPS

-180 EKGDYEVYVKN
+180 EKGDYDVYVKN

-201 LRALTDGIAALAKV
+201 LLALTNGIGALAKV
-215 VEKANDNEN
+215 VEDANNNEN
-224 AYFSA
+224 SYKSA
-229 QNAYEAA
+229 WDVYTDAQS
-236 EYQFR
+236 QFN
-241 SFSSTWYTVAEEI
+241 SFSWTWRYGDIAEEI
-254 RATYQ
+254 KATYQ
-259 ADYNKI
+259 ADYDKI
-265 QQSINDFKALA
+265 QPYINDFKALA
-276 REKYDAGEAKELKT
+276 EQKYNAGTAKELKT
-290 AEFTENFNR
+290 AEFTENFNS
-299 MLNELE
+299 MLNELKT
-305 ANIGV
+305 NIGV
-310 SDAAWIN
+310 SGDAWTNIN
-317 IYAVYQ
+317 AVYQ

-344 NYADWNEEAL
+344 NYADWNAEAL

-373 DKTKASEL
+373 DKTKASKL

-396 NATKDEYLAKH
+396 NATKNEYLAKH
-407 VDAEAKKAAADQL
+407 ADAEAKYAAANQL
-420 LSALEDGFQSL
+420 LADLE
-431 GDDFQYLEKS
+431 DDFQYLEKS
-441 DDVNQKYA
+441 EDVNQKYA

-464 KVAKDYKAPH
+464 KVDKDYKAPH
-474 NIRTASYDADRDAIQ
+474 NIRTASYDADRDAIL

-537 PADEKDTYDV
+537 PAVEGDTYDV

-553 TAAGLQK
+553 TAGGLQK

-567 AVEKSYQEKMLTET
+567 AVEKGYQEKTLTET
-581 VRGDFQSQID
+581 VRGGFQSQID
-591 AAAMAIGKYQD
+591 AAAMAVVKYQE
-602 DATAALDRYDV
+602 DATAAMARYDV
-613 VSTAIKDYEAALT
+613 VNTAIKDYRDALA
-626 TLRGTVGPKTLV
+626 TLRATVGTKTLV

-654 ITKLQTEIDR
+654 ITQLQTEIDR
-664 VAGNFSAAKEKLDAD
+664 VAGYFSAAKKKLDAD
-679 LLAALLAVQLKETI
+679 LLAALLDVQLKETI

-720 KAMYDAASKVVDA
+720 KAMYDAASNVVNA

-741 KGVPYEYYNVTW
+741 KGVPYTYYGVTW
-753 TEDNLGLKYDELLQD
+753 TEDNLGLKYDELLQE
-768 LNDIEASTNTQK
+768 LNEIEAKTNTQK

-819 SALLGR
+819 SDLLTR
-825 VDEQKAHVNAENQ
+825 VDAQKDHVNAEKQ

-859 RTLTEAKKAFVI
+859 RTLKEAKDAFVI

-887 EALKAE
+887 DALKAE

-919 GITSRLSD
+919 GITSRLND
-927 LQLEANALKAMAT
+927 LQQEANALKKLAT
-940 DSTANYNAY
+940 DSTANYDAY
-949 QKLKENFDGQKIDI
+949 QELKRNIAEQGIMI
-963 WNYTYG
+963 WCGYDYYG
-969 SGYYAREDYSTHYG
+969 RDKMDYCYG
-983 FVSAFDAVRTR
+983 FANAFNAAWKYVNRF
-994 INQKT
+994 T
-999 DGTNADYYR
+999 DGTNAAYYL
-1008 GLLAYPDG
+1008 GLLSYPDG
-1016 VHFKEREAIKQAI
+1016 VHFKEREAIRQAI

-1045 NSYTYKYEPVLNTEI
+1045 NSYTYKYEPVLNTGI
-1060 VRRMTDLSNVLKM
+1060 VRRMTDLSNVLQM

-1079 NDKTNYY
+1079 NDHTNYI
-1086 TQVDEGNKCQTLWD
+1086 TQVDELNKRQALWD

-1136 VVKYYAE
+1136 VEKYYAE
-1143 GLTTTNNSD
+1143 GLTTTNNVT
-1152 VSKAYR
+1152 VSEAYR
-1158 RIETELGGLKAFIE
+1158 RIKIELDGLKAFIE

-1240 AALIKN
+1240 AVLIKN

-1252 ATYAETTSPALWDIA
+1252 DTYAETTSPALWDIA

-1274 QEYTDQIEAYKKE
+1274 QEYTDQIEAYKKD

-1353 SNLDNDWN
+1353 SNLDNDWS

-1383 ALYEGVYVGVDGTL
+1383 VLYEGVYVGVDGTL

-1422 YEGKDDDFKSYK
+1422 YEGKDDDLKSYK
-1434 DCVAKY
+1434 DRVAKY

-1463 QRYID
+1463 QRYIN

-1478 TSAKAKADAYD
+1478 ISAKAKADAYD

-1502 NTVTERIKAAQEY
+1502 NTVTERIKAAQDY

-1549 SQEMSKRIYG
+1549 SQEMSKRVYG

-1578 IDGIYNAANQA
+1578 IDGIYNAANLA

-1638 LKEFD
+1638 LKEFA
-1643 ENATLA
+1643 ENATPA

-1669 GLIKLVNAELIEGVA
+1669 GLIKLVNAELIDGVA
-1684 NSLEMLVSQAES
+1684 SSLGTLVSQAELT
-1696 GYSAVN
+1696 YSNVN
-1702 ITYDGVYTP
+1702 MTYDQVYAP

-1753 VLIDRMGATRM
+1753 GLIDRMGATRM

-1778 AMENLQNAYDALVAE
+1778 AMKDLQNAYDALVAE

-1801 ASYQHSSTVLEE
+1801 ASYQHASRE
-1813 SSYKQVGNE
+1813 VGYPE
-1822 VFVLERG
+1822 WQGLGEMFCFEIG

-1835 YEKLFFN
+1835 YEKMFFN

-1870 LTDSQV
+1870 LSDSQV

-1887 YAKLAVAEVFGAWY
+1887 YAKLATVEAFGAWK
-1901 ETTQVYQSNVWGA
+1901 ETQSVYQSNVCTA
-1914 RSAMENSFDKSG
+1914 RNDMENSFNKSG
-1926 TKIYDEDG
+1926 TNIYDEDNS
-1934 ALREQFDN
+1934 LWEQFEN
-1942 LKLACRNF
+1942 LERAYQRF
-1950 DNYLTSENGR
+1950 DSYLDFVDIYR
-1960 IDLILPT
+1960 ILPT

-1980 SVAVV
+1980 TEAWQ
-1985 KPINYPKDEEYG
+1985 KEINYSKDEEYG

-2011 MNALRTSIEENTYV
+2011 MNALRASVEENTYV
-2025 LGDVTEDGVVL
+2025 LGDITEDGIVL

-2060 AADVNRDGKISIAD
+2060 AADVNRDGKISVAD

-2085 LWPSLGGSLNAP
+2085 IWPSLGGYLNAP
-2097 MVGSENF
+2097 MLGSENL

-2109 DNNGVQRIAI
+2109 DNNGVQHIAI

-2124 KDYVACQMDIVLPAG
+2124 KDYVACQMDIILPAG

-2158 KDINGVHRVVISTI
+2158 KDIDGVHRVVISTI
-2172 ENNSFPNG
+2172 ENNCFTNG

-2197 LDNVIFAE
+2197 LDKVIFAE
-2205 ANGRETTITGNDAT
+2205 ANGRETTITGSDAT
-2219 GINGMETEGSLKQ
+2219 GINGMEAEGSLKQ

>member
-65 MLQRA
+65 MLQPA

-201 LRALTDGIAALAKV
+201 LRALADGIAALAKV

-236 EYQFR
+236 EWQFR

-373 DKTKASEL
+373 DKTKASEQ

-387 LKEAQVVVI
+387 LKEAQVLEI

-407 VDAEAKKAAADQL
+407 ADAEAKKKAADQL
-420 LSALEDGFQSL
+420 LADLED
-431 GDDFQYLEKS
+431 DFLYLEKS
-441 DDVNQKYA
+441 EDVNLKYA

-516 GTETGLQKK
+516 GTETGLQKQ

-537 PADEKDTYDV
+537 PAAEGDTYDM

-553 TAAGLQK
+553 TAADLQK

-567 AVEKSYQEKMLTET
+567 AVEKGYQEKTLTET

-591 AAAMAIGKYQD
+591 SAAMAVVKYQD
-602 DATAALDRYDV
+602 DATAAMARYDV
-613 VSTAIKDYEAALT
+613 VNTAIKDYKDALA
-626 TLRGTVGPKTLV
+626 TLRATVGTKTLV

-664 VAGNFSAAKEKLDAD
+664 VAGDFSAAKKKLDAD
-679 LLAALLAVQLKETI
+679 LLAALLTVKLKETI
-693 LTDAQALNAAF
+693 LTDAQALNDAF

-733 IKADIDKY
+733 IKADIDEY

-768 LNDIEASTNTQK
+768 LNEIEANANTQK

-788 TKDDI
+788 TEDDI

-819 SALLGR
+819 SELLTR
-825 VDEQKAHVNAENQ
+825 VNAQKAHVNAEKQ

-859 RTLTEAKKAFVI
+859 RTLTEAKNAFKI

-878 QIQATTTKL
+878 QIQATTNKL

-919 GITSRLSD
+919 GITSRLND
-927 LQLEANALKAMAT
+927 LQLEANALKALAI
-940 DSTANYNAY
+940 DSTANYDAY
-949 QKLKENFDGQKIDI
+949 QKLKDNFVGQRIDI
-963 WNYTYG
+963 WNYSSWG
-969 SGYYAREDYSTHYG
+969 RDYTTTHYG
-983 FVSAFDAVRTR
+983 FANAFDAVRTR

-999 DGTNADYYR
+999 NGTNAAYYLS
-1008 GLLAYPDG
+1008 LLAYPDG
-1016 VHFKEREAIKQAI
+1016 VHFKERQAI
-1029 EDAYKAGKA
+1029 EQAIEAAYKAGKA
-1038 WTGTLKY
+1038 WTGSFKY
-1045 NSYTYKYEPVLNTEI
+1045 NYNTYKNEPELNTGI
-1060 VRRMTDLSNVLKM
+1060 ARRMTDLSNVLKM

-1079 NDKTNYY
+1079 NDYTNNS
-1086 TQVDEGNKCQTLWD
+1086 TQVDEGNKCQALWD

-1136 VVKYYAE
+1136 VEKYYAE
-1143 GLTTTNNSD
+1143 GLTTTNHKT
-1152 VSKAYR
+1152 VSEAYR
-1158 RIETELGGLKAFIE
+1158 SIKFELDGLKAFIE
-1172 GNSEYNAAIAGDNL
+1172 GNSEYNGAIAGDNL
-1186 TRYNTF
+1186 ARYNTF
-1192 CEKVQETENK
+1192 CTKVQETEDK

-1252 ATYAETTSPALWDIA
+1252 ATYAKTTSPALWDID
-1267 EANAKKA
+1267 EANAAKA
-1274 QEYTDQIEAYKKE
+1274 MEYTAQIEAYKKD

-1312 APAKEKVASYD
+1312 APAKEKVAGFD

-1353 SNLDNDWN
+1353 SNLDGDWS

-1434 DCVAKY
+1434 DRVAKY

-1502 NTVTERIKAAQEY
+1502 NTVTERIKAAQDY

-1532 AFNQVKR
+1532 TFDQVKR

-1549 SQEMSKRIYG
+1549 SQEMSKRVYG

-1638 LKEFD
+1638 LKEFV
-1643 ENATLA
+1643 ENATPA

-1696 GYSAVN
+1696 SYSNVN

-1724 EELDGVKNLITS
+1724 NELDGVKNLITS

-1746 KVIHLLN
+1746 KVIHILN
-1753 VLIDRMGATRM
+1753 VLIDRMDATRM

-1778 AMENLQNAYDALVAE
+1778 AMKDLQNAYDALVAE
-1793 QTRVKELI
+1793 QSRVKELI
-1801 ASYQHSSTVLEE
+1801 ASYQHSSNVLEMSSGVEIEGDFFVFE
-1813 SSYKQVGNE
+1813 S
-1822 VFVLERG
+1822 G

-1887 YAKLAVAEVFGAWY
+1887 YAKLAMAEVFGAY
-1901 ETTQVYQSNVWGA
+1901 NETYQVYRNNVWGA
-1914 RSAMENSFDKSG
+1914 YNAMQNSFYKSG

-1942 LKLACRNF
+1942 LKLAKQNF
-1950 DNYLTSENGR
+1950 DNYLDFHGWDR
-1960 IDLILPT
+1960 ILPT

-1980 SVAVV
+1980 SEAWQ
-1985 KPINYPKDEEYG
+1985 KEINYSKDEEYG

-2085 LWPSLGGSLNAP
+2085 LWPSLGGTLNAP
-2097 MVGSENF
+2097 MVGSENL

-2124 KDYVACQMDIVLPAG
+2124 KDYVACQMDIILPAG

-2158 KDINGVHRVVISTI
+2158 KDIDGVHRVVISTI
-2172 ENNSFPNG
+2172 ENNSFTNG

-2197 LDNVIFAE
+2197 LDKVIFAE
-2205 ANGRETTITGNDAT
+2205 ANGRETYITGSDAT
-2219 GINGMETEGSLKQ
+2219 GISGMEAEGSLKQ

>member
-50 GKEVSIEKELAPGKY
+50 GKEVSIEKELAPGEYK
-65 MLQRA
+65 LQDA
-70 TFTDNAKI
+70 PELFTDNAKI

-91 AFTIDSDA
+91 AFTIDGDA

-112 GEFKFSGVKFTLI
+112 GEFKFSGVKFILI
-125 FDFAAPVKELGAQL
+125 FDFAAPVKELSAQL
-139 GEIVSGTSDYFR
+139 GEIVSGTSEYFR
-151 RTDAWTKGKDGKPS
+151 TTDAWKKGNDEKPS

-344 NYADWNEEAL
+344 NYADWNAEAL

-373 DKTKASEL
+373 DKTKASKL

-396 NATKDEYLAKH
+396 NATKNEYLAKH
-407 VDAEAKKAAADQL
+407 ADAEAKYAAANQL
-420 LSALEDGFQSL
+420 LADLE
-431 GDDFQYLEKS
+431 DDFQYLEKS
-441 DDVNQKYA
+441 EDVNQKYA

-464 KVAKDYKAPH
+464 KVDKDYKAPH
-474 NIRTASYDADRDAIQ
+474 NIRTASYDADRDAIL

-537 PADEKDTYDV
+537 PAVEGDTYDV

-553 TAAGLQK
+553 TAGGLQK

-567 AVEKSYQEKMLTET
+567 AVEKGYQEKTLTET
-581 VRGDFQSQID
+581 VRGGFQSQID
-591 AAAMAIGKYQD
+591 AAAMAVVKYQE
-602 DATAALDRYDV
+602 DATAAMARYDV
-613 VSTAIKDYEAALT
+613 VNTAIKDYKDALA
-626 TLRGTVGPKTLV
+626 TLRATVGTKTLV

-654 ITKLQTEIDR
+654 ITQLQTEIDR
-664 VAGNFSAAKEKLDAD
+664 VAGYFSAAKKKLDAD
-679 LLAALLAVQLKETI
+679 LLAALLDVQLKETI

-720 KAMYDAASKVVDA
+720 KAMYDAASNVVNA

-741 KGVPYEYYNVTW
+741 KGVPYTYYGVTW
-753 TEDNLGLKYDELLQD
+753 TEDNLGLKYDELLQE
-768 LNDIEASTNTQK
+768 LNEIEAKTNTQK

-819 SALLGR
+819 SDLLTR
-825 VDEQKAHVNAENQ
+825 VDAQKDHVNAEKQ

-859 RTLTEAKKAFVI
+859 RTLKEAKDAFVI

-887 EALKAE
+887 DALKAE

-919 GITSRLSD
+919 GITSRLND
-927 LQLEANALKAMAT
+927 LQQEANALKKLAT
-940 DSTANYNAY
+940 DSTANYDAY
-949 QKLKENFDGQKIDI
+949 QELKRNIAEQGIMI
-963 WNYTYG
+963 WCGYDYYG
-969 SGYYAREDYSTHYG
+969 RDKMDYCYG
-983 FVSAFDAVRTR
+983 FANAFNAAWKYVNRF
-994 INQKT
+994 T
-999 DGTNADYYR
+999 DGTNAAYYL
-1008 GLLAYPDG
+1008 GLLSYPDG
-1016 VHFKEREAIKQAI
+1016 VHFKEREAIRQAI

-1045 NSYTYKYEPVLNTEI
+1045 NSYTYKYEPVLNTGI
-1060 VRRMTDLSNVLKM
+1060 VRRMTDLSNVLQM

-1079 NDKTNYY
+1079 NDHTNYI
-1086 TQVDEGNKCQTLWD
+1086 TQVDELNKRQALWD

-1136 VVKYYAE
+1136 VEKYYAE
-1143 GLTTTNNSD
+1143 GLTTTNNSM
-1152 VSKAYR
+1152 VIKAYR
-1158 RIETELGGLKAFIE
+1158 SIKLELDGLKAFIE

-1240 AALIKN
+1240 AVLIKN

-1252 ATYAETTSPALWDIA
+1252 DTYAETTSPALWDIA

-1274 QEYTDQIEAYKKE
+1274 QEYTDQIEAYKKD

-1353 SNLDNDWN
+1353 SNLDNDWS

-1422 YEGKDDDFKSYK
+1422 YEGKDDDLKSYK
-1434 DCVAKY
+1434 DRVAKY

-1463 QRYID
+1463 QRYIN

-1478 TSAKAKADAYD
+1478 ISAKAKADAYD

-1502 NTVTERIKAAQEY
+1502 NTVTERIKAAQDY

-1549 SQEMSKRIYG
+1549 SQEMSKRVYG

-1578 IDGIYNAANQA
+1578 IDGIYNAANLA

-1638 LKEFD
+1638 LKEFV
-1643 ENATLA
+1643 ENATPA

-1684 NSLEMLVSQAES
+1684 SSLGTLVSQAES
-1696 GYSAVN
+1696 AYDDVN
-1702 ITYDGVYTP
+1702 TTYDGVYTP

-1746 KVIHLLN
+1746 KIIHILN

-1778 AMENLQNAYDALVAE
+1778 AMKDLQNAYDALVAE

-1801 ASYQHSSTVLEE
+1801 ASYQHASKVRELSEWQGLGEMFYFE
-1813 SSYKQVGNE
+1813 G
-1822 VFVLERG
+1822 G

-1842 VASEKAEEVSGV
+1842 VASEKAEEVSDV

-1876 ESYKDGCLYDA
+1876 ESYKDGCLDEA
-1887 YAKLAVAEVFGAWY
+1887 YAKLAVVEAFGAWK
-1901 ETTQVYQSNVWGA
+1901 ETQSVYQSKVYTA
-1914 RSAMENSFDKSG
+1914 RYDMEKSFNKSG
-1926 TKIYDEDG
+1926 TNIYDEDNT
-1934 ALREQFDN
+1934 LWEQFNN
-1942 LKLACRNF
+1942 LERACQNF
-1950 DNYLTSENGR
+1950 DNYRNFVDIYR
-1960 IDLILPT
+1960 ILPT

-1974 WLNPDG
+1974 WLNPDASEAG
-1980 SVAVV
+1980 Q
-1985 KPINYPKDEEYG
+1985 KEINYSKDEEYG

-2085 LWPSLGGSLNAP
+2085 LWPSLGGTLNAP
-2097 MVGSENF
+2097 MVGSENL

-2124 KDYVACQMDIVLPAG
+2124 KDYVACQMDIILPAG

-2158 KDINGVHRVVISTI
+2158 KDIDGVHRVVISTI
-2172 ENNSFPNG
+2172 ENNCFTNG

-2197 LDNVIFAE
+2197 LDKVIFAE
-2205 ANGRETTITGNDAT
+2205 ANGRETTITGSDAT
-2219 GINGMETEGSLKQ
+2219 GISGMEAEGSLKQ

>member
-28 DKTAWTGDD
+28 DKTAWSGDD

-50 GKEVSIEKELAPGKY
+50 GKEVSIEKELAPGEYK
-65 MLQRA
+65 LQDA
-70 TFTDNAKI
+70 PELFTDNAKI

-91 AFTIDSDA
+91 AFTIDGDA

-112 GEFKFSGVKFTLI
+112 GEFKFSGVKFILV
-125 FDFAAPVKELGAQL
+125 FKFENLLKELDAQL
-139 GEIVSGTSDYFR
+139 GEIVSGTSKYFR
-151 RTDAWTKGKDGKPS
+151 NTDAWKKGKDGKPS
-165 LEMQVADYASQLDII
+165 LEMQVSDYASQIAII
-180 EKGDYEVYVKN
+180 QKGGYEVYVKN
-191 HLWQGKNSPE
+191 HLWQGEKSPE
-201 LRALTDGIAALAKV
+201 LLALKNGIAALAKV

-224 AYFSA
+224 AYLRA
-229 QNAYEAA
+229 RNTYEAA
-236 EYQFR
+236 EYRLRNFD
-241 SFSSTWYTVAEEI
+241 SWYGADEEI
-254 RATYQ
+254 QATYQ
-259 ADYNKI
+259 ADYDKL
-265 QQSINDFKALA
+265 QSYINDFKALA
-276 REKYDAGEAKELKT
+276 LQKYNAGDAKELKT
-290 AEFTENFNR
+290 DEFAENFDS
-299 MLNELE
+299 MLNKLKF
-305 ANIGV
+305 NIGA
-310 SDAAWIN
+310 SNDAWRNIN
-317 IYAVYQ
+317 AVYQ

-332 QEEIHTQMPDDG
+332 QEEIHIQMPDDG

-373 DKTKASEL
+373 DKTKASEQ

-420 LSALEDGFQSL
+420 LADLE
-431 GDDFQYLEKS
+431 DDFQYLEKS
-441 DDVNQKYA
+441 EDVNLKYA
-449 NRVKEIRTAINALKD
+449 NRVKEIRTAIEALKA
-464 KVAKDYKAPH
+464 KVNTDYKAPH
-474 NIRTASYDADRDAIQ
+474 NIRTANYDADRDAIL

-516 GTETGLQKK
+516 GTETGLQKM

-537 PADEKDTYDV
+537 PAAEKDTYDV

-567 AVEKSYQEKMLTET
+567 AVEKSYQEKTLTET

-602 DATAALDRYDV
+602 DATAAMDRYDV

-626 TLRGTVGPKTLV
+626 TLCTTVGPKTLV

-679 LLAALLAVQLKETI
+679 LLAALLAVHLKETI

-753 TEDNLGLKYDELLQD
+753 TEDNLGLKYDELLQE

-804 LSVIKGDVDAINDAL
+804 LSVIKGDVDAINEAL
-819 SALLGR
+819 SELLTR
-825 VDEQKAHVNAENQ
+825 VDAQKAHVNAERQ

-859 RTLTEAKKAFVI
+859 RTLTEAKNAFKI

-878 QIQATTTKL
+878 QIQATTNKL
-887 EALKAE
+887 DALKAE

-919 GITSRLSD
+919 GITSRLND
-927 LQLEANALKAMAT
+927 LQLEANALKKMAT
-940 DSTANYNAY
+940 DSTANYDAY
-949 QKLKENFDGQKIDI
+949 QELKRNIAEQGIMI
-963 WNYTYG
+963 WWGYDYYG
-969 SGYYAREDYSTHYG
+969 RDKMDYCYG
-983 FVSAFDAVRTR
+983 FANAFNAAWKYVNRF
-994 INQKT
+994 T
-999 DGTNADYYR
+999 DGTNAAYYL
-1008 GLLAYPDG
+1008 GLLSYPDG
-1016 VHFKEREAIKQAI
+1016 VHFKEREAIRQAI

-1045 NSYTYKYEPVLNTEI
+1045 NSYTYKYEPVLNTGI
-1060 VRRMTDLSNVLKM
+1060 VRRMTDLSNVLQM

-1079 NDKTNYY
+1079 NDHTNYI
-1086 TQVDEGNKCQTLWD
+1086 TQVDELNKRQALWD

-1136 VVKYYAE
+1136 VEKYYAE
-1143 GLTTTNNSD
+1143 GLTTTNHST
-1152 VSKAYR
+1152 VSEAYR
-1158 RIETELGGLKAFIE
+1158 FIKIELDGLKAFIE
-1172 GNSEYNAAIAGDNL
+1172 GNSDYNAVIAGDNL
-1186 TRYNTF
+1186 IRYNTF
-1192 CEKVQETENK
+1192 CAKVQETEDK

-1246 LKDDAA
+1246 LKDEAA
-1252 ATYAETTSPALWDIA
+1252 ASFTNTTSPALWDID
-1267 EANAKKA
+1267 EANAAKA
-1274 QEYTDQIEAYKKE
+1274 MEYTAQIEAYKKD
-1287 LDLAVNTAVRAKL
+1287 LDLAVNTAVRVKL

-1312 APAKEKVASYD
+1312 APAKEKVAGFD

-1353 SNLDNDWN
+1353 SNLDADWN

-1375 QAAQNEWK
+1375 QAAKNEWK

-1422 YEGKDDDFKSYK
+1422 YEGKDDDLKSYK
-1434 DCVAKY
+1434 DRVAKY
-1440 LTPATELAAKAADGT
+1440 LIPATELAAKAADGT

-1463 QRYID
+1463 QRYIN

-1502 NTVTERIKAAQEY
+1502 NTVTERIKTAQEY

-1549 SQEMSKRIYG
+1549 SQEMSMRVYG
-1559 LTIGEDKQWYDCHS
+1559 LIIGEDKQWYDCHS

-1643 ENATLA
+1643 ENATPA

-1669 GLIKLVNAELIEGVA
+1669 GIIKLVNAELIEGVA
-1684 NSLEMLVSQAES
+1684 SSLEMLVSQAES
-1696 GYSAVN
+1696 SYSTVN
-1702 ITYDGVYTP
+1702 NTYSEVYMP
-1711 VKVEYKSALDACR
+1711 VKVEYKSSLDACR
-1724 EELDGVKNLITS
+1724 NELDGVKNLITS

-1753 VLIDRMGATRM
+1753 VLIDRMGATRT
-1764 DIIEANKPYVAHAK
+1764 DIMEANKPYVAHAK
-1778 AMENLQNAYDALVAE
+1778 AMKDLQSAYDALVAE

-1801 ASYQHSSTVLEE
+1801 ASYQHVSEVLEY
-1813 SSYKQVGNE
+1813 SDWKQVGGE
-1822 VFVLERG
+1822 VFVLESG

-1842 VASEKAEEVSGV
+1842 VASEKAEKVSDV

-1901 ETTQVYQSNVWGA
+1901 ETKQVYENNVLGA
-1914 RSAMENSFDKSG
+1914 HSAMKRSFYKSG
-1926 TKIYDEDG
+1926 TNIYDEDG

-1942 LKLACRNF
+1942 LERACQNF
-1950 DNYLTSENGR
+1950 DNYLTFPR
-1960 IDLILPT
+1960 
-1967 KDINGNA
+1967 
-1974 WLNPDG
+1974 
-1980 SVAVV
+1980 
-1985 KPINYPKDEEYG
+1985 
-1997 VKLVAATSESLVES
+1997 
-2011 MNALRTSIEENTYV
+2011 
-2025 LGDVTEDGVVL
+2025 
-2036 TDDYLAVLNALLDP
+2036 
-2050 ETLEGGKVFA
+2050 GG
-2060 AADVNRDGKISIAD
+2060 
-2074 VTLIAAKVTNG
+2074 
-2085 LWPSLGGSLNAP
+2085 
-2097 MVGSENF
+2097 
-2104 TVSAE
+2104 
-2109 DNNGVQRIAI
+2109 
-2119 NLENR
+2119 
-2124 KDYVACQMDIVLPAG
+2124 
-2139 MTVVGESVGN
+2139 
-2149 RANGHALYS
+2149 
-2158 KDINGVHRVVISTI
+2158 
-2172 ENNSFPNG
+2172 PN
-2180 SAILYLDVQG
+2180 
-2190 GSIDKVA
+2190 
-2197 LDNVIFAE
+2197 
-2205 ANGRETTITGNDAT
+2205 
-2219 GINGMETEGSLKQ
+2219 
-2232 KIYTVGG
+2232 
-2239 QLLDKVKQGINIVR
+2239 
-2253 NANGKTQKVTGK
+2253 

>member
-50 GKEVSIEKELAPGKY
+50 GKEVSIEKELAPGEYK
-65 MLQRA
+65 LQDA
-70 TFTDNAKI
+70 PELFTDNAKI

-91 AFTIDSDA
+91 AFTIDGDA

-112 GEFKFSGVKFTLI
+112 GEFKFSGVKFTLL

-151 RTDAWTKGKDGKPS
+151 TTDAWKTGKDGKPS
-165 LEMQVADYASQLDII
+165 LEMQLADYASQLDII
-180 EKGDYEVYVKN
+180 EKGDYDVYVKN
-191 HLWQGKNSPE
+191 HLWQGKDSPE
-201 LRALTDGIAALAKV
+201 LLALKNGIDALADV
-215 VEKANDNEN
+215 VEKANVNEN
-224 AYFSA
+224 SYKSAWDAYTDA
-229 QNAYEAA
+229 KR
-236 EYQFR
+236 QFDG
-241 SFSSTWYTVAEEI
+241 FYWTWYYTDKAMKE
-254 RATYQ
+254 TYQ
-259 ADYNKI
+259 ADYDKI
-265 QQSINDFKALA
+265 KKDIEDFGTLA
-276 REKYDAGEAKELKT
+276 MQKYNAGAANELKT
-290 AEFTENFNR
+290 DEFTENFSRHFNT
-299 MLNELE
+299 LK
-305 ANIGV
+305 ANIGT
-310 SDAAWIN
+310 SGNAWLN
-317 IYAVYQ
+317 ISATYQ
-323 DGLRVFNAA
+323 DGLSSFNAA

-344 NYADWNEEAL
+344 NYADWNAEAL

-364 SDLYKTIDA
+364 SDLYKDIDA
-373 DKTKASEL
+373 DKTKASEQ

-420 LSALEDGFQSL
+420 LANLE
-431 GDDFQYLEKS
+431 DDFQYLEES

-449 NRVKEIRTAINALKD
+449 SRVKEIRTAINALKD

-474 NIRTASYDADRDAIQ
+474 NIRTASYAADRDAIQ
-489 AKISS
+489 AKINS

-516 GTETGLQKK
+516 GTETGLQKQ

-537 PADEKDTYDV
+537 PAAKGDAYDV

-560 TIDEIKA
+560 TIDQIKE
-567 AVEKSYQEKMLTET
+567 AVEKAYQEKTLTET
-581 VRGDFQSQID
+581 ARTDFQQQID

-613 VSTAIKDYEAALT
+613 VNTAIKDYKDALT
-626 TLRGTVGPKTLV
+626 TLRATVGTKTLV

-664 VAGNFSAAKEKLDAD
+664 VAGNFSAANEKLDAEH
-679 LLAALLAVQLKETI
+679 LAALLAVQLKETI

-704 ANDKVN
+704 DNDKKN

-720 KAMYDAASKVVDA
+720 KAMYDAASEIVDA
-733 IKADIDKY
+733 IKADIDQY

-753 TEDNLGLKYDELLQD
+753 TEDNLGLKYDELLQE
-768 LNDIEASTNTQK
+768 LNDIEACTNTQK

-804 LSVIKGDVDAINDAL
+804 LSVIKGDVDAINEAL
-819 SALLGR
+819 SELLTR
-825 VDEQKAHVNAENQ
+825 VDAQKAHVNAEKQ

-859 RTLTEAKKAFVI
+859 RTLTEAKNAFKI

-878 QIQATTTKL
+878 QIQATTNKL
-887 EALKAE
+887 DALKAE

-919 GITSRLSD
+919 GITSRLND
-927 LQLEANALKAMAT
+927 LQLEADALKALAI
-940 DSTANYNAY
+940 DSTANYDAY
-949 QKLKENFDGQKIDI
+949 QKLKDNFVGQRIDI
-963 WNYTYG
+963 WNYSSWG
-969 SGYYAREDYSTHYG
+969 RDYTTTHYG
-983 FVSAFDAVRTR
+983 FANAFDAVRTR

-999 DGTNADYYR
+999 NGTNAAYYLS
-1008 GLLAYPDG
+1008 LLAYPDG
-1016 VHFKEREAIKQAI
+1016 VHFKERQAI
-1029 EDAYKAGKA
+1029 EQAIEAAYKAGKA
-1038 WTGTLKY
+1038 WTGSFKY
-1045 NSYTYKYEPVLNTEI
+1045 NYNTYKNEPELNTGI
-1060 VRRMTDLSNVLKM
+1060 ARRMADLSNVLRE

-1079 NDKTNYY
+1079 NDNTNYY
-1086 TQVDEGNKCQTLWD
+1086 TQVGEGNKCQALWD

-1136 VVKYYAE
+1136 VEKYYAE
-1143 GLTTTNNSD
+1143 GLTTTNHST
-1152 VSKAYR
+1152 VSEAYR
-1158 RIETELGGLKAFIE
+1158 FIKIELDGLKAFIE
-1172 GNSEYNAAIAGDNL
+1172 GNGDYNAVIAGDNL
-1186 TRYNTF
+1186 IRYNTF
-1192 CEKVQETENK
+1192 CAKVQETEDK

-1240 AALIKN
+1240 AALIKD
-1246 LKDDAA
+1246 LKDEAA
-1252 ATYAETTSPALWDIA
+1252 DSYAKTTSPALWDID

-1274 QEYTDQIEAYKKE
+1274 QKYTDQIEAYKKE

-1353 SNLDNDWN
+1353 SNLDGDWN

-1375 QAAQNEWK
+1375 QAAKDEWK

-1422 YEGKDDDFKSYK
+1422 YEGKDDDLKSYK
-1434 DCVAKY
+1434 DRVAKY

-1549 SQEMSKRIYG
+1549 SQEMSKRIHG

-1589 EVDAIKADIVAIET
+1589 EVAAIKADIVAIET

-1643 ENATLA
+1643 ENATPA

-1684 NSLEMLVSQAES
+1684 SSLGTLVSQAES
-1696 GYSAVN
+1696 TYDDVN
-1702 ITYDGVYTP
+1702 TTYDGVYAP

-1746 KVIHLLN
+1746 KVIHILN
-1753 VLIDRMGATRM
+1753 VLIDRMGATRT

-1778 AMENLQNAYDALVAE
+1778 AMKDLQDAYDALVAE

-1801 ASYQHSSTVLEE
+1801 ASYQHAS
-1813 SSYKQVGNE
+1813 E
-1822 VFVLERG
+1822 VRELSEWQGLGEMFYFEGG

-1842 VASEKAEEVSGV
+1842 VASEKAEEVSDV

-1876 ESYKDGCLYDA
+1876 ESYKDGCLDEA
-1887 YAKLAVAEVFGAWY
+1887 YAKLAVVEAFGAWK
-1901 ETTQVYQSNVWGA
+1901 ETQSVYQSKVYTA
-1914 RSAMENSFDKSG
+1914 RYDMENSFNKSG
-1926 TKIYDEDG
+1926 TNIYDEDNS
-1934 ALREQFDN
+1934 LWEQFNN
-1942 LKLACRNF
+1942 LERACQNF
-1950 DNYLTSENGR
+1950 NNYLDFVDIYR
-1960 IDLILPT
+1960 ILPT

-1980 SVAVV
+1980 SEAWQ
-1985 KPINYPKDEEYG
+1985 KEIKYSKDEEYG

-2097 MVGSENF
+2097 MVGSENL

-2124 KDYVACQMDIVLPAG
+2124 KDYVACQMDIILPAG

-2158 KDINGVHRVVISTI
+2158 KDIDGVHRVVISTI
-2172 ENNSFPNG
+2172 ENNSFTNG

-2197 LDNVIFAE
+2197 LDKVIFAE
-2205 ANGRETTITGNDAT
+2205 ANGRETTITGSDAT
-2219 GINGMETEGSLKQ
+2219 GISGMEAEGSLKQ

>member
-50 GKEVSIEKELAPGKY
+50 GKEVSIEKELAPGEYK
-65 MLQRA
+65 LQPA

-91 AFTIDSDA
+91 AFTIDGDA
-99 PAKVKVKVRAVTP
+99 PAKVRVKVRAVTP

-125 FDFAAPVKELGAQL
+125 FDFAASVKELSAQL

-215 VEKANDNEN
+215 VEAANDNEN
-224 AYFSA
+224 AYHSA
-229 QNAYEAA
+229 RNAYEAA
-236 EYQFR
+236 EYRLRNFY
-241 SFSSTWYTVAEEI
+241 SWYGAAEEI
-254 RATYQ
+254 QATYQ

-265 QQSINDFKALA
+265 QQSITDFKVLA
-276 REKYDAGEAKELKT
+276 QQKYNAGTAKELKT

-305 ANIGV
+305 TNIGV
-310 SDAAWIN
+310 SGDAWRN
-317 IYAVYQ
+317 IKDVYQ

-344 NYADWNEEAL
+344 NYADWNAEAL

-373 DKTKASEL
+373 DKTKASKL

-387 LKEAQVVVI
+387 LKKAQVLEI
-396 NATKDEYLAKH
+396 NATKDKYLAKH

-420 LSALEDGFQSL
+420 LSALE
-431 GDDFQYLEKS
+431 DDFQYLEKS

-525 LDDAK
+525 LDDAT

-581 VRGDFQSQID
+581 VRGDFQQQID

-602 DATAALDRYDV
+602 DAKAALDRYDV

-788 TKDDI
+788 TEDDI
-793 TEDNAVEAMSL
+793 TEANAVEAMSL

-819 SALLGR
+819 SELLMR
-825 VDEQKAHVNAENQ
+825 VDAQKAHVNAETQ
-838 AYTDFIGNQYYYYPK
+838 AYTNFIGNQSYYYAT
-853 GAELVS
+853 GAGLVS
-859 RTLTEAKKAFVI
+859 RTLTEAKDAFKI

-887 EALKAE
+887 DALKAE

-905 SCKDSYDAEGHVVK
+905 SCRDSYDAEGHVVK
-919 GITSRLSD
+919 GITSRLND

-969 SGYYAREDYSTHYG
+969 SGYYARDDYSTHYG
-983 FVSAFDAVRTR
+983 FVSAFNAVRTR

-999 DGTNADYYR
+999 NGTNAAYYL
-1008 GLLAYPDG
+1008 GLLAYTDG

-1038 WTGTLKY
+1038 WTGSLEYSY
-1045 NSYTYKYEPVLNTEI
+1045 NSYKYEPVLNTGI

-1079 NDKTNYY
+1079 NDCTNYS
-1086 TQVDEGNKCQTLWD
+1086 TQVDEGNQKQKLWD

-1109 DLRPETLKPYLSQL
+1109 DLRPETLKPYLSKL

-1136 VVKYYAE
+1136 VEKYYAE
-1143 GLTTTNNSD
+1143 GLTTTNNSM

-1353 SNLDNDWN
+1353 SNLDADWS

-1422 YEGKDDDFKSYK
+1422 YEGKDDDLKSYK
-1434 DCVAKY
+1434 DRVAKY

-1502 NTVTERIKAAQEY
+1502 NTVTERIKAAQDY

-1559 LTIGEDKQWYDCHS
+1559 LTIGEDKQWYDFHS

-1578 IDGIYNAANQA
+1578 IDGIYNAANRA

-1643 ENATLA
+1643 ENATPA

-1659 LEKKVAQARM
+1659 LEKKVAQTRM

-1684 NSLEMLVSQAES
+1684 SSLEILVSQAES
-1696 GYSAVN
+1696 SYSDVN
-1702 ITYDGVYTP
+1702 NTYEGVYTP

-1724 EELDGVKNLITS
+1724 NELDGVKNLITS

-1746 KVIHLLN
+1746 KIIHLLN

-1801 ASYQHSSTVLEE
+1801 ASYQHSSTVLEMSLGVQIEGDTFVFE
-1813 SSYKQVGNE
+1813 S
-1822 VFVLERG
+1822 G

-1842 VASEKAEEVSGV
+1842 VANEKAEVVSDV
-1854 LEQAAKTLEE
+1854 LELAAKTLEE

-1876 ESYKDGCLYDA
+1876 ESYKDGSLYDA
-1887 YAKLAVAEVFGAWY
+1887 YAKLAMAEVFGAY
-1901 ETTQVYQSNVWGA
+1901 NETYQVYRNNVWGA
-1914 RSAMENSFDKSG
+1914 YSAMQNSFYKSG

-1942 LKLACRNF
+1942 LKLAKQNF
-1950 DNYLTSENGR
+1950 DNYLDFHGWDR
-1960 IDLILPT
+1960 ILPT

-1980 SVAVV
+1980 SEAGQ
-1985 KPINYPKDEEYG
+1985 KEINYSKDEEYG

-2085 LWPSLGGSLNAP
+2085 LWPSLGGTLNAP
-2097 MVGSENF
+2097 MVGSENL

-2124 KDYVACQMDIVLPAG
+2124 KDYVACQMDIILPAG

-2158 KDINGVHRVVISTI
+2158 KDIDGVHRVVISTI
-2172 ENNSFPNG
+2172 ENNSFTNG

-2197 LDNVIFAE
+2197 LDKVIFAE
-2205 ANGRETTITGNDAT
+2205 ANGRETYITGSDAT
-2219 GINGMETEGSLKQ
+2219 GISGMEAEGSLKQ

>member
-50 GKEVSIEKELAPGKY
+50 GKEVSIEKELAPGEYK
-65 MLQRA
+65 LQDA
-70 TFTDNAKI
+70 PELFTDNAKI

-91 AFTIDSDA
+91 AFTIDGDA

-112 GEFKFSGVKFTLI
+112 GEFKFSGVKFILV
-125 FDFAAPVKELGAQL
+125 FKFENLLKELDAQL
-139 GEIVSGTSDYFR
+139 GEIVSGTSKYFR
-151 RTDAWTKGKDGKPS
+151 NTDAWKKGEDGKPS
-165 LEMQVADYASQLDII
+165 LEMQVSDYASQIAII
-180 EKGDYEVYVKN
+180 QKGGYEVYVKN
-191 HLWQGKNSPE
+191 HLWQGEDSPE
-201 LRALTDGIAALAKV
+201 LHALADGIAALAKV

-224 AYFSA
+224 AYLRA
-229 QNAYEAA
+229 RNTYEVA
-236 EYQFR
+236 EYRLRNFD
-241 SFSSTWYTVAEEI
+241 SWYGAAEEI
-254 RATYQ
+254 QATYQ
-259 ADYNKI
+259 ADYDKL
-265 QQSINDFKALA
+265 QSYINDFKALA
-276 REKYDAGEAKELKT
+276 LQKYNAGDAKELKT
-290 AEFTENFNR
+290 DEFAENFDS
-299 MLNELE
+299 MLNKLKF
-305 ANIGV
+305 NIGA
-310 SDAAWIN
+310 SNDAWRN
-317 IYAVYQ
+317 IKDVYQ
-323 DGLRVFNAA
+323 DGLRSFNAA
-332 QEEIHTQMPDDG
+332 QEEIHTQMPDG
-344 NYADWNEEAL
+344 GIYADWNAEAL
-354 NAMRSAWKKV
+354 NAMRKAWKEV

-373 DKTKASEL
+373 DKTTASEK
-381 EENFRT
+381 EKEFRT
-387 LKEAQVVVI
+387 QKETQVLVI
-396 NATKDEYLAKH
+396 NATKDDYLAKH
-407 VDAEAKKAAADQL
+407 ADAEAKYAAADQL
-420 LSALEDGFQSL
+420 LADLE
-431 GDDFQYLEKS
+431 DDFQYLEKS

-449 NRVKEIRTAINALKD
+449 NRVKEIRTAIEALKA
-464 KVAKDYKAPH
+464 KVNTDYEAPH
-474 NIRTASYDADRDAIQ
+474 NIRTANYDADRDAIQ

-516 GTETGLQKK
+516 GTETGLQKM

-567 AVEKSYQEKMLTET
+567 AVEKSYQEKTLTET

-591 AAAMAIGKYQD
+591 AAAMAVVKYQD
-602 DATAALDRYDV
+602 DATAAMARYDV
-613 VSTAIKDYEAALT
+613 VNTAIKDYEDALA
-626 TLRGTVGPKTLV
+626 TLCVTVGPKTLV

-654 ITKLQTEIDR
+654 INKLKTEIDR
-664 VAGNFSAAKEKLDAD
+664 VAGNFSAAKEKRDAEH
-679 LLAALLAVQLKETI
+679 LAALLAVQLKETI

-704 ANDKVN
+704 AKDKVN

-819 SALLGR
+819 SELLKR
-825 VDEQKAHVNAENQ
+825 VDDQKKHVNAENQ
-838 AYTDFIGNQYYYYPK
+838 AYTDFIGYQSYYYAT

-859 RTLTEAKKAFVI
+859 RTLTEAKNAFVI

-887 EALKAE
+887 DALKAE
-893 AATARAKEILQE
+893 AATARANEILQE
-905 SCKDSYDAEGHVVK
+905 SCKDSYDAEDHVVK
-919 GITSRLSD
+919 GFTSRLND
-927 LQLEANALKAMAT
+927 LQLEADALKKLAT

-949 QKLKENFDGQKIDI
+949 QKLKENFDGQRIDI

-969 SGYYAREDYSTHYG
+969 SGYYSYSTHYG
-983 FVSAFDAVRTR
+983 FNSAFNAVWTR
-994 INQKT
+994 ITQKT
-999 DGTNADYYR
+999 NGTNAAYYL
-1008 GLLAYPDG
+1008 GLLSYPDG
-1016 VHFKEREAIKQAI
+1016 VHFKELEAIRQAI

-1038 WTGTLKY
+1038 WTGSVEY
-1045 NSYTYKYEPVLNTEI
+1045 SYSSYKYEPVLNTGI
-1060 VRRMTDLSNVLKM
+1060 VRRMTDLSNVFKM

-1079 NDKTNYY
+1079 DDCTNHS
-1086 TQVDEGNKCQTLWD
+1086 TQVDEGNQKQELWD

-1109 DLRPETLKPYLSQL
+1109 DLRPETLKPYLSDL
-1123 GDLLKRIKEQKAL
+1123 GGLLKRIKEQKVL
-1136 VVKYYAE
+1136 VEKYYAE
-1143 GLTTTNNSD
+1143 GLTTTNHPM
-1152 VSKAYR
+1152 VSEAYR
-1158 RIETELGGLKAFIE
+1158 DIKFKLDGLKAFIE
-1172 GNSEYNAAIAGDNL
+1172 GNSEYNAVIAGDNL

-1192 CEKVQETENK
+1192 CAKVQETENK

-1252 ATYAETTSPALWDIA
+1252 DSYAKTTSPALWDID
-1267 EANAKKA
+1267 EANAAKA
-1274 QEYTDQIEAYKKE
+1274 QEYTDQIEAYKKD

-1353 SNLDNDWN
+1353 SNLDADWS

-1375 QAAQNEWK
+1375 QAAKDEWK

-1422 YEGKDDDFKSYK
+1422 YEGKDDDLKSYK
-1434 DCVAKY
+1434 DRVAKY

-1463 QRYID
+1463 QRYIN

-1502 NTVTERIKAAQEY
+1502 NIVTERIKAAQDY

-1532 AFNQVKR
+1532 TFDQVKR

-1549 SQEMSKRIYG
+1549 SQEMSKRVNG
-1559 LTIGEDKQWYDCHS
+1559 LTIGEDKQWYDYHS

-1643 ENATLA
+1643 ENATPA

-1684 NSLEMLVSQAES
+1684 SSLEMLVSQAES
-1696 GYSAVN
+1696 SYSTVN
-1702 ITYDGVYTP
+1702 NTYSEVYMP

-1724 EELDGVKNLITS
+1724 NELDGVKNLITS

-1753 VLIDRMGATRM
+1753 VLIDRMGATRT
-1764 DIIEANKPYVAHAK
+1764 DIMEANKPYVAHAQ
-1778 AMENLQNAYDALVAE
+1778 AMKNLQNAYDALVAE

-1801 ASYQHSSTVLEE
+1801 ASYQHASRE
-1813 SSYKQVGNE
+1813 VGYPE
-1822 VFVLERG
+1822 WQGLGEMFCFEIG

-1835 YEKLFFN
+1835 YEKMFFN
-1842 VASEKAEEVSGV
+1842 VASEKAEVVSGV

-1887 YAKLAVAEVFGAWY
+1887 YAKLATVEAFGAWK
-1901 ETTQVYQSNVWGA
+1901 ETQSVYQSNVCTA
-1914 RSAMENSFDKSG
+1914 RNDMENSFNKSG
-1926 TKIYDEDG
+1926 TNIYDEDNS
-1934 ALREQFDN
+1934 LWEQFNN
-1942 LKLACRNF
+1942 LERAWQRF
-1950 DNYLTSENGR
+1950 DSYLDFVDIYR
-1960 IDLILPT
+1960 ILPT

-1980 SVAVV
+1980 TEAWQ
-1985 KPINYPKDEEYG
+1985 KEINYSKDEEYG
-1997 VKLVAATSESLVES
+1997 VKLVAATSQSLVES
-2011 MNALRTSIEENTYV
+2011 MNALRASVEENTYV
-2025 LGDVTEDGVVL
+2025 LGDVTEDGIVL

-2060 AADVNRDGKISIAD
+2060 AADVNRDGKISVAD

-2085 LWPSLGGSLNAP
+2085 IWPSLGGYLNAP
-2097 MVGSENF
+2097 MLGAENL
-2104 TVSAE
+2104 TVAAE

-2124 KDYVACQMDIVLPAG
+2124 KDYVACQMDIILPAG

-2158 KDINGVHRVVISTI
+2158 KDIDGVHRVVISTI
-2172 ENNSFPNG
+2172 ENNCFTNG

-2197 LDNVIFAE
+2197 LDKVIFAE
-2205 ANGRETTITGNDAT
+2205 ANGRETTITGSDAT
-2219 GINGMETEGSLKQ
+2219 GINGMEAEGSLKQ